1 MKQFKKKPKKIKR
14 SQKIILKRPLWLM
27 PLLIGGF
34 ASGVYADGTDI
45 LGLSWGEKSQKV
57 CVHRPWYAL
66 WSCDKW
72 EEKTQQFTG
81 NQLITKTWAG
91 GNAANYYH
99 SQNNQDITANL
110 KNDNGT
116 YFLSGLYNYT
126 GGEYNGGNLD
136 IELGSNATF
145 NLGANSGNSF
155 TSWYPNGHTNVTF
168 SAGTINVNNSV
179 EVGNRVGSGAGT
191 HTGTATLNLNANKV
205 TINSN
210 INAYKTSQ
218 VNIGNAN
225 SAITINSVSLSG
237 DTCSSLAKIGSGAN
251 CSSSGPSYSF
261 KGTTSAT
268 NTTFSNASG
277 SFTFEES
284 ANFSGAKLNGGAFTF
299 NKGFNATNNTAFN
312 SGSFTFKGTSSFNNA
327 TFSNASYTFDN
338 QATFQNSSF
347 NGGTF
352 TFNNQSNPTN
362 SAQHPQILFENSSFN
377 GGIFTFNNQTNPTNS
392 AQHPQILFENS
403 SFSGSTTT
411 LKGSATFEQAFN
423 NSNHQLTIQNASFD
437 NATFNNTGKITI
449 EKDAS
454 FNNTSFNTPVDT
466 NNMSVTGSVTLS
478 GKNDLKNGSTLD
490 FGSSKITLAQGATF
504 NLTSLGSEKSVTIL
518 NSSGGITYNHLL
530 NHALNSL
537 TNALKTTESSS
548 KPQSFAQGLW
558 DMITYNGVTG
568 QLLSENAAT
577 PKNTDSSPS
586 APTKDSPQVY
596 QVGYKI
602 GDTIYKLQETFSPNS
617 IIIQA
622 LESGTYT
629 PPPTI
634 SGSQFD
640 LSASNYINANMP
652 WYDHKY
658 YIPKSQNFTESGT
671 YYLPSVQI
679 WGSYTNSFKQTFS
692 TNGSNLVIGYNA
704 TWTGNSVSSS
714 GTVSFG
720 DTSGSALN
728 GHCGPWPYYQCIGT
742 TNGAYSAYHVYITAN
757 LRSGNRIGTGGAAN
771 LVFNGVDSINIANA
785 TITQHNAGAY
795 SSSMTFSTQNM
806 DSSQNLNGLNAN
818 GKLSVYGA
826 TFTNQAK
833 DGKFIF
839 NAGQATF
846 ENTNFNGGSYQFSGD
861 SLNFS
866 NNNQFN
872 SGSFEISAKNASFNN
887 ANFNNSAS
895 FNFNN
900 SNATTS
906 FVGDFTNAN
915 SNLQI
920 AGNAVFG
927 NSTNSDGSQNTAN
940 FNNTGSVNIAGN
952 ATFDN
957 MAFNG
962 PTNTSVKGQVT
973 LNNITLKNLNA
984 PLSFGDGMINF
995 SAHSVINIGEAIT
1008 NGNPITLVSSSKEI
1022 EYNNAFSKNLWQL
1035 INYQGH
1041 GASSEKLVSSAGN
1054 GIYDVVYSFNNQ
1066 TYNFQ
1071 EVFSPNSIS
1080 IRRLGVGMVFD
1091 YVDMEK
1097 SDHLYYQNALG
1108 FMTYMPNSYNNN
1120 LGNLN
1125 NTIYYYDKS
1134 IDFYAS
1140 GKTLFTKAEFSQ
1152 TLTGQNSAI
1161 VFGAKNIWTNASDA
1175 PQSNTI
1181 IRFGDNKGAGSNDA
1195 SGHCW
1200 NLQCIGFITGHY
1212 EAQKIYITG
1221 SIESGNRISSGGGA
1235 SLNFNGL
1242 QGILLTNATLYNRA
1256 AGTQSSSMN
1265 FISNSAN
1272 IQAQNSYFIDDT
1284 AQNKGNPNFSFNA
1297 LNLDFSNSS
1306 FRGYVGQTQS
1316 VFKFNAVNAI
1326 SFTNSS
1332 NLSSGLYQISAKSVL
1347 FDNSNLSVSVGT
1359 SSIKA
1364 NAISLSQNASI
1375 NASNHSTLEL
1385 SGDLNLNDTSSLNLN
1400 QSAINVS
1407 NNATINDYASL
1418 IASNGSHL
1426 NFNGAVN
1433 FNSANIT
1440 TSLSDS
1446 SIVFKG
1452 ASSLGGQFN
1461 LSNNSFLDFQ
1471 GSSAITSNTAFNFY
1485 NNAFSQSPITFHQA
1499 LDIKAPLSLGGNLLN
1514 PNNSSVLNLKNS
1526 QLVFS
1531 DQGSLNIANIDLLSD
1546 LNDNKNRVYNII
1558 QADMNSNWYERISF
1572 FGMRINDGIYD
1583 AKNQTYS
1590 FTNPLNNAL
1599 KITESFKDNQLS
1611 VTLSQIP
1618 GIKNTLYNIGSE
1630 IFNYQKVY
1638 NNANGVYSYS
1648 DDAQGVFYLTSSVK
1662 GYYNPNQSYQASG
1675 SNNTTKNNNLTSES
1689 SVISQTYNAQ
1699 GNPISALHVYNKGY
1713 NFNNIKA
1720 LGQMALKLYP
1730 EIKKILGNDFSLSSL
1745 SNLKGDALNQLTKL
1759 ITPSDWKNIN
1769 ELIDNANNSVVQ
1781 NFNNGA
1787 LIIGATKIG
1796 QTNTNSTVVFGGL
1809 GYQKPCDYTDIVC
1822 QKFRGT
1828 YLGQLLESSSADLG
1842 YIDTTFNAKE
1852 IYLTG
1857 TLGSGNAW
1865 GTGGSASVTFNSQT
1879 SLILN
1884 QANIVSSQTDG
1895 IFSMLGQEGI
1905 NKVFNQ
1911 AGLANILGEVA
1922 MQSINKAGG
1931 LGNLIVNTLGSGSV
1945 IGGYLTPE
1953 QKNQTLSQLLG
1964 QNNFDNLMNDS
1975 GLNTAI
1981 KDLIR
1986 QKLGFWTGLVGG
1998 LAGLGGIDLQ
2008 NPEKL
2013 IGSMSINDL
2022 LSKKGLFN
2030 QITGFISANDI
2041 GQVIS
2046 VMLQDIV
2053 KPSEALQNDVVALGK
2068 QMIGEFLGQDML
2080 NSLESLLQNQQIKSV
2095 LDKVLAAK
2103 GLGPIY
2109 EQGLGDLIPNLGK
2122 KGLFAPYG
2130 LSQVWQRGDFSFNAQ
2145 GNVFVQNSTFSNAN
2159 GGTLSFNAGNSLIF
2173 AGNNHIAFTNHSG
2186 TLNLLSNQVSN
2197 INITTLD
2204 ASNGLKI
2211 NAANNNVSV
2220 SQGNLFINASC
2231 VQQSDPI
2238 TTNTANPCA
2247 LSAQSANGASSN
2259 NASNNA
2265 PIALN
2270 NNDESLMVTANDFN
2284 FSGNIYANG
2293 VVDFSKIK
2301 GSANIKNL
2309 YLYNNAQFQANNLTI
2324 SNQAVLEKNAS
2335 FVTNNLNIQGA
2346 FNNNATQKIGVLQNL
2361 VIASNASLSTGI
2373 YGLEV
2378 GGALNNFGAIHF
2390 NLENIQTPAPLI
2402 QAEGIINLNTTQT
2415 PFINV
2420 NNSMANN
2427 TTYTLLKSSR
2437 YIDYNINPNSL
2448 QSYLKL
2454 YTLININGNHIEE
2467 KNGVLTYLGQR
2478 VLLQDKGLLLSV
2490 ALPNSNNASPNNI
2503 LSLSVLH
2510 NQVKMSY
2517 GDKVMDFTPPTLQ
2530 DYIVGIQGQSALNQI
2545 EAIGGNN
2552 AIKWLSTLMIKTK
2565 ENPLF
2570 APIYLENHSLN
2581 EILDATKDLQNTASL
2596 ISNPNFRDNAT
2607 NLLEL
2612 ASYTQQTS
2620 RLTKLSDFRAREG
2633 ESNFSER
2640 LLELKNKRFSDPN
2653 PSEIFVKYSQP
2664 NKHPNNLWVQGVG
2677 GASFISGGNGTLY
2690 GLNVG
2695 YDRLVKNVIL
2705 GGYVAYGYSG
2715 FNGNIMRSLGNNVD
2729 VGMYARAF
2737 LKRNEFTLSA
2747 NETYGGNASHINSSN
2762 SLLSVLNQRYN
2773 YNTWTTSV
2781 NGNYGYDFMFKQ
2793 KSVVLKPQV
2802 GLSYHFIGLSGM
2814 KGKMQNPAYQQF
2826 VMHSN
2831 PSNESVLT
2839 LNMGL
2844 ESRKYFGK
2852 NSYYFVTARLG
2863 RDLLIKAKG
2872 DNMVRFVGENTL
2884 LYRKG
2889 EIFNTFASV
2898 ITGGEMHLWRLMYV
2912 NAGVGLKMGLQYQ
2925 DLNITGNV
2933 GMRVAF

>member
-1 MKQFKKKPKKIKR
+1 MKKFKKKPKSIKR
-14 SQKIILKRPLWLM
+14 SHQKTILKRPLWLV
-27 PLLIGGF
+27 PLLISGF
-34 ASGVYADGTDI
+34 ASGAYANNLWDLLNPKVGGEYAHWVKGSQYCAWWEFAGC
-45 LGLSWGEKSQKV
+45 LKNVWGANHKG
-57 CVHRPWYAL
+57 YDA
-66 WSCDKW
+66 
-72 EEKTQQFTG
+72 
-81 NQLITKTWAG
+81 
-91 GNAANYYH
+91 GNAANYLS
-99 SQNNQDITANL
+99 SQNYQAIFVGSGNET
-110 KNDNGT
+110 GT
-116 YFLSGLYNYT
+116 YSLSGFTNYV
-126 GGEYNGGNLD
+126 GGNLT
-136 IELGSNATF
+136 I
-145 NLGANSGNSF
+145 NLGNSVVLDLSGSNSF
-155 TSWYPNGHTNVTF
+155 TSYQGYNQGKDDVSFNVGAINLNGTL
-168 SAGTINVNNSV
+168 

-237 DTCSSLAKIGSGAN
+237 DTCSSSVSVGIGAN
-251 CSSSGPSYSF
+251 CSTSGPSYSF
-261 KGTTSAT
+261 KGTTNAT

-277 SFTFEES
+277 SFTFEEN
-284 ANFSGAKLNGGAFTF
+284 ATFSGAKWNGGAFTF
-299 NKGFNATNNTAFN
+299 NKEFKATNNTAFN
-312 SGSFTFKGTSSFNNA
+312 SGSFNFKGASSFNGA
-327 TFSNASYTFDN
+327 SFSNATYTFND

-347 NGGTF
+347 NGGAF
-352 TFNNQSNPTN
+352 TFS
-362 SAQHPQILFENSSFN
+362 
-377 GGIFTFNNQTNPTNS
+377 NQTNPTNN
-392 AQHPQILFENS
+392 AQHPQIQNS
-403 SFSGSTTT
+403 SFSGNATT
-411 LKGSATFEQAFN
+411 LKGSVNFQQAFN

-437 NATFNNTGKITI
+437 NANFNNTGKITI
-449 EKDAS
+449 NEGAS
-454 FNNTSFNTPVDT
+454 FNSTTFNTSINT
-466 NNMSVTGSVTLS
+466 NNMSVTGGVTLG
-478 GKNDLKNGSTLD
+478 GKNDLNNGSTLD
-490 FGSSKITLAQGATF
+490 FGSSKITLTQGTTF

-530 NHALNSL
+530 NHAINSL
-537 TNALKTTESSS
+537 TNALKTNESSS
-548 KPQSFAQGLW
+548 LPQSFAQGLW

-568 QLLSENAAT
+568 QLLNENAAT
-577 PKNTDSSPS
+577 SKPTDSSPPKS
-586 APTKDSPQVY
+586 STNSTQVY

-602 GDTIYKLQETFSPNS
+602 GDTIYKLQETFSHNS

-629 PPPTI
+629 PPPVI
-634 SGSQFD
+634 SGSKFD
-640 LSASNYINANMP
+640 LSASNYIDSNMP

-658 YIPKSQNFTESGT
+658 YIPKSQNFTENGT

-692 TNGSNLVIGYNA
+692 ANGSNLVIGYNA

-728 GHCGPWPYYQCIGT
+728 GHCGPWPYYQCTGT

-757 LRSGNRIGTGGAAN
+757 LRSGNRVGTGGAAN
-771 LVFNGVDSINIANA
+771 LVFNGADSINIANA
-785 TITQHNAGAY
+785 TITQHNAGIY
-795 SSSMTFSTQNM
+795 SSSMTFSTQSM
-806 DSSQNLNGLNAN
+806 DNSQNLKGLNSN
-818 GKLSVYGA
+818 GTLSVYGT

-839 NAGQATF
+839 NAGQAVF

-900 SNATTS
+900 SSATTS
-906 FVGDFTNAN
+906 FMGDFTNAN

-927 NSTNSDGSQNTAN
+927 NSTNDSQNTAN

-957 MAFNG
+957 VAFNG

-984 PLSFGDGMINF
+984 PLSFGDGTIAF

-1022 EYNNAFSKNLWQL
+1022 DYNNAFSKNLWQL

-1041 GASSEKLVSSAGN
+1041 GASSEKLVSSVGN

-1080 IRRLGVGMVFD
+1080 IRRLGVSMVFD
-1091 YVDMEK
+1091 YMDMEK
-1097 SDHLYYQNALG
+1097 SDHLYYKDVVG

-1120 LGNLN
+1120 LGNAN
-1125 NTIYYYDKS
+1125 NTIYYYDNS

-1152 TLTGQNSAI
+1152 KFTGQNSAI
-1161 VFGAKNIWTNASDA
+1161 VFGAKNIWTDASDA

-1306 FRGYVGQTQS
+1306 FRGYVGKTQS
-1316 VFKFNAVNAI
+1316 VFKFNATNAI
-1326 SFTNSS
+1326 SFTNST
-1332 NLSSGLYQISAKSVL
+1332 NLSSGLYQMQAKSVL

-1364 NAISLSQNASI
+1364 SAINLSQNASI
-1375 NASNHSTLEL
+1375 NASNHSTLDL
-1385 SGDLNLNDTSSLNLN
+1385 QGDLNVNDTSSLNLN
-1400 QSAINVS
+1400 QSTINIS
-1407 NNATINDYASL
+1407 NNATINDHASL

-1426 NFNGAVN
+1426 NFNGAAN

-1440 TSLSDS
+1440 TSLNHS

-1461 LSNNSFLDFQ
+1461 LSNNSSLDFQ

-1485 NNAFSQSPITFHQA
+1485 DNAFSQSPITFHQA
-1499 LDIKAPLSLGGNLLN
+1499 LDVKAPLSLGGNLLN
-1514 PNNSSVLNLKNS
+1514 PNNSSVLDLKNS

-1558 QADMNSNWYERISF
+1558 QADMNSNWYERINF

-1675 SNNTTKNNNLTSES
+1675 SNNTTKNNNLSSES

-1699 GNPISALHVYNKGY
+1699 GNPISALHIYNKGY

-1730 EIKKILGNDFSLSSL
+1730 EIKKILGNDFSLSNL

-1759 ITPSDWKNIN
+1759 ITPDDWKNIN

-1781 NFNNGA
+1781 NFNNGT

-1922 MQSINKAGG
+1922 VQSINKAGG

-2013 IGSMSINDL
+2013 IGSTSINDL

-2053 KPSEALQNDVVALGK
+2053 KPSNALKNDVVALGK
-2068 QMIGEFLGQDML
+2068 QMIGEFLGQDAL

-2103 GLGPIY
+2103 GLGSIY
-2109 EQGLGDLIPNLGK
+2109 EQGLGDLIPNLGN

-2130 LSQVWQRGDFSFNAQ
+2130 LSQVWQKGDFNFNAQ

-2186 TLNLLSNQVSN
+2186 TLQLLSDQVSN

-2211 NAANNNVSV
+2211 NAGSNNISV

-2231 VQQSDPI
+2231 TQQSTP
-2238 TTNTANPCA
+2238 TTASVTNPCA
-2247 LSAQSANGASSN
+2247 LSTQSANGASSS

-2284 FSGNIYANG
+2284 FSGSIYANG
-2293 VVDFSKIK
+2293 VVDLSKIK
-2301 GSANIKNL
+2301 GSANVKNL
-2309 YLYNNAQFQANNLTI
+2309 YLYNNAQFQANNLII

-2346 FNNNATQKIGVLQNL
+2346 FNNNATQKIEVLQNL

-2373 YGLEV
+2373 YGLEI
-2378 GGALNNFGAIHF
+2378 GGALNNLGTIHF
-2390 NLENIQTPAPLI
+2390 NLENSQTPVNPLI
-2402 QAEGIINLNTTQT
+2402 QAEGIINLNATQT

-2490 ALPNSNNASPNNI
+2490 VLPDSNNAHQNNI

-2510 NQVKMSY
+2510 DQIKMSY
-2517 GDKVMDFTPPTLQ
+2517 GDRIMDFTPPTLQ

-2545 EAIGGNN
+2545 EAVGGN
-2552 AIKWLSTLMIKTK
+2552 AIKWLSTLMMDTK

-2570 APIYLENHSLN
+2570 APIYLKNHSLN
-2581 EILDATKDLQNTASL
+2581 EILGVTKDLQNTASL
-2596 ISNPNFRDNAT
+2596 ISNPNFRNNAT

-2640 LLELKNKRFSDPN
+2640 LLDLKNKRFSDPN
-2653 PSEIFVKYSQP
+2653 PSEVFVKYSQLS
-2664 NKHPNNLWVQGVG
+2664 KHPNNLWIQGVG

-2844 ESRKYFGK
+2844 ESRKYFGQ

-2872 DNMVRFVGENTL
+2872 GNMVRFVGGDTL

-2925 DLNITGNV
+2925 DINITGNV

>member
-1 MKQFKKKPKKIKR
+1 MKKFKKKPKSIKR
-14 SQKIILKRPLWLM
+14 SHQKTILKRPLWLA

-34 ASGVYADGTDI
+34 ASGVYANNLWDLLNPKVGGEYVHWVKGSQYCAWWEFAGC
-45 LGLSWGEKSQKV
+45 LKNVWGANHKG
-57 CVHRPWYAL
+57 YDA
-66 WSCDKW
+66 
-72 EEKTQQFTG
+72 
-81 NQLITKTWAG
+81 
-91 GNAANYYH
+91 GNAANYLS
-99 SQNNQDITANL
+99 SQNYQAISVGSGNET
-110 KNDNGT
+110 GT
-116 YFLSGLYNYT
+116 YSLSGFTNYV
-126 GGEYNGGNLD
+126 GGNLT
-136 IELGSNATF
+136 I
-145 NLGANSGNSF
+145 NLGNSVVLDLSGSNSF
-155 TSWYPNGHTNVTF
+155 TSYQGYNQGKDDVSFNVGAINLNG
-168 SAGTINVNNSV
+168 AL

-205 TINSN
+205 NINSN
-210 INAYKTSQ
+210 ISAFKTSQ

-225 SAITINSVSLSG
+225 SVITIGSVSLSG
-237 DTCSSLAKIGSGAN
+237 DTCSSLASVGVGAN
-251 CSSSGPSYSF
+251 CSTPGPSYSF
-261 KGTTSAT
+261 KGTTNAT
-268 NTTFSNASG
+268 NTAFSNASG
-277 SFTFEES
+277 SFTFEEN
-284 ANFSGAKLNGGAFTF
+284 ATFSGAKLNGGSFTF

-312 SGSFTFKGTSSFNNA
+312 SGSFNFKGASSFNGA
-327 TFSNASYTFDN
+327 TFSDASYTFNN

-352 TFNNQSNPTN
+352 TFND
-362 SAQHPQILFENSSFN
+362 
-377 GGIFTFNNQTNPTNS
+377 QTNQTNS

-403 SFSGSTTT
+403 SFSGNATT
-411 LKGSATFEQAFN
+411 LKGFVHFQQAFN
-423 NSNHQLTIQNASFD
+423 NSNHQLIMQNASFN
-437 NATFNNTGKITI
+437 NANFNNTGKITI
-449 EKDAS
+449 NESAS
-454 FNNTSFNTPVDT
+454 FNNTTFNTSVNT
-466 NNMSVTGSVTLS
+466 SNMTITGSVTLS

-490 FGSSKITLAQGATF
+490 FGSSKVTLTQGTTF

-518 NSSGGITYNHLL
+518 NSSGGITYNNLL

-537 TNALKTTESSS
+537 TNALKTNESSL

-558 DMITYNGVTG
+558 DIITYNGVTG
-568 QLLSENAAT
+568 QLLSTDAT
-577 PKNTDSSPS
+577 TSKPADSSPS
-586 APTKDSPQVY
+586 KSSTNSAQVY

-602 GDTIYKLQETFSPNS
+602 GDIIYKLQETFSHNS

-629 PPPTI
+629 PPPVI
-634 SGSQFD
+634 RGSKFD
-640 LSASNYINANMP
+640 LSASNYINSDMP
-652 WYDHKY
+652 WYDHKS

-692 TNGSNLVIGYNA
+692 ASGSNLVIGYNS
-704 TWTGNSVSSS
+704 TWTDHNVSSS
-714 GTVSFG
+714 DTVSFG

-728 GHCGPWPYYQCIGT
+728 GHCGPWPYYQCTGT
-742 TNGAYSAYHVYITAN
+742 TNGTYSTYHVYITAN

-771 LVFNGVDSINIANA
+771 LVFNGADSVNIANA
-785 TITQHNAGAY
+785 TITQHNAGIY
-795 SSSMTFSTQNM
+795 SSSMTFSTQGM
-806 DSSQNLNGLNAN
+806 DNSQNLNDLNAN
-818 GKLSVYGA
+818 GTLSVYGA

-839 NAGQATF
+839 NAGKAVF

-872 SGSFEISAKNASFNN
+872 SGSFEISAKNASFDNT
-887 ANFNNSAS
+887 NFNNSAS

-920 AGNAVFG
+920 AGSAVFG
-927 NSTNSDGSQNTAN
+927 NSNNGSQNNAN
-940 FNNTGSVNIAGN
+940 FNNTGSVNISGN

-957 MAFNG
+957 VVFNG
-962 PTNTSVKGQVT
+962 PTNMSVKGQVT

-984 PLSFGDGMINF
+984 PLSFGDGTITFN
-995 SAHSVINIGEAIT
+995 AHSVINISEAIT

-1054 GIYDVVYSFNNQ
+1054 GVYDVVYSFNNQ

-1071 EVFSPNSIS
+1071 EIFSPNSIS

-1091 YVDMEK
+1091 YMDMEK
-1097 SDHLYYQNALG
+1097 SDHLYYKDVAG

-1120 LGNLN
+1120 LGDSN
-1125 NTIYYYDKS
+1125 NTIYYYDNS

-1152 TLTGQNSAI
+1152 TFTGQNSAI
-1161 VFGAKNIWTNASDA
+1161 IFGAKSIWTNASDA

-1256 AGTQSSSMN
+1256 AGTQNSSMN
-1265 FISNSAN
+1265 FTSNSAN

-1284 AQNKGNPNFSFNA
+1284 AQNGGNPNFSFNA

-1316 VFKFNAVNAI
+1316 VFKFNAANAI
-1326 SFTNSS
+1326 SFTNST
-1332 NLSSGLYQISAKSVL
+1332 NLSSGLYQMQAKSVS

-1364 NAISLSQNASI
+1364 NAINLSQNASI

-1385 SGDLNLNDTSSLNLN
+1385 QGDLNLNDTSSLNLN

-1418 IASNGSHL
+1418 IVNDGSRL
-1426 NFNGAVN
+1426 NFNGTTN

-1440 TSLSDS
+1440 TSLNHS
-1446 SIVFKG
+1446 SIAFKG
-1452 ASSLGGQFN
+1452 AISLGGQFN
-1461 LSNNSFLDFQ
+1461 LSNNSSLDFQ

-1485 NNAFSQSPITFHQA
+1485 DNAFSQSPITFHQA
-1499 LDIKAPLSLGGNLLN
+1499 LDIKAPLSLGGNLLT

-1558 QADMNSNWYERISF
+1558 QAGMNNNWYEHINF

-1583 AKNQTYS
+1583 AINQTYS

-1630 IFNYQKVY
+1630 VFNYQKVY
-1638 NNANGVYSYS
+1638 NNANGVYSYN
-1648 DDAQGVFYLTSSVK
+1648 DDAEGVFYLTSNVK

-1745 SNLKGDALNQLTKL
+1745 SALNPNALNQLTKL
-1759 ITPSDWKNIN
+1759 ITPNDWKNIN

-1781 NFNNGA
+1781 NFNNGT
-1787 LIIGATKIG
+1787 LIVGATKIG
-1796 QTNTNSTVVFGGL
+1796 QTDTNSAVVFGGL
-1809 GYQKPCDYTDIVC
+1809 GYQKPCDYTDVVC

-1879 SLILN
+1879 SLVLN

-1931 LGNLIVNTLGSGSV
+1931 LGNLIADTLGSNSV
-1945 IGGYLTPE
+1945 IGRHLTPE

-2046 VMLQDIV
+2046 VILQDIV
-2053 KPSEALQNDVVALGK
+2053 KPSSALKNDVAALGK
-2068 QMIGEFLGQDML
+2068 QMIGEFLGQDTL

-2103 GLGPIY
+2103 GLGSIY
-2109 EQGLGDLIPNLGK
+2109 EQGLGDLMPNLGK

-2130 LSQVWQRGDFSFNAQ
+2130 LSQVWQKGDFSFNAQ

-2159 GGTLSFNAGNSLIF
+2159 GGVISFNTGNSLIF
-2173 AGNNHIAFTNHSG
+2173 AGNNHISFTNHAG
-2186 TLNLLSNQVSN
+2186 ALNLLSNQVSN
-2197 INITTLD
+2197 INITTLN

-2231 VQQSDPI
+2231 VGQNDP
-2238 TTNTANPCA
+2238 TTANIANPCV
-2247 LSAQSANGASSN
+2247 LSTQSANGTSSN

-2265 PIALN
+2265 QIALN

-2293 VVDFSKIK
+2293 VVDLSKIK

-2335 FVTNNLNIQGA
+2335 FMANNLNIQGA
-2346 FNNNATQKIGVLQNL
+2346 FNNNATRKIEVLQNL
-2361 VIASNASLSTGI
+2361 TIASNASLSTGI

-2390 NLENIQTPAPLI
+2390 NLENIQTPTPLI
-2402 QAEGIINLNTTQT
+2402 QAKGIINLNTTQT
-2415 PFINV
+2415 PFMNI
-2420 NNSMANN
+2420 NNSIANN

-2448 QSYLKL
+2448 QSYLNL

-2490 ALPNSNNASPNNI
+2490 ALPNPNNAHQNNI
-2503 LSLSVLH
+2503 LSLSVLY
-2510 NQVKMSY
+2510 NQIKMSY

-2545 EAIGGNN
+2545 EAVGGNN
-2552 AIKWLSTLMIKTK
+2552 AIKWLSTLMMETK

-2581 EILDATKDLQNTASL
+2581 EILGVAKDLLNTANL
-2596 ISNPNFRDNAT
+2596 ISNPNFRNNAT

-2620 RLTKLSDFRAREG
+2620 RLTKLSDFRSREG
-2633 ESNFSER
+2633 ESNFSEH

-2653 PSEIFVKYSQP
+2653 PSEVFIKYSQP
-2664 NKHPNNLWVQGVG
+2664 NKHPNNLWVQGIG

-2690 GLNVG
+2690 GLNAG

-2715 FNGNIMRSLGNNVD
+2715 FNGNIMHSLANNVD

-2747 NETYGGNASHINSSN
+2747 NEIYGGNASNINSSN
-2762 SLLSVLNQRYN
+2762 SLLSVLNQRYS

-2814 KGKMQNPAYQQF
+2814 KGNDAAYKQF
-2826 VMHSN
+2826 LMHSN

-2844 ESRKYFGK
+2844 EGRKYFGK

-2863 RDLLIKAKG
+2863 RDLLINSKG
-2872 DNMVRFVGENTL
+2872 GNVVRFVGENTL

-2889 EIFNTFASV
+2889 EVFNTFASV
-2898 ITGGEMHLWRLMYV
+2898 ITGGEMHLWRLVYV

-2925 DLNITGNV
+2925 DINITGNV

>member
-14 SQKIILKRPLWLM
+14 SQKTILKRPLWLM

-34 ASGVYADGTDI
+34 ASGAYADGTDI

-57 CVHRPWYAL
+57 CVHHPWYAI
-66 WSCDKW
+66 WHCDKW
-72 EEKTQQFTG
+72 EEKTQQYTG

-99 SQNNQDITANL
+99 TQNNQNITANL

-126 GGEYNGGNLD
+126 GGEYNEGNLN

-145 NLGANSGNSF
+145 NLGASSGNSF

-225 SAITINSVSLSG
+225 SAITINSVSLNG

-251 CSSSGPSYSF
+251 CSTSGPSYSF
-261 KGTTSAT
+261 KGTTNAT

-277 SFTFEES
+277 SFTFEEN
-284 ANFSGAKLNGGAFTF
+284 ATFSGAKWNGGAFTF
-299 NKGFNATNNTAFN
+299 NKGFSATNNTAFN
-312 SGSFTFKGTSSFNNA
+312 SGSFTFKGTSSFNGA
-327 TFSNASYTFDN
+327 SFSNATYIFNN

-347 NGGTF
+347 NGGDF

-362 SAQHPQILFENSSFN
+362 S
-377 GGIFTFNNQTNPTNS
+377 T
-392 AQHPQILFENS
+392 QHPQILFENS
-403 SFSGSTTT
+403 SFSGSTTI
-411 LKGSATFEQAFN
+411 LKGFATFEQAFN
-423 NSNHQLTIQNASFD
+423 NSNHQLTMQNASFD

-454 FNNTSFNTPVDT
+454 FNNTTFNTPVDA
-466 NNMSVTGSVTLS
+466 NNMTISGGVTLS
-478 GKNDLKNGSTLD
+478 GKNDLNNGSTLD
-490 FGSSKITLAQGATF
+490 FGNSKVTLAQGATF
-504 NLTSLGSEKSVTIL
+504 NLTSLGDKKSVTIL

-537 TNALKTTESSS
+537 TNALKTTESPS

-568 QLLSENAAT
+568 QLLSENVAT
-577 PKNTDSSPS
+577 SKNTDLSPPKSSS
-586 APTKDSPQVY
+586 NSTQVY

-602 GDTIYKLQETFSPNS
+602 GDTIYKLQETFSHNS

-629 PPPTI
+629 PPLI
-634 SGSQFD
+634 INGSKFD
-640 LSASNYINANMP
+640 LSASNYINADMP

-692 TNGSNLVIGYNA
+692 ASNSNLVIGYNA

-728 GHCGPWPYYQCIGT
+728 GHCGPWPYYQCTGT
-742 TNGAYSAYHVYITAN
+742 TNGTYSAYHVYITAN

-771 LVFNGVDSINIANA
+771 LVFNGVDSVNIANA
-785 TITQHNAGAY
+785 TITQHNAGIY
-795 SSSMTFSTQNM
+795 SSSMTFSTQSM
-806 DSSQNLNGLNAN
+806 DNSQNLNGLNAN

-833 DGKFIF
+833 DGKFTF
-839 NAGQATF
+839 NAGQAVF

-900 SNATTS
+900 SSATTS

-927 NSTNSDGSQNTAN
+927 NSTNGSQNTAN

-957 MAFNG
+957 VAFNG
-962 PTNTSVKGQVT
+962 PTNTIVKGQVT

-984 PLSFGDGMINF
+984 PLSFGDGTINF

-1008 NGNPITLVSSSKEI
+1008 NGNPITLVSSSKAI

-1097 SDHLYYQNALG
+1097 SDRLYYQNALG

-1120 LGNLN
+1120 LGNPN
-1125 NTIYYYDKS
+1125 NTIYYYDNS

-1152 TLTGQNSAI
+1152 TFTGQNSAI
-1161 VFGAKNIWTNASDA
+1161 VFGAKSIWTNASDA

-1265 FISNSAN
+1265 FVSNNAN

-1316 VFKFNAVNAI
+1316 VFKFNAINAI

-1332 NLSSGLYQISAKSVL
+1332 NLSSGLYQIQAKSVL

-1364 NAISLSQNASI
+1364 NAINLSQNASI
-1375 NASNHSTLEL
+1375 NASNHSTLDL
-1385 SGDLNLNDTSSLNLN
+1385 QGDLNVNDTSSLNLN

-1440 TSLSDS
+1440 TSLNNS

-1461 LSNNSFLDFQ
+1461 LSNHSSLDFQ

-1485 NNAFSQSPITFHQA
+1485 DNAFSQSPINFHQT

-1514 PNNSSVLNLKNS
+1514 PNNNSVLNLKNS

-1546 LNDNKNRVYNII
+1546 LNGNKNRVYNII
-1558 QADMNSNWYERISF
+1558 QADMNGNWYERINF

-1648 DDAQGVFYLTSSVK
+1648 DDAEGVFYLTSSVK

-1675 SNNTTKNNNLTSES
+1675 SNNTTKNNNLSPES

-1745 SNLKGDALNQLTKL
+1745 SDLKGDALNQLTKL

-1796 QTNTNSTVVFGGL
+1796 QTNTNSAVVFGGL

-2053 KPSEALQNDVVALGK
+2053 KPSDALQNDVAALGK
-2068 QMIGEFLGQDML
+2068 QMIGEFLGQDTL

-2130 LSQVWQRGDFSFNAQ
+2130 LSQAWQKGDFSFNAQ

-2220 SQGNLFINASC
+2220 SQGDLFINASC
-2231 VQQSDPI
+2231 AQQSDPT
-2238 TTNTANPCA
+2238 TTNTANPCVLTTQNNA
-2247 LSAQSANGASSN
+2247 YSS

-2346 FNNNATQKIGVLQNL
+2346 FNNNATQKIEVLQNL

-2378 GGALNNFGAIHF
+2378 GGALNNLGTIHF
-2390 NLENIQTPAPLI
+2390 NLENSQTPTNPLI
-2402 QAEGIINLNTTQT
+2402 QAEGIINLSTTQT

-2490 ALPNSNNASPNNI
+2490 ALPNSNNASQNHI
-2503 LSLSVLH
+2503 LSLSVLY

-2517 GDKVMDFTPPTLQ
+2517 GNKVMDFTPPTLQ

-2545 EAIGGNN
+2545 EAIGGNS

-2596 ISNPNFRDNAT
+2596 ISDPNFRDNAT

-2653 PSEIFVKYSQP
+2653 PSEVFVKYSQP
-2664 NKHPNNLWVQGVG
+2664 NKHPNNLWIQGVG

-2715 FNGNIMRSLGNNVD
+2715 FNGNIMHSLANNVD

-2737 LKRNEFTLSA
+2737 LKRNEFTLST
-2747 NETYGGNASHINSSN
+2747 NETYGGNATSINSSN

-2863 RDLLIKAKG
+2863 RDLLIKSKG

-2925 DLNITGNV
+2925 DINITGNV

>member
-1 MKQFKKKPKKIKR
+1 MKKFKKKPKSIKR
-14 SQKIILKRPLWLM
+14 SHQNQKTILKRPLWLA

-34 ASGVYADGTDI
+34 ASGVYANNLWDLLNKKVGGEYVHWVKGSQYCAWWEFAGC
-45 LGLSWGEKSQKV
+45 LKNVWGANHKG
-57 CVHRPWYAL
+57 YDA
-66 WSCDKW
+66 
-72 EEKTQQFTG
+72 
-81 NQLITKTWAG
+81 
-91 GNAANYYH
+91 GNAANYLS
-99 SQNNQDITANL
+99 SQNYQAISVGSGNET
-110 KNDNGT
+110 GT
-116 YFLSGLYNYT
+116 YNLSGFTNYV
-126 GGEYNGGNLD
+126 GGNLT
-136 IELGSNATF
+136 I
-145 NLGANSGNSF
+145 NLGNSVVLDLSGSNSF
-155 TSWYPNGHTNVTF
+155 TSYQGYNQGKDDVSFNVGAINLNGTL
-168 SAGTINVNNSV
+168 

-205 TINSN
+205 NIHSN
-210 INAYKTSQ
+210 ISALKTSQ
-218 VNIGNAN
+218 VNVGNAN
-225 SAITINSVSLSG
+225 SVITIGSVSLSG
-237 DTCSSLAKIGSGAN
+237 DTCSSLASVGVGAN
-251 CSSSGPSYSF
+251 CSNSGPSYSF

-268 NTTFSNASG
+268 NATFSNANG
-277 SFTFEES
+277 SFTFEEN
-284 ANFSGAKLNGGAFTF
+284 ATFSGAKLNGGAFTF
-299 NKGFNATNNTAFN
+299 NKEFNATNNTAFN
-312 SGSFTFKGTSSFNNA
+312 SGSFNFKGASSFNGAN
-327 TFSNASYTFDN
+327 FSNATYTFNN
-338 QATFQNSSF
+338 QAAFQNSSF

-352 TFNNQSNPTN
+352 TFNNQTN
-362 SAQHPQILFENSSFN
+362 Q
-377 GGIFTFNNQTNPTNS
+377 S

-403 SFSGSTTT
+403 SFSGNATT
-411 LKGSATFEQAFN
+411 LKGFVNFQKAFN
-423 NSNHQLTIQNASFD
+423 NSNHQLTMQNASFN
-437 NATFNNTGKITI
+437 NANFSNTGKITI
-449 EKDAS
+449 NESAS
-454 FNNTSFNTPVDT
+454 FNNTTFNTSVDT
-466 NNMSVTGSVTLS
+466 NNMTITGSVTLS
-478 GKNDLKNGSTLD
+478 GKNDLKKGSTLD
-490 FGSSKITLAQGATF
+490 FGSSKITLTQGTTF

-518 NSSGGITYNHLL
+518 NSSGGITYNNLL

-537 TNALKTTESSS
+537 TNALKTNESSS
-548 KPQSFAQGLW
+548 DPQSFAQGLW

-568 QLLSENAAT
+568 QLLNENAVT
-577 PKNTDSSPS
+577 SKPTDSSPS
-586 APTKDSPQVY
+586 KSSTNSAQVY

-602 GDTIYKLQETFSPNS
+602 GDTIYKLQETFGPNS

-640 LSASNYINANMP
+640 LSASNYINADTP
-652 WYDHKY
+652 WYNHKY

-692 TNGSNLVIGYNA
+692 ASGSNLVIGYNS
-704 TWTGNSVSSS
+704 TWTDHNVSSS

-720 DTSGSALN
+720 DTSGSTLN
-728 GHCGPWPYYQCIGT
+728 GHCGPWPYYQCTGT
-742 TNGAYSAYHVYITAN
+742 TNGTYSAYHVYITAN

-771 LVFNGVDSINIANA
+771 LVFNGIDSVNIANA
-785 TITQHNAGAY
+785 TITQHNAGIY
-795 SSSMTFSTQNM
+795 SSSMTFSTQSM
-806 DSSQNLNGLNAN
+806 DDSQNLKDLNAN
-818 GKLSVYGA
+818 GTLSVYGT

-833 DGKFIF
+833 DAKFIF

-846 ENTNFNGGSYQFSGD
+846 ENTNFNGGSYQFNGD

-900 SNATTS
+900 SDATTS

-927 NSTNSDGSQNTAN
+927 NSANGSQNNAN
-940 FNNTGSVNIAGN
+940 FNNTGSVNISGN
-952 ATFDN
+952 VTFDN
-957 MAFNG
+957 VVFNG

-984 PLSFGDGMINF
+984 PLSFGDGTITFN
-995 SAHSVINIGEAIT
+995 AHSVINIGGAIT

-1054 GIYDVVYSFNNQ
+1054 GVYDVVYSFNNQ

-1071 EVFSPNSIS
+1071 EIFSQNSIS

-1097 SDHLYYQNALG
+1097 SDHLYYKDVAG

-1120 LGNLN
+1120 LGNPN
-1125 NTIYYYDKS
+1125 NTIYYYDNS

-1152 TLTGQNSAI
+1152 TFTGQNSAI
-1161 VFGAKNIWTNASDA
+1161 VFGAKSIWTNASDA
-1175 PQSNTI
+1175 PQSNAI

-1200 NLQCIGFITGHY
+1200 NLQCVGFITGHY
-1212 EAQKIYITG
+1212 EAQKIYITA

-1284 AQNKGNPNFSFNA
+1284 AQNGGNPNFSFNA

-1316 VFKFNAVNAI
+1316 VFKFNATNAI
-1326 SFTNSS
+1326 SFTNST
-1332 NLSSGLYQISAKSVL
+1332 NLSSGLYQMQAKSVL

-1364 NAISLSQNASI
+1364 NAINLSQNASI

-1385 SGDLNLNDTSSLNLN
+1385 QGDLNVNDTSSLNLN
-1400 QSAINVS
+1400 QSTINVS

-1418 IASNGSHL
+1418 IASNNAHI
-1426 NFNGAVN
+1426 NFNGTTN

-1440 TSLSDS
+1440 TSLNHS

-1461 LSNNSFLDFQ
+1461 LSNNSSLDFQ

-1485 NNAFSQSPITFHQA
+1485 DNAFSQSPITFHQA
-1499 LDIKAPLSLGGNLLN
+1499 LDIKVPLSLGGNLLN
-1514 PNNSSVLNLKNS
+1514 PNSSSVLDLKNS

-1618 GIKNTLYNIGSE
+1618 GIKNTLYNIGPE
-1630 IFNYQKVY
+1630 VFNYQKVY

-1648 DDAQGVFYLTSSVK
+1648 DDAEGVFYLTSSVK

-1675 SNNTTKNNNLTSES
+1675 SNNTTKNNNLSSES

-1699 GNPISALHVYNKGY
+1699 GNPISALRIYNKGY

-1720 LGQMALKLYP
+1720 LGQIALKLYP
-1730 EIKKILGNDFSLSSL
+1730 EIKKILGNDFSLSNL
-1745 SNLKGDALNQLTKL
+1745 SGLKGDALNQLTKL

-1796 QTNTNSTVVFGGL
+1796 QTDTNSAVVFGGL
-1809 GYQKPCDYTDIVC
+1809 GYQTPCDYTDIVC

-1865 GTGGSASVTFNSQT
+1865 GTGGSASVTFNSKT

-1911 AGLANILGEVA
+1911 AGLANILGGVA
-1922 MQSINKAGG
+1922 VQSINKAGG
-1931 LGNLIVNTLGSGSV
+1931 LGNLIVNTLGSNSV

-2053 KPSEALQNDVVALGK
+2053 KPSKALQSDVVALGK
-2068 QMIGEFLGQDML
+2068 QMIGEFLGQDAL
-2080 NSLESLLQNQQIKSV
+2080 NSLESLLQNQEIKSV

-2103 GLGPIY
+2103 GLGSIY
-2109 EQGLGDLIPNLGK
+2109 EQGLGDLIPSLGK

-2130 LSQVWQRGDFSFNAQ
+2130 LSQVWQKGDFSFNAQ

-2159 GGTLSFNAGNSLIF
+2159 GGALSFNAGNSLIF
-2173 AGNNHIAFTNHSG
+2173 AGNNQISFTNHAG
-2186 TLNLLSNQVSN
+2186 TLQLLSDQVSN
-2197 INITTLD
+2197 INITTLN

-2211 NAANNNVSV
+2211 NAANNNVLV

-2231 VQQSDPI
+2231 TQQSEPT
-2238 TTNTANPCA
+2238 TTNAANPC
-2247 LSAQSANGASSN
+2247 LLNAQSVNSASSN

-2265 PIALN
+2265 QIALN
-2270 NNDESLMVTANDFN
+2270 NNDESLMVTANNFN

-2301 GSANIKNL
+2301 GSATIKNL

-2335 FVTNNLNIQGA
+2335 FMANNLNIQGA
-2346 FNNNATQKIGVLQNL
+2346 FNNNATRKIEVLQNL
-2361 VIASNASLSTGI
+2361 TIASNASLSTGV

-2378 GGALNNFGAIHF
+2378 GGALNHFGAIHF
-2390 NLENIQTPAPLI
+2390 NLENIQTPTPLI
-2402 QAEGIINLNTTQT
+2402 QAEGIINLNTTQA
-2415 PFINV
+2415 PFMNV
-2420 NNSMANN
+2420 NNSMADN

-2448 QSYLKL
+2448 QSYLNL

-2467 KNGVLTYLGQR
+2467 KNGALTYLGQR

-2490 ALPNSNNASPNNI
+2490 ALPNSNNAHQNNI

-2510 NQVKMSY
+2510 NQIKMSY

-2545 EAIGGNN
+2545 EAVGGNN
-2552 AIKWLSTLMIKTK
+2552 AIKWLSTLMMETK

-2570 APIYLENHSLN
+2570 APIYLENYSLN
-2581 EILDATKDLQNTASL
+2581 EILGVTKDLLNTASL

-2612 ASYTQQTS
+2612 AGYTQQTS

-2633 ESNFSER
+2633 ESDFSEH

-2653 PSEIFVKYSQP
+2653 PGEVFVKYPQP
-2664 NKHPNNLWVQGVG
+2664 NKHSNNLWVQGIG

-2690 GLNVG
+2690 GLNAG

-2715 FNGNIMRSLGNNVD
+2715 FNGNIMHSLANNVD
-2729 VGMYARAF
+2729 VGVYARAF

-2747 NETYGGNASHINSSN
+2747 NETYGGNANSINSSN
-2762 SLLSVLNQRYN
+2762 SLLSVLNQRYS

-2802 GLSYHFIGLSGM
+2802 GLSYYFIGLSAM
-2814 KGKMQNPAYQQF
+2814 KGKMNDAAYKQF
-2826 VMHSN
+2826 LMHSN

-2863 RDLLIKAKG
+2863 RDLLIKSKG
-2872 DNMVRFVGENTL
+2872 GNMVRFVGENTL

-2889 EIFNTFASV
+2889 EVFNTFMSV
-2898 ITGGEMHLWRLMYV
+2898 VTGGEMHLWRLMYV

-2925 DLNITGNV
+2925 DINITGNV

>member
-1 MKQFKKKPKKIKR
+1 MKKFKKKPKSIKR
-14 SQKIILKRPLWLM
+14 SHQKTILKRPLWLA
-27 PLLIGGF
+27 PLLISGF
-34 ASGVYADGTDI
+34 ASGVYANNLWDLLNPKVGGEYVHWVKGSQYCAWWEFAGC
-45 LGLSWGEKSQKV
+45 LKNVWGANHKG
-57 CVHRPWYAL
+57 YDA
-66 WSCDKW
+66 
-72 EEKTQQFTG
+72 
-81 NQLITKTWAG
+81 
-91 GNAANYYH
+91 GNAANYLS
-99 SQNNQDITANL
+99 SQNYQAISVGSGNET
-110 KNDNGT
+110 GT
-116 YFLSGLYNYT
+116 YSLSGFTNYV
-126 GGEYNGGNLD
+126 GGNLT
-136 IELGSNATF
+136 I
-145 NLGANSGNSF
+145 NLGNSVVLDLSGSNSF
-155 TSWYPNGHTNVTF
+155 TSYQGYNQGKDDVSFNV
-168 SAGTINVNNSV
+168 GTINLNGAL

-205 TINSN
+205 NINSN
-210 INAYKTSQ
+210 ISAFKTSQ

-225 SAITINSVSLSG
+225 SAITIGSVSLSG
-237 DTCSSLAKIGSGAN
+237 DTCSSLASVGVGAN
-251 CSSSGPSYSF
+251 CSTSGPGYSF
-261 KGTTSAT
+261 KGTTNAT
-268 NTTFSNASG
+268 NTAFSNANG
-277 SFTFEES
+277 SFTFEEN
-284 ANFSGAKLNGGAFTF
+284 ATFSGAKLNGGAFTF
-299 NKGFNATNNTAFN
+299 NKEFSATNNTAFN
-312 SGSFTFKGTSSFNNA
+312 SGSFNFKGASSFNGA
-327 TFSNASYTFDN
+327 TFSNASYTFNN

-352 TFNNQSNPTN
+352 TFNDQNNQAN
-362 SAQHPQILFENSSFN
+362 SAQHPQI
-377 GGIFTFNNQTNPTNS
+377 Q
-392 AQHPQILFENS
+392 NS
-403 SFSGSTTT
+403 SFSGNATT
-411 LKGSATFEQAFN
+411 LKGFVHFQQAFN
-423 NSNHQLTIQNASFD
+423 NSNHQLIMQNASFN
-437 NATFNNTGKITI
+437 NANFSNTGKITI
-449 EKDAS
+449 EKEVS
-454 FNNTSFNTPVDT
+454 FNNTTFNTSINT
-466 NNMSVTGSVTLS
+466 NNMTITGSVTLS

-490 FGSSKITLAQGATF
+490 FGSSQVALTQGTTF

-518 NSSGGITYNHLL
+518 NSSGGITYNNLL

-537 TNALKTTESSS
+537 TNALKTNESSS
-548 KPQSFAQGLW
+548 RPQSFAQGLW

-568 QLLSENAAT
+568 QLLSANAAT
-577 PKNTDSSPS
+577 SKPADSSPS
-586 APTKDSPQVY
+586 KSSTNSTQVY

-602 GDTIYKLQETFSPNS
+602 GDIIYKLQETFSHNS

-629 PPPTI
+629 PPPVI
-634 SGSQFD
+634 SGSKFD
-640 LSASNYINANMP
+640 LSASNYINSDMP
-652 WYDHKY
+652 WYDHKS

-692 TNGSNLVIGYNA
+692 ASGSNLVIGYNS
-704 TWTGNSVSSS
+704 TWTDHNVSSS
-714 GTVSFG
+714 DTVSFG

-728 GHCGPWPYYQCIGT
+728 GHCGPWPYYQCTGT
-742 TNGAYSAYHVYITAN
+742 TNGTYSAYHVYITAN

-771 LVFNGVDSINIANA
+771 LIFNGVDSVNIANA
-785 TITQHNAGAY
+785 TITQHNAGIY
-795 SSSMTFSTQNM
+795 SSSMTFSTQSM
-806 DSSQNLNGLNAN
+806 DNSHNLNNLNAN
-818 GKLSVYGA
+818 GTLSVYGT

-839 NAGQATF
+839 NAGKATF

-872 SGSFEISAKNASFNN
+872 SGSFEINAKNASFDN

-906 FVGDFTNAN
+906 FVGDFTNTN

-920 AGNAVFG
+920 AGSAVFG
-927 NSTNSDGSQNTAN
+927 NSANGSQNNAN
-940 FNNTGSVNIAGN
+940 FNNTGSVNILGN

-957 MAFNG
+957 VVFNG
-962 PTNTSVKGQVT
+962 PTNMSVKGQVT

-984 PLSFGDGMINF
+984 PLSFGDGTITFN
-995 SAHSVINIGEAIT
+995 AHSVINIAEAIT

-1054 GIYDVVYSFNNQ
+1054 GVYDVVYSFNNQ

-1071 EVFSPNSIS
+1071 EIFSPNSIS

-1091 YVDMEK
+1091 YMDMEK

-1120 LGNLN
+1120 LGNSN

-1152 TLTGQNSAI
+1152 TFTGQNSAI
-1161 VFGAKNIWTNASDA
+1161 VFGAKSIWTDASDA

-1265 FISNSAN
+1265 FVSNSAN
-1272 IQAQNSYFIDDT
+1272 IQAQNSYFIDNT
-1284 AQNKGNPNFSFNA
+1284 AQNGGNPNFSFNA

-1316 VFKFNAVNAI
+1316 VFKFNAKNAI
-1326 SFTNSS
+1326 SFTNST
-1332 NLSSGLYQISAKSVL
+1332 NLSSGLYQMQAKSVL

-1359 SSIKA
+1359 SNIKA
-1364 NAISLSQNASI
+1364 NAINLSQNASI

-1385 SGDLNLNDTSSLNLN
+1385 QGDLNLNDTSSLNLN

-1418 IASNGSHL
+1418 IVNDGSRL
-1426 NFNGAVN
+1426 NFNGATN

-1440 TSLSDS
+1440 TSLNHS

-1452 ASSLGGQFN
+1452 AISLGGQFN
-1461 LSNNSFLDFQ
+1461 LSNNSSLDFQ

-1485 NNAFSQSPITFHQA
+1485 DSAFSQSPITFHQA

-1526 QLVFS
+1526 QFVFS

-1558 QADMNSNWYERISF
+1558 QAGMNHNWYERINF
-1572 FGMRINDGIYD
+1572 FGMRINDGVYD
-1583 AKNQTYS
+1583 AINQTYS

-1630 IFNYQKVY
+1630 VFNYQKVY

-1648 DDAQGVFYLTSSVK
+1648 DDAEGVFYLTSNVK
-1662 GYYNPNQSYQASG
+1662 GYYNPNQSYQANG
-1675 SNNTTKNNNLTSES
+1675 SNNTTKNNNLISDS

-1713 NFNNIKA
+1713 NFNNIKV

-1745 SNLKGDALNQLTKL
+1745 SDLNSNALNQLTKL
-1759 ITPSDWKNIN
+1759 ITPNDWKNIN
-1769 ELIDNANNSVVQ
+1769 EFIDNANNSVVQ
-1781 NFNNGA
+1781 NFNNGT
-1787 LIIGATKIG
+1787 LIVGATKIG
-1796 QTNTNSTVVFGGL
+1796 QTNTNSAVVFGGL

-1931 LGNLIVNTLGSGSV
+1931 LGNLIADTLGSDSV
-1945 IGGYLTPE
+1945 IGGHLTPE

-2046 VMLQDIV
+2046 VILQDIV
-2053 KPSEALQNDVVALGK
+2053 KPSEALQNDVAALGK
-2068 QMIGEFLGQDML
+2068 QMIGEFLGQDTL

-2103 GLGPIY
+2103 GLGSIY
-2109 EQGLGDLIPNLGK
+2109 EQGLGDLMPNLGK

-2130 LSQVWQRGDFSFNAQ
+2130 LSQVWQKGDFSFNVQ

-2159 GGTLSFNAGNSLIF
+2159 GGTLSFNAGDTLIF
-2173 AGNNHIAFTNHSG
+2173 AGNNRISFTNHAG
-2186 TLNLLSNQVSN
+2186 ALNLLSNQVSN
-2197 INITTLD
+2197 INITTLN
-2204 ASNGLKI
+2204 ASNGLNI
-2211 NAANNNVSV
+2211 NATNNNVSV

-2231 VQQSDPI
+2231 VGQNNP
-2238 TTNTANPCA
+2238 TTANIANSCA
-2247 LSAQSANGASSN
+2247 LSAQSANDASSGNSSN
-2259 NASNNA
+2259 NAQ
-2265 PIALN
+2265 IALN

-2335 FVTNNLNIQGA
+2335 FTANNLNIQGA
-2346 FNNNATQKIGVLQNL
+2346 FNNNATRKIEVLQNL
-2361 VIASNASLSTGI
+2361 TIASNASLSTGI

-2390 NLENIQTPAPLI
+2390 NLENIQTPIPLI

-2415 PFINV
+2415 PFMNV

-2448 QSYLKL
+2448 QSYLNL

-2490 ALPNSNNASPNNI
+2490 ALPNPNNAHQNNI

-2510 NQVKMSY
+2510 NQIKMSY

-2545 EAIGGNN
+2545 EAVGGNN
-2552 AIKWLSTLMIKTK
+2552 AIKWLSTLMMETK

-2570 APIYLENHSLN
+2570 APIYLKNHSLH
-2581 EILDATKDLQNTASL
+2581 EILGVAKDLLNTASL
-2596 ISNPNFRDNAT
+2596 ISNPNFRNNAT

-2620 RLTKLSDFRAREG
+2620 RLTKLSDFRSREG
-2633 ESNFSER
+2633 ESDFSR
-2640 LLELKNKRFSDPN
+2640 HLLELKNKRFSDPN
-2653 PSEIFVKYSQP
+2653 PSEVFVKYSQP
-2664 NKHPNNLWVQGVG
+2664 NKHPNNLWVQGIG

-2715 FNGNIMRSLGNNVD
+2715 FNGNIMHSLANNVD

-2747 NETYGGNASHINSSN
+2747 NETYEGNASNINSSN
-2762 SLLSVLNQRYN
+2762 SLLSVLNQRYS

-2802 GLSYHFIGLSGM
+2802 GLSYHFIGLSAM
-2814 KGKMQNPAYQQF
+2814 KGKMNDAAYKQF
-2826 VMHSN
+2826 LMHSN

-2863 RDLLIKAKG
+2863 RDLLIKSKG
-2872 DNMVRFVGENTL
+2872 GNVVRFVGENTL

-2889 EIFNTFASV
+2889 EVFNTFASV

-2925 DLNITGNV
+2925 DINITGNV

>member
-1 MKQFKKKPKKIKR
+1 MKKFKKKPKSIKR
-14 SQKIILKRPLWLM
+14 SHQKTILKRPLWLA

-45 LGLSWGEKSQKV
+45 FGLSWGEKSQKV

-126 GGEYNGGNLD
+126 GGENNGGNLN

-145 NLGANSGNSF
+145 DLGAHSGNSF

-179 EVGNRVGSGAGT
+179 EVGNRVGTGAGT

-205 TINSN
+205 NINSN
-210 INAYKTSQ
+210 ISTFKTSQ

-225 SAITINSVSLSG
+225 SAITIGSVSLSG
-237 DTCSSLAKIGSGAN
+237 DVCSSLASVGVGAN
-251 CSSSGPSYSF
+251 CSTSGPSYSF
-261 KGTTSAT
+261 KGATNAT
-268 NTTFSNASG
+268 NTAFSNANG
-277 SFTFEES
+277 SFTFEEN
-284 ANFSGAKLNGGAFTF
+284 ATFSGAKLNGGAFTF
-299 NKGFNATNNTAFN
+299 NKGFSATNNTAFN
-312 SGSFTFKGTSSFNNA
+312 SGSFNFKGASSFNGASFSDA
-327 TFSNASYTFDN
+327 TYTFNN
-338 QATFQNSSF
+338 QATFNNSSF

-352 TFNNQSNPTN
+352 TFNNQNN
-362 SAQHPQILFENSSFN
+362 QSAQHPQI
-377 GGIFTFNNQTNPTNS
+377 Q
-392 AQHPQILFENS
+392 NS
-403 SFSGSTTT
+403 SFSGNATT
-411 LKGSATFEQAFN
+411 LKGFVDFQQAFN
-423 NSNHQLTIQNASFD
+423 NSNHQLTMQSASFN
-437 NATFNNTGKITI
+437 NANFNNTGKITI
-449 EKDAS
+449 NESAS
-454 FNNTSFNTPVDT
+454 FNDTTFNTSVDT
-466 NNMSVTGSVTLS
+466 NNMIITGSVTLS

-490 FGSSKITLAQGATF
+490 FGSSKITLTQGTTF
-504 NLTSLGSEKSVTIL
+504 NLTSLEDKNSVTIL
-518 NSSGGITYNHLL
+518 NSSGGITYNNLL

-537 TNALKTTESSS
+537 INALKTNESSS
-548 KPQSFAQGLW
+548 DLQSFAQGLW

-568 QLLSENAAT
+568 QLLSADAT
-577 PKNTDSSPS
+577 ASKP
-586 APTKDSPQVY
+586 ADSPPSKSSTNPTQVY

-629 PPPTI
+629 PPPVI
-634 SGSQFD
+634 SGSKFD
-640 LSASNYINANMP
+640 LSASNYIDSNMP
-652 WYDHKY
+652 WYDHKS

-671 YYLPSVQI
+671 YYLSSVQI

-692 TNGSNLVIGYNA
+692 ASNSNLVIGYNS
-704 TWTGNSVSSS
+704 TWTDHNVSSS

-728 GHCGPWPYYQCIGT
+728 GHCGPWPYYQCTGT
-742 TNGAYSAYHVYITAN
+742 TDGTYSAYHVYITAN

-771 LVFNGVDSINIANA
+771 LVFNGVDGVNIANA
-785 TITQHNAGAY
+785 TITQHNAGIY

-806 DSSQNLNGLNAN
+806 DDSQNLKGLNPN
-818 GKLSVYGA
+818 GTLLVYGT
-826 TFTNQAK
+826 TFTNHAK

-839 NAGQATF
+839 NAGKATF
-846 ENTNFNGGSYQFSGD
+846 ENTNFNGGSYQFSDD

-872 SGSFEISAKNASFNN
+872 SGSFEISAKNASFDN

-906 FVGDFTNAN
+906 FIGDFTNAH

-927 NSTNSDGSQNTAN
+927 NSANGSQNNAN
-940 FNNTGSVNIAGN
+940 FNNTGSVNILGN

-957 MAFNG
+957 VVFNG
-962 PTNTSVKGQVT
+962 PTNMSVKGQVT

-984 PLSFGDGMINF
+984 PLSFGDGTITFN
-995 SAHSVINIGEAIT
+995 AHSVINIAEAIT

-1054 GIYDVVYSFNNQ
+1054 GVYDVVYSFNNQ

-1071 EVFSPNSIS
+1071 EIFSQNSIS

-1091 YVDMEK
+1091 YMDMEK

-1120 LGNLN
+1120 LGNSN
-1125 NTIYYYDKS
+1125 NTIYYYDNS

-1152 TLTGQNSAI
+1152 TFTGQNSAI
-1161 VFGAKNIWTNASDA
+1161 VFGAKNIWTNASDV
-1175 PQSNTI
+1175 PQSNAI

-1235 SLNFNGL
+1235 SLNFNAL

-1265 FISNSAN
+1265 FVSNSAN

-1284 AQNKGNPNFSFNA
+1284 AQNGGNPNFSFNA

-1316 VFKFNAVNAI
+1316 VFKFNAANAI
-1326 SFTNSS
+1326 SFTNST
-1332 NLSSGLYQISAKSVL
+1332 NLSSGLYQMQAKSVS

-1364 NAISLSQNASI
+1364 NAINLSQNASI

-1385 SGDLNLNDTSSLNLN
+1385 QGDLNLNDTSSINLN
-1400 QSAINVS
+1400 QSAINIS

-1418 IASNGSHL
+1418 IVNDGSRL
-1426 NFNGAVN
+1426 NFNGTTN
-1433 FNSANIT
+1433 FNSENIT
-1440 TSLSDS
+1440 TSLNNS

-1452 ASSLGGQFN
+1452 AISLGGQFN
-1461 LSNNSFLDFQ
+1461 LSNNSSLDFQ
-1471 GSSAITSNTAFNFY
+1471 GFSAITSNTAFNFY
-1485 NNAFSQSPITFHQA
+1485 DNAFSQSPITFHQT

-1558 QADMNSNWYERISF
+1558 QAGMNSNWYERINF
-1572 FGMRINDGIYD
+1572 FGMRINDGVYD
-1583 AKNQTYS
+1583 ATNQTYS

-1630 IFNYQKVY
+1630 VFNYQKVY

-1648 DDAQGVFYLTSSVK
+1648 DDAEGVFYLTSNVK
-1662 GYYNPNQSYQASG
+1662 GYYNPNQSYQANG

-1699 GNPISALHVYNKGY
+1699 GNPISALHIYNKGY

-1745 SNLKGDALNQLTKL
+1745 SDLNPNALNQLTKL
-1759 ITPSDWKNIN
+1759 ITPNDWKNIN

-1781 NFNNGA
+1781 NFNNGT
-1787 LIIGATKIG
+1787 LIVGATKIG

-1857 TLGSGNAW
+1857 TLGSGNAY

-1931 LGNLIVNTLGSGSV
+1931 LGNLIADTLGSDSV
-1945 IGGYLTPE
+1945 IGGHLTPE

-2046 VMLQDIV
+2046 VILQDIV

-2068 QMIGEFLGQDML
+2068 QMIGEFLGQDVL

-2095 LDKVLAAK
+2095 LDKVLATK

-2130 LSQVWQRGDFSFNAQ
+2130 LSQVWQKGDFNFNAQ

-2173 AGNNHIAFTNHSG
+2173 AGNNHISFTNHAG
-2186 TLNLLSNQVSN
+2186 TLQLLSNQVSN
-2197 INITTLD
+2197 INITTLN

-2220 SQGNLFINASC
+2220 SQGNLFVNASC
-2231 VQQSDPI
+2231 AQQSDP
-2238 TTNTANPCA
+2238 TTANITNPCV
-2247 LSAQSANGASSN
+2247 LNAQSANGTSSN

-2265 PIALN
+2265 QIALN

-2293 VVDFSKIK
+2293 VVDLSKIK

-2335 FVTNNLNIQGA
+2335 FTANNLNIQGS
-2346 FNNNATQKIGVLQNL
+2346 FNNNATRKIEVLQNL
-2361 VIASNASLSTGI
+2361 TIASNASLSTRI

-2390 NLENIQTPAPLI
+2390 NLENIQTPTPLI
-2402 QAEGIINLNTTQT
+2402 QARGIINLNTTQT
-2415 PFINV
+2415 PFMNV

-2448 QSYLKL
+2448 QSYLNL
-2454 YTLININGNHIEE
+2454 YTLININGNHIEK
-2467 KNGVLTYLGQR
+2467 KNGALTYLGQR

-2490 ALPNSNNASPNNI
+2490 ALPDSNNAHQNNI
-2503 LSLSVLH
+2503 LSLSVLY
-2510 NQVKMSY
+2510 NQIKMSY
-2517 GDKVMDFTPPTLQ
+2517 GDKAMDFTPPNLQ

-2545 EAIGGNN
+2545 ESVGGNN
-2552 AIKWLSTLMIKTK
+2552 AIKWLSTLMMETK

-2570 APIYLENHSLN
+2570 APIYLENHSLH
-2581 EILDATKDLQNTASL
+2581 EILGVAKDLLNTASL

-2620 RLTKLSDFRAREG
+2620 RLTKLSDFRSREG
-2633 ESNFSER
+2633 ESDFSER

-2664 NKHPNNLWVQGVG
+2664 NKHPNNLWVQGIG

-2715 FNGNIMRSLGNNVD
+2715 FNGNIMHSLANNVD

-2747 NETYGGNASHINSSN
+2747 NETYGGNASNINSSN

-2781 NGNYGYDFMFKQ
+2781 NGNYGYDFMFKH

-2802 GLSYHFIGLSGM
+2802 GLSYYFIGLSGM
-2814 KGKMQNPAYQQF
+2814 KGKMNDAAYKQF
-2826 VMHSN
+2826 LMHSN

-2844 ESRKYFGK
+2844 EGRKYFGK

-2863 RDLLIKAKG
+2863 RDLLIKSKG
-2872 DNMVRFVGENTL
+2872 GNVVRFVGENTL

-2889 EIFNTFASV
+2889 EVFNTFASV

-2925 DLNITGNV
+2925 DINITGNV

>member
-1 MKQFKKKPKKIKR
+1 MKKFKKKPKSIKR
-14 SQKIILKRPLWLM
+14 SHQNQKTILKRPLWLA

-34 ASGVYADGTDI
+34 ASGVYANNNLWDLLNPKVG
-45 LGLSWGEKSQKV
+45 GEYVHWVKGSQYCSW
-57 CVHRPWYAL
+57 
-66 WSCDKW
+66 W
-72 EEKTQQFTG
+72 E
-81 NQLITKTWAG
+81 LAG
-91 GNAANYYH
+91 CLKNVWGANHKGYDAGNAANYLS
-99 SQNNQDITANL
+99 SQNYQAISVGSGNET
-110 KNDNGT
+110 GT
-116 YFLSGLYNYT
+116 YSLSGFTNYV
-126 GGEYNGGNLD
+126 GGNLT
-136 IELGSNATF
+136 I
-145 NLGANSGNSF
+145 NLGNSVVLDLSGSNSF
-155 TSWYPNGHTNVTF
+155 TSYQGYNQGKDDVTF
-168 SAGTINVNNSV
+168 TVGTINLNGAL

-191 HTGTATLNLNANKV
+191 HTGTATLNLNANQV
-205 TINSN
+205 NINSN

-225 SAITINSVSLSG
+225 SVITIGSVSLSG
-237 DTCSSLAKIGSGAN
+237 DICSSLAKVGSGAN
-251 CSSSGPSYSF
+251 CSTSGPSYSF
-261 KGTTSAT
+261 KGTTNAT
-268 NTTFSNASG
+268 NTTFSNANG
-277 SFTFEES
+277 SFTFEEN
-284 ANFSGAKLNGGAFTF
+284 ATFSGAKLNGGSYTF
-299 NKGFNATNNTAFN
+299 NKEFSATNNTAFN
-312 SGSFTFKGTSSFNNA
+312 SGSFNFKGASSFNGDS
-327 TFSNASYTFDN
+327 FSNASYTFEN
-338 QATFQNSSF
+338 QATFQ
-347 NGGTF
+347 
-352 TFNNQSNPTN
+352 
-362 SAQHPQILFENSSFN
+362 NSSFN
-377 GGIFTFNNQTNPTNS
+377 GGIFTFNNQTNPTNN
-392 AQHPQILFENS
+392 AQHPQIQNS
-403 SFSGSTTT
+403 SFSGNATT
-411 LKGSATFEQAFN
+411 LKGSVNFQQAFN
-423 NSNHQLTIQNASFD
+423 NSNHQLTIQNASFN

-454 FNNTSFNTPVDT
+454 FNNTSFNTSVDT
-466 NNMSVTGSVTLS
+466 SNMSVTGGVTLS

-490 FGSSKITLAQGATF
+490 FGSSKVTLTQGTTF
-504 NLTSLGSEKSVTIL
+504 NLTSLSSEKSVTIL

-530 NHALNSL
+530 NHAINSL
-537 TNALKTTESSS
+537 TNALKTSESPS

-568 QLLSENAAT
+568 QLLNENAT
-577 PKNTDSSPS
+577 TSKPTDSSPS

-629 PPPTI
+629 PPPVI
-634 SGSQFD
+634 SGSKFD
-640 LSASNYINANMP
+640 LSTSNYINSNTP

-658 YIPKSQNFTESGT
+658 YIPESQNFTESGT

-692 TNGSNLVIGYNA
+692 ASNSNLVIGYNS
-704 TWTGNSVSSS
+704 TWTGNSVYSS

-728 GHCGPWPYYQCIGT
+728 GHCGPWPYYQCTGM
-742 TNGAYSAYHVYITAN
+742 TNGTYSAYHVYITAN

-771 LVFNGVDSINIANA
+771 LIFNGVDSINIANA
-785 TITQHNAGAY
+785 TITQHNAGIY
-795 SSSMTFSTQNM
+795 SSSMTFSTQSM
-806 DSSQNLNGLNAN
+806 DDSQNLKGLNSN

-839 NAGQATF
+839 NARQAVF

-906 FVGDFTNAN
+906 FMGDFTNAN

-927 NSTNSDGSQNTAN
+927 NPTNSDGSQNNAN
-940 FNNTGSVNIAGN
+940 FNNTGSVNISGN

-957 MAFNG
+957 VVFNS

-984 PLSFGDGMINF
+984 PLSFGDGTITFN
-995 SAHSVINIGEAIT
+995 AHSVINIGEAIT

-1022 EYNNAFSKNLWQL
+1022 DYNNAFSKNLWQL

-1041 GASSEKLVSSAGN
+1041 GASSEKLVSSVGN
-1054 GIYDVVYSFNNQ
+1054 GVYDVVYSFNNQ

-1071 EVFSPNSIS
+1071 EIFSPNSIS
-1080 IRRLGVGMVFD
+1080 IRRLGVSMVFD

-1097 SDHLYYQNALG
+1097 SDHLYYKDVAG

-1120 LGNLN
+1120 LGNAN
-1125 NTIYYYDKS
+1125 NTIYYYDNS

-1152 TLTGQNSAI
+1152 TFTGQNSAI
-1161 VFGAKNIWTNASDA
+1161 VFGAKNIWTSLSDA
-1175 PQSNTI
+1175 PQSNAI

-1200 NLQCIGFITGHY
+1200 NLQCIGFITGNY

-1265 FISNSAN
+1265 FVSNSAN

-1284 AQNKGNPNFSFNA
+1284 AQNGGNPNFSFNA

-1306 FRGYVGQTQS
+1306 FRGYVGKTQS
-1316 VFKFNAVNAI
+1316 VFKFNATNAI
-1326 SFTNSS
+1326 SFTNST
-1332 NLSSGLYQISAKSVL
+1332 NLSSGLYQMQAQSVS

-1364 NAISLSQNASI
+1364 SAINLSQNASI
-1375 NASNHSTLEL
+1375 NTSNHSTLDL
-1385 SGDLNLNDTSSLNLN
+1385 QGDLNLNDTSSLNLN
-1400 QSAINVS
+1400 QSTINVS

-1440 TSLSDS
+1440 TSLSNS

-1452 ASSLGGQFN
+1452 ASFLGGQFN
-1461 LSNNSFLDFQ
+1461 LSNNSSLDFQ

-1485 NNAFSQSPITFHQA
+1485 DNAFSQSPITFHQV
-1499 LDIKAPLSLGGNLLN
+1499 LDVKAPLSLGGNLLN
-1514 PNNSSVLNLKNS
+1514 PNSSSVLNLKNS

-1558 QADMNSNWYERISF
+1558 QADMNNNWYERISF

-1648 DDAQGVFYLTSSVK
+1648 DDAEGVFYLTSSVK
-1662 GYYNPNQSYQASG
+1662 GYYNPNQSYQANG

-1745 SNLKGDALNQLTKL
+1745 SDLKGDALNQLTKL

-1796 QTNTNSTVVFGGL
+1796 QTDTNSAVVFGGL

-1931 LGNLIVNTLGSGSV
+1931 LGNLIADMLGSDSV
-1945 IGGYLTPE
+1945 IGGHLTPE

-2068 QMIGEFLGQDML
+2068 QMIGEFLGQDTL

-2109 EQGLGDLIPNLGK
+2109 EQGLGDLMPNLGK

-2130 LSQVWQRGDFSFNAQ
+2130 LSQVWQKGDFSFNAQ

-2173 AGNNHIAFTNHSG
+2173 AGNNRIAFTNHAG
-2186 TLNLLSNQVSN
+2186 TLQLLSNQVSN

-2231 VQQSDPI
+2231 TQQSDP
-2238 TTNTANPCA
+2238 TAVNATNPCA
-2247 LSAQSANGASSN
+2247 LSAQSANNASSN

-2270 NNDESLMVTANDFN
+2270 NNDESLIITANDFN

-2301 GSANIKNL
+2301 GSANVKNL
-2309 YLYNNAQFQANNLTI
+2309 YLYNNAQFQANNLII

-2335 FVTNNLNIQGA
+2335 FTANNLNIQGA
-2346 FNNNATQKIGVLQNL
+2346 FNNNATQKIEVLQNL
-2361 VIASNASLSTGI
+2361 TIASNASLSTGI
-2373 YGLEV
+2373 YGLGV
-2378 GGALNNFGAIHF
+2378 GGVLNNFGTIHF
-2390 NLENIQTPAPLI
+2390 NLENIQTPTPLI

-2415 PFINV
+2415 PFMNV

-2490 ALPNSNNASPNNI
+2490 ALPDSNNASQNHI

-2510 NQVKMSY
+2510 NQIKMSY
-2517 GDKVMDFTPPTLQ
+2517 GNKIMDFTPPTLQ
-2530 DYIVGIQGQSALNQI
+2530 DYIAGIQGQSALNQI
-2545 EAIGGNN
+2545 EAVGGNS
-2552 AIKWLSTLMIKTK
+2552 AIKWLSTLMMETK

-2581 EILDATKDLQNTASL
+2581 EILGVAKDLQNTASL

-2633 ESNFSER
+2633 ESAFS
-2640 LLELKNKRFSDPN
+2640 LLELKNKSFSDPN
-2653 PSEIFVKYSQP
+2653 PSEVFIKHSQLS
-2664 NKHPNNLWVQGVG
+2664 KHPNNLWIQGVG

-2705 GGYVAYGYSG
+2705 GGYVAYGYSD
-2715 FNGNIMRSLGNNVD
+2715 FNGNIMRSLANNVD

-2737 LKRNEFTLSA
+2737 LKRNEFTLST
-2747 NETYGGNASHINSSN
+2747 NETYGGNANNINSSN
-2762 SLLSVLNQRYN
+2762 PLLSVINQRYH
-2773 YNTWTTSV
+2773 YSTWTTSV

-2814 KGKMQNPAYQQF
+2814 KGNDAAYKQF
-2826 VMHSN
+2826 LMHSN

-2863 RDLLIKAKG
+2863 RDLLIKSKG
-2872 DNMVRFVGENTL
+2872 GNVVRFVGENTL

-2889 EIFNTFASV
+2889 EVFNTFASV

-2925 DLNITGNV
+2925 DINITGNV

>member
-1 MKQFKKKPKKIKR
+1 MKKFKKKPKSIKR
-14 SQKIILKRPLWLM
+14 SHQKTILKRPLWLA

-57 CVHRPWYAL
+57 CVHHPWYAL

-126 GGEYNGGNLD
+126 GGENNGGNLN

-145 NLGANSGNSF
+145 DLGAHSGNSF

-168 SAGTINVNNSV
+168 SVGTINVNNSV

-191 HTGTATLNLNANKV
+191 HTGTATLNLNANQV
-205 TINSN
+205 NIHSN
-210 INAYKTSQ
+210 ISAFKTSQ

-225 SAITINSVSLSG
+225 SAIIIGSVSLNG
-237 DTCSSLAKIGSGAN
+237 DTCSSLARVGVGAN
-251 CSSSGPSYSF
+251 CSTSGPSYSF
-261 KGTTSAT
+261 KGTTNAT
-268 NTTFSNASG
+268 NTAFSNASG
-277 SFTFEES
+277 SFTFEEN
-284 ANFSGAKLNGGAFTF
+284 ATFSGAKLNGGAFIF
-299 NKGFNATNNTAFN
+299 NKDFSATNNTAFD
-312 SGSFTFKGTSSFNNA
+312 SGSFNFNSTSSFNGA
-327 TFSNASYTFDN
+327 SFSNASYTFND

-352 TFNNQSNPTN
+352 TFNNQNN
-362 SAQHPQILFENSSFN
+362 QSAQHPQIQN
-377 GGIFTFNNQTNPTNS
+377 G
-392 AQHPQILFENS
+392 
-403 SFSGSTTT
+403 SFSGNATT
-411 LKGSATFEQAFN
+411 LKGFVDFQQAFN
-423 NSNHQLTIQNASFD
+423 NSNHQLTIQNASFN
-437 NATFNNTGKITI
+437 NANFNNTGKITI
-449 EKDAS
+449 NESAS
-454 FNNTSFNTPVDT
+454 FNNTTFNTSVDT
-466 NNMSVTGSVTLS
+466 NNMIITGSVTLS

-490 FGSSKITLAQGATF
+490 FGSSKVTLTQGTTF
-504 NLTSLGSEKSVTIL
+504 NLTSLGDKNSVTIL
-518 NSSGGITYNHLL
+518 NSSGGITYNNLL

-537 TNALKTTESSS
+537 TNALKTNEGSL

-568 QLLSENAAT
+568 QLLSADAT
-577 PKNTDSSPS
+577 ASKPADSSPS
-586 APTKDSPQVY
+586 KSSTNPTQVY

-602 GDTIYKLQETFSPNS
+602 GDIIYKLQETFSHNS

-629 PPPTI
+629 PPPVI
-634 SGSQFD
+634 SGSKFD
-640 LSASNYINANMP
+640 LSASNYIDSNMP
-652 WYDHKY
+652 WYDHKS
-658 YIPKSQNFTESGT
+658 YIPKSQIFTESGT

-692 TNGSNLVIGYNA
+692 ASGSNLVIGYNS
-704 TWTGNSVSSS
+704 TWTDHNVSSS
-714 GTVSFG
+714 DTVSFG

-728 GHCGPWPYYQCIGT
+728 GHCGPWPYYQCTGT
-742 TNGAYSAYHVYITAN
+742 IDGAYSAYHVYITAN

-771 LVFNGVDSINIANA
+771 LIFNGVDSVNIANA
-785 TITQHNAGAY
+785 TITQHNAGIY

-806 DSSQNLNGLNAN
+806 DNSQNLNGLNSN
-818 GKLSVYGA
+818 GTLLVYGT
-826 TFTNQAK
+826 TFTNEAK

-839 NAGQATF
+839 NAGQAVF
-846 ENTNFNGGSYQFSGD
+846 ENTDFNGGSYQFSGD

-887 ANFNNSAS
+887 ANFNNSTS

-900 SNATTS
+900 SSATTS
-906 FVGDFTNAN
+906 FVGDFTNAH

-927 NSTNSDGSQNTAN
+927 NSANGSQNNAN
-940 FNNTGSVNIAGN
+940 FNNTGSVNISGN

-957 MAFNG
+957 MVFNG
-962 PTNTSVKGQVT
+962 PTNMSVKGQVT

-984 PLSFGDGMINF
+984 PLSFGDGTITFN
-995 SAHSVINIGEAIT
+995 AHSVIDIAESIT

-1041 GASSEKLVSSAGN
+1041 GASSEKLVSSTGN
-1054 GIYDVVYSFNNQ
+1054 GVYDVVYSFNNQ

-1071 EVFSPNSIS
+1071 EIFSPNSIS

-1091 YVDMEK
+1091 YMDMEK
-1097 SDHLYYQNALG
+1097 SDHLYYKNVAG

-1120 LGNLN
+1120 LGNSN

-1152 TLTGQNSAI
+1152 TFTGQNSAI

-1265 FISNSAN
+1265 FTSNSAN

-1284 AQNKGNPNFSFNA
+1284 AQNGGNPNFSFNA

-1306 FRGYVGQTQS
+1306 FMGYVGQTQS
-1316 VFKFNAVNAI
+1316 VFKFNATNAI
-1326 SFTNSS
+1326 SFTNST
-1332 NLSSGLYQISAKSVL
+1332 NLSSGLYQMQAKSVL

-1364 NAISLSQNASI
+1364 NVINLSQNASI

-1385 SGDLNLNDTSSLNLN
+1385 QGDLNVNDTSSLNLN
-1400 QSAINVS
+1400 QSVINVS

-1418 IASNGSHL
+1418 IVNDGSHL
-1426 NFNGAVN
+1426 NFNGTTN
-1433 FNSANIT
+1433 FNSENIT
-1440 TSLSDS
+1440 TSLNHS

-1452 ASSLGGQFN
+1452 AISLGGQFN
-1461 LSNNSFLDFQ
+1461 LSNNSSLDFQ
-1471 GSSAITSNTAFNFY
+1471 GSSTITSNTAFNFY
-1485 NNAFSQSPITFHQA
+1485 DNAFSQSPITFHQA

-1558 QADMNSNWYERISF
+1558 QAGMNSNWYERISF

-1583 AKNQTYS
+1583 AINQTYS

-1630 IFNYQKVY
+1630 VFNYQKVY

-1648 DDAQGVFYLTSSVK
+1648 DDAKGVFYLTSNVK

-1675 SNNTTKNNNLTSES
+1675 SNNTTKNNNLISNS

-1720 LGQMALKLYP
+1720 LGKMALKLYP
-1730 EIKKILGNDFSLSSL
+1730 EIKKVLGNDFSPSSL
-1745 SNLKGDALNQLTKL
+1745 SDLNSNALNELTKL
-1759 ITPSDWKNIN
+1759 ITPNDWKNIN
-1769 ELIDNANNSVVQ
+1769 EFIDNANNSVVQ
-1781 NFNNGA
+1781 NFNNGT
-1787 LIIGATKIG
+1787 LIVGATKIG
-1796 QTNTNSTVVFGGL
+1796 QTDTNSAVVFGGL

-1879 SLILN
+1879 SLVLN

-1931 LGNLIVNTLGSGSV
+1931 LGNLIADVLGSDSV
-1945 IGGYLTPE
+1945 IGGHLTPE

-1975 GLNTAI
+1975 GLNAAI

-2030 QITGFISANDI
+2030 QITSFISANDI

-2046 VMLQDIV
+2046 VILQDIV

-2068 QMIGEFLGQDML
+2068 QMIGEFLGQDTL

-2109 EQGLGDLIPNLGK
+2109 EQGLGDLMPNLGK

-2130 LSQVWQRGDFSFNAQ
+2130 LSQVWQKGDFNFNAQ

-2173 AGNNHIAFTNHSG
+2173 AGNNHISFTNHAG
-2186 TLNLLSNQVSN
+2186 TLQLLSDQVSN
-2197 INITTLD
+2197 INITTLN

-2211 NAANNNVSV
+2211 NAANNNVLV

-2231 VQQSDPI
+2231 AGQSDP
-2238 TTNTANPCA
+2238 TTANIANPCA
-2247 LSAQSANGASSN
+2247 LNAQSANGASSN

-2265 PIALN
+2265 QIALN

-2301 GSANIKNL
+2301 GSANVKNL

-2335 FVTNNLNIQGA
+2335 FVTNNLNIQGS
-2346 FNNNATQKIGVLQNL
+2346 FNNNATHKIEVLQNL
-2361 VIASNASLSTGI
+2361 TIASNASLSTGI

-2378 GGALNNFGAIHF
+2378 GGALNHFGAIHF
-2390 NLENIQTPAPLI
+2390 NLENTQTPTPLI
-2402 QAEGIINLNTTQT
+2402 QAEGIINLNTTQA
-2415 PFINV
+2415 PFMNV
-2420 NNSMANN
+2420 NNSTADN

-2448 QSYLKL
+2448 QSYLNL

-2490 ALPNSNNASPNNI
+2490 VLPNSNNAHQNNI
-2503 LSLSVLH
+2503 LSLSVLY

-2517 GDKVMDFTPPTLQ
+2517 GDKVMDFTPPNLQ

-2545 EAIGGNN
+2545 EAVGGNN
-2552 AIKWLSTLMIKTK
+2552 AIKWLSTLMMETK

-2570 APIYLENHSLN
+2570 APIYLENHSLH
-2581 EILDATKDLQNTASL
+2581 EILGVAKDLLNTASL

-2633 ESNFSER
+2633 ESDFSRR

-2664 NKHPNNLWVQGVG
+2664 NKHPNNLWVQGIG

-2715 FNGNIMRSLGNNVD
+2715 FNGNIMHSLANNVD

-2737 LKRNEFTLSA
+2737 LKKNEFTLSA
-2747 NETYGGNASHINSSN
+2747 NETYEGNASSINSSN
-2762 SLLSVLNQRYN
+2762 SLLSVLNQRYS

-2802 GLSYHFIGLSGM
+2802 GLSYYFIGLSGM
-2814 KGKMQNPAYQQF
+2814 KGNDAAYKQF
-2826 VMHSN
+2826 LMHSN

-2839 LNMGL
+2839 LSMGL

-2863 RDLLIKAKG
+2863 RDLLNKSKS

-2889 EIFNTFASV
+2889 EVFNTFASV
-2898 ITGGEMHLWRLMYV
+2898 ITGGEMHLWRLVYV

-2925 DLNITGNV
+2925 DINITGNV

>member
-1 MKQFKKKPKKIKR
+1 MKKFKKKPKKIKR
-14 SQKIILKRPLWLM
+14 SQKIILKRPLWLA

-99 SQNNQDITANL
+99 SQNNQNITTNL

-126 GGEYNGGNLD
+126 GGENNGGNLN

-145 NLGANSGNSF
+145 NLGASSGNSF

-205 TINSN
+205 NINSN

-237 DTCSSLAKIGSGAN
+237 DTCSSSVSVGIGAN
-251 CSSSGPSYSF
+251 CSTSGPSYSF
-261 KGTTSAT
+261 KGTTNAT

-277 SFTFEES
+277 SFTFEEN
-284 ANFSGAKLNGGAFTF
+284 ATFSGAKWNGGAFTF
-299 NKGFNATNNTAFN
+299 NKGFSATNNTAFN
-312 SGSFTFKGTSSFNNA
+312 SGSFNFKGVSSFNGANFNNA
-327 TFSNASYTFDN
+327 TYIFNN

-352 TFNNQSNPTN
+352 TFNNQTNQTN
-362 SAQHPQILFENSSFN
+362 SAQHPQI
-377 GGIFTFNNQTNPTNS
+377 Q
-392 AQHPQILFENS
+392 NS
-403 SFSGSTTT
+403 SFSGNATT
-411 LKGSATFEQAFN
+411 LKGFVNFQQAFN
-423 NSNHQLTIQNASFD
+423 NSNHQLTIQNASFN

-454 FNNTSFNTPVDT
+454 FNNTTFNTSINT
-466 NNMSVTGSVTLS
+466 NNMSVTGGVTLS
-478 GKNDLKNGSTLD
+478 GKNDLNNGSTLD
-490 FGSSKITLAQGATF
+490 FGSSKITLTQGTTF
-504 NLTSLGSEKSVTIL
+504 NLTSLGDKKSVTIL

-530 NHALNSL
+530 NHAINSL
-537 TNALKTTESSS
+537 TNALKTNESSS
-548 KPQSFAQGLW
+548 NPQSFAQGLW

-568 QLLSENAAT
+568 QLLSTNIAAS
-577 PKNTDSSPS
+577 KVADSSPS
-586 APTKDSPQVY
+586 KSSTNPTQVY

-602 GDTIYKLQETFSPNS
+602 GDIIYKLQETFSHNS

-629 PPPTI
+629 PPPVI
-634 SGSQFD
+634 SGSKFD
-640 LSASNYINANMP
+640 LSASNYINADMP

-692 TNGSNLVIGYNA
+692 ASGSNLVIGYNS

-714 GTVSFG
+714 DTVSFG

-728 GHCGPWPYYQCIGT
+728 GHCGPWPYYQCTGT

-785 TITQHNAGAY
+785 TITQHNAGIY

-806 DSSQNLNGLNAN
+806 DNSQNLNGLNAN
-818 GKLSVYGA
+818 GKLSVYGT
-826 TFTNQAK
+826 TFTNEAK

-839 NAGQATF
+839 NAGQAVF

-872 SGSFEISAKNASFNN
+872 SGSFEIGAKNTIFNN

-900 SNATTS
+900 SSATTS

-927 NSTNSDGSQNTAN
+927 NSTNSVGNSTNSDGSQNTAN
-940 FNNTGSVNIAGN
+940 FNNTGSVNISGN

-957 MAFNG
+957 MVFNS
-962 PTNTSVKGQVT
+962 PTNTSVKGKVT

-984 PLSFGDGMINF
+984 PLSFGDGTISFN
-995 SAHSVINIGEAIT
+995 AHSVINIGETIT

-1022 EYNNAFSKNLWQL
+1022 DYNNAFSKNLWQL

-1054 GIYDVVYSFNNQ
+1054 GVYDVVYSFNNQ

-1097 SDHLYYQNALG
+1097 SDRLYYQNALG

-1120 LGNLN
+1120 LGNPN
-1125 NTIYYYDKS
+1125 NTIYYYDNS

-1152 TLTGQNSAI
+1152 TFTGQNSTI
-1161 VFGAKNIWTNASDA
+1161 VFGAKNIWTSVSDA
-1175 PQSNTI
+1175 PQSNVI

-1235 SLNFNGL
+1235 NLNFNGL

-1265 FISNSAN
+1265 FVSNSAN

-1284 AQNKGNPNFSFNA
+1284 AQNGGNPNFSFNA

-1316 VFKFNAVNAI
+1316 VFKFNAANAI
-1326 SFTNSS
+1326 SFTNST
-1332 NLSSGLYQISAKSVL
+1332 NLSSGLYQMQAKSVS

-1364 NAISLSQNASI
+1364 NAINLSQNASI

-1385 SGDLNLNDTSSLNLN
+1385 QGDLNLNDTSSLNLN

-1407 NNATINDYASL
+1407 NSATINDHASL
-1418 IASNGSHL
+1418 IVNDGSRL
-1426 NFNGAVN
+1426 NFNGSVN
-1433 FNSANIT
+1433 FNSENIT
-1440 TSLSDS
+1440 TSLNDS

-1452 ASSLGGQFN
+1452 AISLGGQFN
-1461 LSNNSFLDFQ
+1461 LSNNSSLDFQ

-1485 NNAFSQSPITFHQA
+1485 DNAFSQSPITFHQA

-1514 PNNSSVLNLKNS
+1514 PDSSSVLNLKNS

-1558 QADMNSNWYERISF
+1558 QAGMNNNWYERINF
-1572 FGMRINDGIYD
+1572 FGMCINDGVYD
-1583 AKNQTYS
+1583 AINQTYS

-1630 IFNYQKVY
+1630 VFNYQKVY

-1648 DDAQGVFYLTSSVK
+1648 DEAEGVFYLTSNVK
-1662 GYYNPNQSYQASG
+1662 GYYSPNQSYQASG

-1689 SVISQTYNAQ
+1689 SIISQTYNAQ

-1745 SNLKGDALNQLTKL
+1745 SDLNPNALNQLAKL
-1759 ITPSDWKNIN
+1759 ITPNDWKNIN

-1787 LIIGATKIG
+1787 LIVGATKIG
-1796 QTNTNSTVVFGGL
+1796 QTNTNSTVVFGGF

-1922 MQSINKAGG
+1922 VQSINKAGG
-1931 LGNLIVNTLGSGSV
+1931 LGNLIVNTLGSDSV

-2053 KPSEALQNDVVALGK
+2053 KPSNALKNDVAALGK
-2068 QMIGEFLGQDML
+2068 QMIGEFLGQDTL

-2122 KGLFAPYG
+2122 KGIFAPYG
-2130 LSQVWQRGDFSFNAQ
+2130 LSQAWQKGDFSFNAQ

-2173 AGNNHIAFTNHSG
+2173 AGNNHIAFTNHFG
-2186 TLNLLSNQVSN
+2186 TLNLLSDQVSN

-2211 NAANNNVSV
+2211 NASNNNVSV

-2231 VQQSDPI
+2231 AQQSTP
-2238 TTNTANPCA
+2238 TTASVTNPCA
-2247 LSAQSANGASSN
+2247 LSTQSANNASSS
-2259 NASNNA
+2259 NASSNA

-2270 NNDESLMVTANDFN
+2270 NNDESLVVTANDFN

-2346 FNNNATQKIGVLQNL
+2346 FNNNATQKIEVLQNL

-2373 YGLEV
+2373 YGLGV
-2378 GGALNNFGAIHF
+2378 GGVLNNLGTIHF
-2390 NLENIQTPAPLI
+2390 NLENSQTPVNPLI

-2427 TTYTLLKSSR
+2427 TTYTLLKSGR
-2437 YIDYNINPNSL
+2437 YINYNINPDSL

-2467 KNGVLTYLGQR
+2467 KNGALTYLGQR

-2503 LSLSVLH
+2503 LSLSVLY

-2517 GDKVMDFTPPTLQ
+2517 GDKAMDFTPPTLQ

-2545 EAIGGNN
+2545 EAVGNN
-2552 AIKWLSTLMIKTK
+2552 AIKWLSTLMMETK

-2570 APIYLENHSLN
+2570 APIYLKNHSLN
-2581 EILDATKDLQNTASL
+2581 EILGVTKDLQNTASL
-2596 ISNPNFRDNAT
+2596 ISNPNFRNNAT

-2640 LLELKNKRFSDPN
+2640 LLDLKNKRFSDPN
-2653 PSEIFVKYSQP
+2653 PGEVFVKYSQLG
-2664 NKHPNNLWVQGVG
+2664 KHPNNLWIQGVG

-2705 GGYVAYGYSG
+2705 GGYVAYGYSD

-2747 NETYGGNASHINSSN
+2747 NETYGGNATSINSSN
-2762 SLLSVLNQRYN
+2762 PLLSVLNQRYN

-2814 KGKMQNPAYQQF
+2814 KGKMNDAAYKQF
-2826 VMHSN
+2826 LMHSN

-2844 ESRKYFGK
+2844 ESRKYFGQ

-2863 RDLLIKAKG
+2863 RDLLIKSKG

-2889 EIFNTFASV
+2889 EVFNTFASV

-2925 DLNITGNV
+2925 DINITGNV

>member
-1 MKQFKKKPKKIKR
+1 MKKFKKKPKKITRK
-14 SQKIILKRPLWLM
+14 QKTILKRPLWLA
-27 PLLIGGF
+27 PLLISGF
-34 ASGVYADGTDI
+34 ASGVYANNLWDLLNPKVGGEYVHWVKGSQYCAWWEFAGC
-45 LGLSWGEKSQKV
+45 LKNVWGANHKG
-57 CVHRPWYAL
+57 YDA
-66 WSCDKW
+66 
-72 EEKTQQFTG
+72 
-81 NQLITKTWAG
+81 
-91 GNAANYYH
+91 GNAANYLS
-99 SQNNQDITANL
+99 SQNYQAISVGNGNET
-110 KNDNGT
+110 GT
-116 YFLSGLYNYT
+116 YSLSGFTNYV
-126 GGEYNGGNLD
+126 GGNLT
-136 IELGSNATF
+136 I
-145 NLGANSGNSF
+145 NLGNSVVLDLSGSNSF
-155 TSWYPNGHTNVTF
+155 TSYQGYNQGKDDVTF
-168 SAGTINVNNSV
+168 TVGTINLNGTL

-205 TINSN
+205 NVNSN
-210 INAYKTSQ
+210 ISAYKTSQ

-225 SAITINSVSLSG
+225 STITINSVSLSG
-237 DTCSSLAKIGSGAN
+237 DTCSSLASVGVGAN
-251 CSSSGPSYSF
+251 CSNSGPSYSF
-261 KGTTSAT
+261 KGTTKAT
-268 NTTFSNASG
+268 NTTFSNSSG
-277 SFTFEES
+277 SFTFEEN
-284 ANFSGAKLNGGAFTF
+284 ATFSGAKWNGGAFTF
-299 NKGFNATNNTAFN
+299 NKGFSATNNTAFN
-312 SGSFTFKGTSSFNNA
+312 SGSFTFKGTSSFNGA
-327 TFSNASYTFDN
+327 SFSNATYTFNN

-352 TFNNQSNPTN
+352 TFNNQTNPAN
-362 SAQHPQILFENSSFN
+362 SAQHPQI
-377 GGIFTFNNQTNPTNS
+377 Q
-392 AQHPQILFENS
+392 NS

-411 LKGSATFEQAFN
+411 LKGFVNFQQAFN

-454 FNNTSFNTPVDT
+454 FNNTTFNTSINT
-466 NNMSVTGSVTLS
+466 NNMSVTGGVTLS
-478 GKNDLKNGSTLD
+478 GKNDLNNGSTLD
-490 FGSSKITLAQGATF
+490 FGSSKITLTQGTTF

-518 NSSGGITYNHLL
+518 NSSGGITYNNLL

-537 TNALKTTESSS
+537 TNALKTNESSS

-558 DMITYNGVTG
+558 DIITYNGVTG
-568 QLLSENAAT
+568 QLLNENAT
-577 PKNTDSSPS
+577 TSKNTDSSPS
-586 APTKDSPQVY
+586 KSSTNSTQVY

-602 GDTIYKLQETFSPNS
+602 GDTIYKLQETFGPNS

-629 PPPTI
+629 PPPVI
-634 SGSQFD
+634 NGSKFD
-640 LSASNYINANMP
+640 LSASNYINADMH

-692 TNGSNLVIGYNA
+692 ANGSNLVIGYNA

-714 GTVSFG
+714 DTVSFG
-720 DTSGSALN
+720 DTSGSVLN
-728 GHCGPWPYYQCIGT
+728 GHCGPWPYYQCTGT
-742 TNGAYSAYHVYITAN
+742 TNGTYSAYHVYITAN

-785 TITQHNAGAY
+785 TITQHNAGIY

-806 DSSQNLNGLNAN
+806 DNSQNLNGLNSN
-818 GKLSVYGA
+818 GKLLVYGT
-826 TFTNQAK
+826 TFTNEAK

-846 ENTNFNGGSYQFSGD
+846 ENTNFNGGNYQFSGD

-940 FNNTGSVNIAGN
+940 FNNTGSVNISGN

-957 MAFNG
+957 VAFNS
-962 PTNTSVKGQVT
+962 PTNMSVKGQVT

-984 PLSFGDGMINF
+984 PLSFGDGTITFN
-995 SAHSVINIGEAIT
+995 AHSVINIDEAIT

-1054 GIYDVVYSFNNQ
+1054 GVYDVVYSFNNQ

-1091 YVDMEK
+1091 YMDMEK
-1097 SDHLYYQNALG
+1097 SDHLYYKDVVG

-1120 LGNLN
+1120 LGNAN
-1125 NTIYYYDKS
+1125 NTIYYYDNS
-1134 IDFYAS
+1134 IDFYAI

-1152 TLTGQNSAI
+1152 TFTGQNSAI
-1161 VFGAKNIWTNASDA
+1161 VFGAKNIWTNASDV
-1175 PQSNTI
+1175 PQSNVI

-1235 SLNFNGL
+1235 NLNFNGL

-1284 AQNKGNPNFSFNA
+1284 AQNGGNPNFSFNA

-1316 VFKFNAVNAI
+1316 VFKFNAKNAI
-1326 SFTNSS
+1326 NFTNST
-1332 NLSSGLYQISAKSVL
+1332 NLSSGLYQMQAKSVS

-1364 NAISLSQNASI
+1364 SAINLSQNASI

-1385 SGDLNLNDTSSLNLN
+1385 QGDLNVNDTSSLNLN

-1440 TSLSDS
+1440 ASLNNS

-1452 ASSLGGQFN
+1452 ASFLGGQFN
-1461 LSNNSFLDFQ
+1461 LSNNSSLDFQ

-1485 NNAFSQSPITFHQA
+1485 DNAFSQSPITFHQT
-1499 LDIKAPLSLGGNLLN
+1499 LDIKAPLSLGGSLLN
-1514 PNNSSVLNLKNS
+1514 PNNNSVLNLKNS

-1583 AKNQTYS
+1583 TKNQTYS

-1599 KITESFKDNQLS
+1599 KITESFKNNQLS

-1630 IFNYQKVY
+1630 VFNYQKVY

-1662 GYYNPNQSYQASG
+1662 GYYNPNQSYQANG
-1675 SNNTTKNNNLTSES
+1675 SNNTTKNNNLSSES

-1713 NFNNIKA
+1713 NFSNIKA

-1745 SNLKGDALNQLTKL
+1745 SGLKGDALNQLTKL

-1781 NFNNGA
+1781 NFNNGT

-1796 QTNTNSTVVFGGL
+1796 QTDTNSAVVFGGL
-1809 GYQKPCDYTDIVC
+1809 GYQTPCDYTDIVC

-1922 MQSINKAGG
+1922 VQSINKAGG
-1931 LGNLIVNTLGSGSV
+1931 LGNLIVNTLGSNSV

-2053 KPSEALQNDVVALGK
+2053 KPSNALKNDVAALGK
-2068 QMIGEFLGQDML
+2068 QMIGEFLGQDTL

-2109 EQGLGDLIPNLGK
+2109 EQGLGDLMPNLGK

-2130 LSQVWQRGDFSFNAQ
+2130 LSQVWQKGDFSFNAQ

-2173 AGNNHIAFTNHSG
+2173 AGNNHIAFTNHAG
-2186 TLNLLSNQVSN
+2186 TLQLLSDQVSN

-2231 VQQSDPI
+2231 MQQSDP
-2238 TTNTANPCA
+2238 TAVNTANPCT
-2247 LSAQSANGASSN
+2247 LSAQSANGASSS

-2301 GSANIKNL
+2301 GSANVKNL

-2324 SNQAVLEKNAS
+2324 SNQAVLENNAS

-2346 FNNNATQKIGVLQNL
+2346 FNNNATQKIEVLQNL
-2361 VIASNASLSTGI
+2361 TIASNASLSTGI

-2378 GGALNNFGAIHF
+2378 GGTLNNLGTIHF
-2390 NLENIQTPAPLI
+2390 NLENIQTPTPLI
-2402 QAEGIINLNTTQT
+2402 QAEEIINLNTTQT

-2510 NQVKMSY
+2510 DQIKMSY
-2517 GDKVMDFTPPTLQ
+2517 GNKIMDFTPPTLQ

-2545 EAIGGNN
+2545 EAVGGN

-2633 ESNFSER
+2633 ESDFS

-2653 PSEIFVKYSQP
+2653 PGEVFVKYSQLS
-2664 NKHPNNLWVQGVG
+2664 KHPNNLWVQGVG

-2715 FNGNIMRSLGNNVD
+2715 FNGNIMHSLGNNVD

-2747 NETYGGNASHINSSN
+2747 NETYGGNATSINSSN

-2814 KGKMQNPAYQQF
+2814 KGKMNDAAYKQF
-2826 VMHSN
+2826 LMHSN

-2844 ESRKYFGK
+2844 ESRKYFGQ

-2863 RDLLIKAKG
+2863 RDLLIKSKG
-2872 DNMVRFVGENTL
+2872 DNVVRFVGENTL

-2925 DLNITGNV
+2925 DINITGNV

>member
-1 MKQFKKKPKKIKR
+1 MKKFKKKPKSIKR
-14 SQKIILKRPLWLM
+14 SHQNQKTILKRPLWLA
-27 PLLIGGF
+27 PLLISGF
-34 ASGVYADGTDI
+34 ASGVYANNLWDLLNPKVGGEYVHWVKGSQYCAWWEFAGC
-45 LGLSWGEKSQKV
+45 LKNVWGANHKG
-57 CVHRPWYAL
+57 YDA
-66 WSCDKW
+66 
-72 EEKTQQFTG
+72 
-81 NQLITKTWAG
+81 
-91 GNAANYYH
+91 GNAANYLS
-99 SQNNQDITANL
+99 SQNYQAISVGSGNET
-110 KNDNGT
+110 GT
-116 YFLSGLYNYT
+116 YSLSGFTNYV
-126 GGEYNGGNLD
+126 GGNLT
-136 IELGSNATF
+136 I
-145 NLGANSGNSF
+145 NLGNSVVLDLSGSNSF
-155 TSWYPNGHTNVTF
+155 TSYQGYNQGKDDVSFNV
-168 SAGTINVNNSV
+168 GTINLNGTL

-191 HTGTATLNLNANKV
+191 HTGIAILNLNANKV
-205 TINSN
+205 NVNSN

-225 SAITINSVSLSG
+225 SAITIGSVSLNG
-237 DTCSSLAKIGSGAN
+237 DTCSSLASVGVGAN
-251 CSSSGPSYSF
+251 CSNSGPSYSF
-261 KGTTSAT
+261 KGTTNAT

-277 SFTFEES
+277 SFTFEEN
-284 ANFSGAKLNGGAFTF
+284 ATFSGAKWNGGTYTF
-299 NKGFNATNNTAFN
+299 NKEFKATNNTAFN
-312 SGSFTFKGTSSFNNA
+312 SGSFNFKGASSFNGAN
-327 TFSNASYTFDN
+327 FRNASYIFNN

-352 TFNNQSNPTN
+352 TFNNHTN
-362 SAQHPQILFENSSFN
+362 QSAQHPQI
-377 GGIFTFNNQTNPTNS
+377 Q
-392 AQHPQILFENS
+392 NS
-403 SFSGSTTT
+403 SFSGNATT
-411 LKGSATFEQAFN
+411 LKGSVIFQQAFN
-423 NSNHQLTIQNASFD
+423 NSNHQLTIQNASFN
-437 NATFNNTGKITI
+437 NANFNNTGKITI

-454 FNNTSFNTPVDT
+454 FNSTTFNTSINT
-466 NNMSVTGSVTLS
+466 NNMSVTGGVTLS

-490 FGSSKITLAQGATF
+490 FGSAKVTLAQGTTF

-518 NSSGGITYNHLL
+518 NSSGGITYSGLL

-537 TNALKTTESSS
+537 TNALKTNENSS

-558 DMITYNGVTG
+558 EMITYNGVTG
-568 QLLSENAAT
+568 QLLNENAAT
-577 PKNTDSSPS
+577 SKNTDSSPS
-586 APTKDSPQVY
+586 KSSTNSTQVY

-602 GDTIYKLQETFSPNS
+602 GDTIYKLQETFGPNS

-629 PPPTI
+629 PPPVI
-634 SGSQFD
+634 NGSKFD

-652 WYDHKY
+652 WYNHKY

-692 TNGSNLVIGYNA
+692 ASNSNLVIGYNS

-714 GTVSFG
+714 DTVSFG
-720 DTSGSALN
+720 DTSGSALK
-728 GHCGPWPYYQCIGT
+728 GHCGPWPYYQCTGT
-742 TNGAYSAYHVYITAN
+742 TDGTYSAYHVYITAN

-771 LVFNGVDSINIANA
+771 LIFNGVDSINIANA
-785 TITQHNAGAY
+785 TITQHNAGIY

-806 DSSQNLNGLNAN
+806 DNSQNLNGLNAN
-818 GKLSVYGA
+818 GKLLVYGT

-900 SNATTS
+900 SSATTS
-906 FVGDFTNAN
+906 FIGDFTNAN

-927 NSTNSDGSQNTAN
+927 NSTNGSQNNAN
-940 FNNTGSVNIAGN
+940 FNNTGSVNISGN

-957 MAFNG
+957 VVFNG

-984 PLSFGDGMINF
+984 PLSFGDGTITFN
-995 SAHSVINIGEAIT
+995 AHSVINIGEAIT

-1022 EYNNAFSKNLWQL
+1022 DYNNAFSKNLWQL

-1041 GASSEKLVSSAGN
+1041 GASSEKLVSSVGN
-1054 GIYDVVYSFNNQ
+1054 GVYDVVYSFNNQ

-1071 EVFSPNSIS
+1071 EVFSQNSIS
-1080 IRRLGVGMVFD
+1080 IRRLGVSMVFD
-1091 YVDMEK
+1091 YMDMEK

-1120 LGNLN
+1120 LGNAN

-1152 TLTGQNSAI
+1152 TFTGQNSAI
-1161 VFGAKNIWTNASDA
+1161 VFGAKNIWTSLSDA
-1175 PQSNTI
+1175 PQSNAI

-1212 EAQKIYITG
+1212 EVQKIYITG

-1235 SLNFNGL
+1235 NLNFNGL

-1265 FISNSAN
+1265 FVSNNAN

-1316 VFKFNAVNAI
+1316 VFKFNAKNAI
-1326 SFTNSS
+1326 SFTNST
-1332 NLSSGLYQISAKSVL
+1332 NLSSSLYQISANSVL

-1364 NAISLSQNASI
+1364 NAINLSQNASI

-1385 SGDLNLNDTSSLNLN
+1385 QGDLNVNDTSSLNLN
-1400 QSAINVS
+1400 QSTINVS

-1418 IASNGSHL
+1418 IASNDSHL

-1452 ASSLGGQFN
+1452 AISLGGQFN
-1461 LSNNSFLDFQ
+1461 LSNNSSLDFQ

-1485 NNAFSQSPITFHQA
+1485 DNAFSQSPITFHQA

-1514 PNNSSVLNLKNS
+1514 PNNSSVLDLKNS

-1558 QADMNSNWYERISF
+1558 QADMNNNWYERISF
-1572 FGMRINDGIYD
+1572 FGMHINDGIYD

-1630 IFNYQKVY
+1630 VFNYQKVY

-1675 SNNTTKNNNLTSES
+1675 SDNTTKNNNLSSES
-1689 SVISQTYNAQ
+1689 SIISQTYDAQ
-1699 GNPISALHVYNKGY
+1699 GNPISTLHVYNKGY

-1720 LGQMALKLYP
+1720 LGQMVLKLYP

-1745 SNLKGDALNQLTKL
+1745 SDLKGDALNQLTKL

-1796 QTNTNSTVVFGGL
+1796 QTNTNSAVVFGGL

-1922 MQSINKAGG
+1922 VQSINKAGG
-1931 LGNLIVNTLGSGSV
+1931 LGNLIVNTLGSDSV
-1945 IGGYLTPE
+1945 IGGHLTPE

-2046 VMLQDIV
+2046 VVLQDIV
-2053 KPSEALQNDVVALGK
+2053 KPSDALKNDVAALGK
-2068 QMIGEFLGQDML
+2068 QMIGEFLGQDTL

-2095 LDKVLAAK
+2095 LDKILAAK

-2130 LSQVWQRGDFSFNAQ
+2130 LSQVWQKGDFSFNAQ

-2159 GGTLSFNAGNSLIF
+2159 GGALSFNAGNSLIF
-2173 AGNNHIAFTNHSG
+2173 AGNNHIAFTNHFG
-2186 TLNLLSNQVSN
+2186 TLQLLSNQVSN

-2231 VQQSDPI
+2231 AQLSTP
-2238 TTNTANPCA
+2238 TAANATNPCT
-2247 LSAQSANGASSN
+2247 LSAQNANGASSS

-2301 GSANIKNL
+2301 GSANVKNL

-2346 FNNNATQKIGVLQNL
+2346 FNNNATQKIEVLQNL

-2378 GGALNNFGAIHF
+2378 GGALNNLGTINF
-2390 NLENIQTPAPLI
+2390 NLENSQTPATPLI
-2402 QAEGIINLNTTQT
+2402 QAEGIINLNTAQT

-2467 KNGVLTYLGQR
+2467 KNGALTYLGQR

-2490 ALPNSNNASPNNI
+2490 ALPNSNNASQNHI
-2503 LSLSVLH
+2503 LSLSVLYD
-2510 NQVKMSY
+2510 QIKMSY
-2517 GDKVMDFTPPTLQ
+2517 GNKIMDFTPPTLQ

-2545 EAIGGNN
+2545 EAVGGN
-2552 AIKWLSTLMIKTK
+2552 AIKWLSTLMMETK

-2570 APIYLENHSLN
+2570 APIYLKNHSLN
-2581 EILDATKDLQNTASL
+2581 EILGVAKDLQNTASL

-2633 ESNFSER
+2633 ESDFS

-2653 PSEIFVKYSQP
+2653 PGEVFVKHSQLS
-2664 NKHPNNLWVQGVG
+2664 KHPNNLWVQGVG

-2715 FNGNIMRSLGNNVD
+2715 FNGNIMHSLGNNVD

-2747 NETYGGNASHINSSN
+2747 NETYGGNATSINSSN

-2814 KGKMQNPAYQQF
+2814 KGKMNDAAYKQF
-2826 VMHSN
+2826 LIHSN

-2844 ESRKYFGK
+2844 ESRKYFGQ

-2863 RDLLIKAKG
+2863 RDLLIKSKG
-2872 DNMVRFVGENTL
+2872 GNTVRFVGENTL

-2889 EIFNTFASV
+2889 EVFNTFASV

-2925 DLNITGNV
+2925 DINITGNV

>member
-1 MKQFKKKPKKIKR
+1 MKKFKKKPKKITR
-14 SQKIILKRPLWLM
+14 NQKTILKRPLWLA

-57 CVHRPWYAL
+57 CVYRPWYAL

-116 YFLSGLYNYT
+116 YFLSGLHNYT

-145 NLGANSGNSF
+145 DLGAHSGNSF

-205 TINSN
+205 NIHSN
-210 INAYKTSQ
+210 ISTFKTSQ

-225 SAITINSVSLSG
+225 SAITIGSVSLSG
-237 DTCSSLAKIGSGAN
+237 DVCSSLARVGVGAN
-251 CSSSGPSYSF
+251 CSTSGPSYSF
-261 KGTTSAT
+261 KGTTNAT
-268 NTTFSNASG
+268 NTAFSNASG
-277 SFTFEES
+277 SFTFEEN
-284 ANFSGAKLNGGAFTF
+284 ATFSGAKLNGGAFTF
-299 NKGFNATNNTAFN
+299 NKEFKATNNTAFN
-312 SGSFTFKGTSSFNNA
+312 SGSFNFKGASSFNGATFNNA
-327 TFSNASYTFDN
+327 TYTFNN
-338 QATFQNSSF
+338 QAIFQNSSF

-352 TFNNQSNPTN
+352 TFNNQNN
-362 SAQHPQILFENSSFN
+362 QSAQHPQIQNSSFN
-377 GGIFTFNNQTNPTNS
+377 GN
-392 AQHPQILFENS
+392 A
-403 SFSGSTTT
+403 TT
-411 LKGSATFEQAFN
+411 LKGFVDFQQAFN
-423 NSNHQLTIQNASFD
+423 NSNHQLTAQNASFN
-437 NATFNNTGKITI
+437 NANFNNTGKITI
-449 EKDAS
+449 NESAS
-454 FNNTSFNTPVDT
+454 FNDTTFNTSINT
-466 NNMSVTGSVTLS
+466 NNMTITGSVTLS

-490 FGSSKITLAQGATF
+490 FGSSKVTLAQGTTF
-504 NLTSLGSEKSVTIL
+504 NLTSLGDKNSVTIL
-518 NSSGGITYNHLL
+518 NSSGGITYNNLL

-537 TNALKTTESSS
+537 TSALKTNESSL

-568 QLLSENAAT
+568 QLLNENATTSKPA
-577 PKNTDSSPS
+577 DSSPS
-586 APTKDSPQVY
+586 KFSTNPAQVY

-602 GDTIYKLQETFSPNS
+602 GDTIYKLQETFSHNS

-629 PPPTI
+629 PPPVI
-634 SGSQFD
+634 SGSKFD
-640 LSASNYINANMP
+640 LSASNYINAKMP
-652 WYDHKY
+652 WYDHKS

-692 TNGSNLVIGYNA
+692 ASNSNLVIGYNA
-704 TWTGNSVSSS
+704 TWTDHNVSSS
-714 GTVSFG
+714 DTVSFG
-720 DTSGSALN
+720 DTSGSVLN
-728 GHCGPWPYYQCIGT
+728 GHCGPWPYYQCTGT
-742 TNGAYSAYHVYITAN
+742 TDGTYSAYHVYITAN

-771 LVFNGVDSINIANA
+771 LVFNGIDSVNIANA
-785 TITQHNAGAY
+785 TITQHNAGIY
-795 SSSMTFSTQNM
+795 SSSMTFSTQSM
-806 DSSQNLNGLNAN
+806 DNSQNLNGLNAN
-818 GKLSVYGA
+818 GKLSVYGT

-846 ENTNFNGGSYQFSGD
+846 ENTNFNGGSYQFNGD

-872 SGSFEISAKNASFNN
+872 SGSFEISAKNASFND

-906 FVGDFTNAN
+906 FVGDFTNAH

-920 AGNAVFG
+920 AGSAVFG
-927 NSTNSDGSQNTAN
+927 NSNNGSQNNAN
-940 FNNTGSVNIAGN
+940 FNNTGSVNISGN

-957 MAFNG
+957 VVFNG
-962 PTNTSVKGQVT
+962 PTNMSVKGQVT

-984 PLSFGDGMINF
+984 PLSFGDGTITFN
-995 SAHSVINIGEAIT
+995 AHSVINIAEAIT

-1041 GASSEKLVSSAGN
+1041 GASSEKLVSSTGN
-1054 GIYDVVYSFNNQ
+1054 GVYDVVYSFNNQ

-1071 EVFSPNSIS
+1071 EIFSQNSIS

-1091 YVDMEK
+1091 YMDMEK
-1097 SDHLYYQNALG
+1097 SDHLYYKDVVG

-1152 TLTGQNSAI
+1152 TFTGQNSAI

-1175 PQSNTI
+1175 PQSNAI

-1242 QGILLTNATLYNRA
+1242 QGILLTNATLYNRT

-1265 FISNSAN
+1265 FISNGAN

-1284 AQNKGNPNFSFNA
+1284 AQNGGNPNFSFNA

-1316 VFKFNAVNAI
+1316 VFKFNAKNAI
-1326 SFTNSS
+1326 NFTNST
-1332 NLSSGLYQISAKSVL
+1332 NLSSGLYQMQAKSVS

-1364 NAISLSQNASI
+1364 NAINLSQNASI

-1385 SGDLNLNDTSSLNLN
+1385 QGDLNLNDTSSLNLN
-1400 QSAINVS
+1400 QSTINVS
-1407 NNATINDYASL
+1407 NNTTINDYASL
-1418 IASNGSHL
+1418 IASNNAHI

-1440 TSLSDS
+1440 TSLNDS

-1452 ASSLGGQFN
+1452 AISLGGQFN
-1461 LSNNSFLDFQ
+1461 LSNNSSLDFQ

-1485 NNAFSQSPITFHQA
+1485 DNAFSQSPITFHQA

-1558 QADMNSNWYERISF
+1558 QAGMNSNWYERINF
-1572 FGMRINDGIYD
+1572 FGMRINDGVYD
-1583 AKNQTYS
+1583 AINQTYS
-1590 FTNPLNNAL
+1590 FTNPLNNSL

-1630 IFNYQKVY
+1630 VFNYQKVY

-1648 DDAQGVFYLTSSVK
+1648 DDAEGVFYLTSNVK
-1662 GYYNPNQSYQASG
+1662 GYYNPNQSYQANG

-1699 GNPISALHVYNKGY
+1699 GNPISALHIYNKGY

-1745 SNLKGDALNQLTKL
+1745 SGLNPNALNQLTKL
-1759 ITPSDWKNIN
+1759 ITPNDWKNIN

-1781 NFNNGA
+1781 NFNNGT
-1787 LIIGATKIG
+1787 LIIGAAKIG
-1796 QTNTNSTVVFGGL
+1796 QTNTNSAVVFGGL

-1879 SLILN
+1879 SLVLN
-1884 QANIVSSQTDG
+1884 QANIISSQTDG

-1931 LGNLIVNTLGSGSV
+1931 LGNLIADILGSDSV
-1945 IGGYLTPE
+1945 IGGHLTPE

-1975 GLNTAI
+1975 GLNAAI

-2046 VMLQDIV
+2046 VILQDIV
-2053 KPSEALQNDVVALGK
+2053 KPSEALQSDVAALGK
-2068 QMIGEFLGQDML
+2068 QMIGEFLGQDAL

-2109 EQGLGDLIPNLGK
+2109 EQGLGDLIPSLGK

-2130 LSQVWQRGDFSFNAQ
+2130 LSQVWQKGDFNFNAQ

-2159 GGTLSFNAGNSLIF
+2159 GGALSFNAGNSLIF
-2173 AGNNHIAFTNHSG
+2173 AGNNHIAFTNHFG
-2186 TLNLLSNQVSN
+2186 TLQLLSNQVSN

-2211 NAANNNVSV
+2211 NAGSNNVSV
-2220 SQGNLFINASC
+2220 SQGDLFINASC
-2231 VQQSDPI
+2231 AQLSDP
-2238 TTNTANPCA
+2238 TAVNATKPCA
-2247 LSAQSANGASSN
+2247 LSAQSANGVSSN
-2259 NASNNA
+2259 SASNNA
-2265 PIALN
+2265 QIALS

-2335 FVTNNLNIQGA
+2335 FMTNNLNIQGA
-2346 FNNNATQKIGVLQNL
+2346 FNNNAMRKIEVLQNL
-2361 VIASNASLSTGI
+2361 TIASNASLSTGI

-2390 NLENIQTPAPLI
+2390 NLENTQTPTPLI

-2415 PFINV
+2415 PFMNI

-2448 QSYLKL
+2448 QSYLNL
-2454 YTLININGNHIEE
+2454 YTLININGNRIEE

-2490 ALPNSNNASPNNI
+2490 ALPNSNNTHQNNI
-2503 LSLSVLH
+2503 LSLSVLY

-2530 DYIVGIQGQSALNQI
+2530 DYIVGIQGQSALNKI
-2545 EAIGGNN
+2545 ESVGNN
-2552 AIKWLSTLMIKTK
+2552 AIKWLSTLMMETK

-2570 APIYLENHSLN
+2570 APIYLENHSLH
-2581 EILDATKDLQNTASL
+2581 EILGVAKDLLNTASL

-2607 NLLEL
+2607 NLLKL

-2620 RLTKLSDFRAREG
+2620 RLTKLSDFRSREG
-2633 ESNFSER
+2633 ESDFSEH

-2653 PSEIFVKYSQP
+2653 PSEVFVKYSPP
-2664 NKHPNNLWVQGVG
+2664 NKHPNNLWVQGIG

-2690 GLNVG
+2690 GLNAG

-2715 FNGNIMRSLGNNVD
+2715 FNGNIMHSLANNVD

-2747 NETYGGNASHINSSN
+2747 NETYGGNASNINSSN
-2762 SLLSVLNQRYN
+2762 PLLSVLNQRYS

-2802 GLSYHFIGLSGM
+2802 GLSYHFIGLSAM
-2814 KGKMQNPAYQQF
+2814 KGKINDAAYKQF
-2826 VMHSN
+2826 LMHSN

-2844 ESRKYFGK
+2844 EGRKYFGK

-2863 RDLLIKAKG
+2863 RDLLINSKG

-2889 EIFNTFASV
+2889 EVFNTFASV
-2898 ITGGEMHLWRLMYV
+2898 ITGGEMHLWRLVYV
-2912 NAGVGLKMGLQYQ
+2912 NAGVGLNMGLQYQ
-2925 DLNITGNV
+2925 DINITGNV

>member
-1 MKQFKKKPKKIKR
+1 MKQFKKKPKSIKR

-57 CVHRPWYAL
+57 CVHHPWYAL

-99 SQNNQDITANL
+99 SQNNQSITANL

-126 GGEYNGGNLD
+126 GGEYNGGNLN

-205 TINSN
+205 NVNSN
-210 INAYKTSQ
+210 ISAYKTSQ

-261 KGTTSAT
+261 KGTTNAT

-277 SFTFEES
+277 SFTFEEN
-284 ANFSGAKLNGGAFTF
+284 ATFSGAKWNGGAFTF
-299 NKGFNATNNTAFN
+299 NKGFSATNNTAFN
-312 SGSFTFKGTSSFNNA
+312 SGSFNFKGTSSFNGA
-327 TFSNASYTFDN
+327 TFSNATYTFNN

-352 TFNNQSNPTN
+352 AFNNQSNP
-362 SAQHPQILFENSSFN
+362 A
-377 GGIFTFNNQTNPTNS
+377 NS

-403 SFSGSTTT
+403 SFSGSATT
-411 LKGSATFEQAFN
+411 LKGFATFEQAFN

-449 EKDAS
+449 NESAS

-466 NNMSVTGSVTLS
+466 NNMTINGGVTLS
-478 GKNDLKNGSTLD
+478 GKNDLNNGSTLD
-490 FGSSKITLAQGATF
+490 FGSAKVTLAQGTTF
-504 NLTSLGSEKSVTIL
+504 NLTSLSSEKSVTIL
-518 NSSGGITYNHLL
+518 NSSGGITYSGLL
-530 NHALNSL
+530 NHVINGL
-537 TNALKTTESSS
+537 TNALKTTESPS

-568 QLLSENAAT
+568 QLLSESAAT
-577 PKNTDSSPS
+577 SKPANASPS

-602 GDTIYKLQETFSPNS
+602 GDTIYKLQETFSHDS

-629 PPPTI
+629 PPPVI
-634 SGSQFD
+634 NGSKFD
-640 LSASNYINANMP
+640 LSASNYINSDMP

-692 TNGSNLVIGYNA
+692 ANGSNLVIGYNA

-728 GHCGPWPYYQCIGT
+728 GHCGPWPYYQCTGT
-742 TNGAYSAYHVYITAN
+742 TNGTYSAYHVYITAN

-785 TITQHNAGAY
+785 TITQHNAGIY

-806 DSSQNLNGLNAN
+806 DNSQNLNGLNAN

-833 DGKFIF
+833 DGKFTF

-900 SNATTS
+900 SDATTS

-927 NSTNSDGSQNTAN
+927 NSTNSNGSQNNAN

-957 MAFNG
+957 VAFNG

-984 PLSFGDGMINF
+984 PLSFGDGTIAF
-995 SAHSVINIGEAIT
+995 SVHSVINIDRAIT

-1022 EYNNAFSKNLWQL
+1022 EYNDAFSKNLWQL

-1041 GASSEKLVSSAGN
+1041 GAGSEKLVSSAGN
-1054 GIYDVVYSFNNQ
+1054 GVYDVVYSFNNQ

-1120 LGNLN
+1120 LGNPN
-1125 NTIYYYDKS
+1125 NTIYYYDNS

-1152 TLTGQNSAI
+1152 TFTGQNSAI
-1161 VFGAKNIWTNASDA
+1161 VFGAKNIWTSVSDA
-1175 PQSNTI
+1175 PQSNVI

-1265 FISNSAN
+1265 FVSNSAN

-1326 SFTNSS
+1326 SFTNST
-1332 NLSSGLYQISAKSVL
+1332 NLRSGLYQMQAKSVL

-1364 NAISLSQNASI
+1364 NAINLSQNASI

-1385 SGDLNLNDTSSLNLN
+1385 QGDLNLNDTSSLNLN

-1418 IASNGSHL
+1418 IVNNGSHL
-1426 NFNGAVN
+1426 NFNGTTN
-1433 FNSANIT
+1433 FNSSNIT
-1440 TSLSDS
+1440 TSLNDS

-1461 LSNNSFLDFQ
+1461 LSNHSSLDFQ

-1485 NNAFSQSPITFHQA
+1485 DNAFSQSPIAFHQA
-1499 LDIKAPLSLGGNLLN
+1499 LNIKVPLSLGGNLLN
-1514 PNNSSVLNLKNS
+1514 PNNNSVLNLKNS

-1558 QADMNSNWYERISF
+1558 QADMNNNWYERINF

-1618 GIKNTLYNIGSE
+1618 GIKNMLYNIGSE

-1675 SNNTTKNNNLTSES
+1675 SNNTTKNNNISSES

-1699 GNPISALHVYNKGY
+1699 GNPISALHIYNKGY

-1769 ELIDNANNSVVQ
+1769 EFIDNANNSVVQ

-1796 QTNTNSTVVFGGL
+1796 QTNTNSAVVFGGL

-2053 KPSEALQNDVVALGK
+2053 KPSDALQNDIVALGK
-2068 QMIGEFLGQDML
+2068 QMIGEFLGQDTL
-2080 NSLESLLQNQQIKSV
+2080 NSLESLLQNQQIRSV

-2130 LSQVWQRGDFSFNAQ
+2130 LSQVWQKGDFSFNAQ

-2197 INITTLD
+2197 INITTLN
-2204 ASNGLKI
+2204 ANNGLKI
-2211 NAANNNVSV
+2211 NAGSNNISV

-2231 VQQSDPI
+2231 AQQSDP
-2238 TTNTANPCA
+2238 TAASATNPCA
-2247 LSAQSANGASSN
+2247 LSAQSANGASSS

-2270 NNDESLMVTANDFN
+2270 NNDESLVVAANGFN

-2301 GSANIKNL
+2301 GSANVKNL

-2335 FVTNNLNIQGA
+2335 FVTNNLNIQGV
-2346 FNNNATQKIGVLQNL
+2346 FNNNATQKIEVLQNL

-2402 QAEGIINLNTTQT
+2402 QVGGIINLNTAQT
-2415 PFINV
+2415 PFMNV
-2420 NNSMANN
+2420 SVANGG
-2427 TTYTLLKSSR
+2427 TYTLLKSSR

-2503 LSLSVLH
+2503 LSLSVLY

-2517 GDKVMDFTPPTLQ
+2517 GNKVMDFTPPTLQ
-2530 DYIVGIQGQSALNQI
+2530 DYIVGIQGQSVLNQI
-2545 EAIGGNN
+2545 EAIGGNS

-2653 PSEIFVKYSQP
+2653 PSEVFVKYSQP
-2664 NKHPNNLWVQGVG
+2664 DKHQNNLWIQGVG

-2695 YDRLVKNVIL
+2695 YDRLVKSVIL

-2747 NETYGGNASHINSSN
+2747 NETYGGNATSINSSN

>member
-1 MKQFKKKPKKIKR
+1 MKKFKKKPKSIKR
-14 SQKIILKRPLWLM
+14 SHQKTILKRPLWLV
-27 PLLIGGF
+27 PLLISGF
-34 ASGVYADGTDI
+34 ASGVYANNLWDLLNPEVGGEYVHWVKGSQYCAWWEFAGC
-45 LGLSWGEKSQKV
+45 LKNVWGANHKG
-57 CVHRPWYAL
+57 YDA
-66 WSCDKW
+66 
-72 EEKTQQFTG
+72 
-81 NQLITKTWAG
+81 
-91 GNAANYYH
+91 GNAANYLS
-99 SQNNQDITANL
+99 SQNYQAIFVGSGNET
-110 KNDNGT
+110 GT
-116 YFLSGLYNYT
+116 YSLSGFTNYV
-126 GGEYNGGNLD
+126 GGNLT
-136 IELGSNATF
+136 I
-145 NLGANSGNSF
+145 NLGNSVVLDLSGSNSF
-155 TSWYPNGHTNVTF
+155 TSYQGYNQGKDDVSFNVGAINLNGTL
-168 SAGTINVNNSV
+168 
-179 EVGNRVGSGAGT
+179 EVGNRVGTGAGT
-191 HTGTATLNLNANKV
+191 HTGTATLNLNANQV
-205 TINSN
+205 NINSN
-210 INAYKTSQ
+210 ISAFKTSQ

-225 SAITINSVSLSG
+225 SAITIGSVSLSG
-237 DTCSSLAKIGSGAN
+237 DTCSSLTRVGVGAN
-251 CSSSGPSYSF
+251 CSTSGPSYSF

-268 NTTFSNASG
+268 NTAFSNASG
-277 SFTFEES
+277 SFTFEEN
-284 ANFSGAKLNGGAFTF
+284 AAFSGAKLNGGTYTF
-299 NKGFNATNNTAFN
+299 NKGFSATNNTAFN
-312 SGSFTFKGTSSFNNA
+312 SGSFNFKGASSFNGA
-327 TFSNASYTFDN
+327 TFSDASYTFNN

-352 TFNNQSNPTN
+352 TFNNQT
-362 SAQHPQILFENSSFN
+362 
-377 GGIFTFNNQTNPTNS
+377 NQTNST
-392 AQHPQILFENS
+392 QHPQILFENS
-403 SFSGSTTT
+403 SFSGNATT
-411 LKGSATFEQAFN
+411 LKGFVDFQQAFN
-423 NSNHQLTIQNASFD
+423 NSSHQLTVQNASFN
-437 NATFNNTGKITI
+437 NANFNNTGKITI
-449 EKDAS
+449 NESAS
-454 FNNTSFNTPVDT
+454 FNNTTFNTSINT
-466 NNMSVTGSVTLS
+466 SNMTITGSVALS

-490 FGSSKITLAQGATF
+490 FGSSQVTLTQGTTF
-504 NLTSLGSEKSVTIL
+504 NLTSLGDKNSVTIL
-518 NSSGGITYNHLL
+518 NSSGGIIYNNLL

-537 TNALKTTESSS
+537 TSALKTSENSSD
-548 KPQSFAQGLW
+548 PQNFAQGLW

-568 QLLSENAAT
+568 QLLSANIVASKVA
-577 PKNTDSSPS
+577 DSSLS
-586 APTKDSPQVY
+586 KSSTNPTKVY

-602 GDTIYKLQETFSPNS
+602 GDIIYKLQETFSHDS

-629 PPPTI
+629 PPPVI
-634 SGSQFD
+634 SGSKFD
-640 LSASNYINANMP
+640 LSASNYIDSNMP
-652 WYDHKY
+652 WYDHKS

-692 TNGSNLVIGYNA
+692 ANGSNLVIGYNS
-704 TWTGNSVSSS
+704 TWTDHNVSSS
-714 GTVSFG
+714 DTVSFG

-728 GHCGPWPYYQCIGT
+728 GHCGPWPYYQCTGT
-742 TNGAYSAYHVYITAN
+742 TDGAYSAYHVYITAN

-771 LVFNGVDSINIANA
+771 LIFNGVDSVNIANA
-785 TITQHNAGAY
+785 TITQHNAGIY
-795 SSSMTFSTQNM
+795 SSSMTFSTQSM
-806 DSSQNLNGLNAN
+806 DKNLSGLNPN
-818 GKLSVYGA
+818 GTLSVYGA

-839 NAGQATF
+839 NAGQAVF

-927 NSTNSDGSQNTAN
+927 NSANGSQNNAN
-940 FNNTGSVNIAGN
+940 FNNTGSVNILGN

-957 MAFNG
+957 VVFNG
-962 PTNTSVKGQVT
+962 PTNMSVKGQVT

-984 PLSFGDGMINF
+984 PLSFGDGTITFN
-995 SAHSVINIGEAIT
+995 AYSVINIGEAIT

-1022 EYNNAFSKNLWQL
+1022 EYDNAFSKNLWQL

-1041 GASSEKLVSSAGN
+1041 GANSEKLVSSAGN
-1054 GIYDVVYSFNNQ
+1054 GVYDVVYSFNNQ

-1071 EVFSPNSIS
+1071 EIFSPNSIS

-1091 YVDMEK
+1091 YMDMEK
-1097 SDHLYYQNALG
+1097 SDHLYYKNVAG

-1120 LGNLN
+1120 LGNSN

-1152 TLTGQNSAI
+1152 TFTGQNSAI
-1161 VFGAKNIWTNASDA
+1161 VFGAKSIWTNASDA

-1235 SLNFNGL
+1235 NLNFNGL

-1265 FISNSAN
+1265 FTSNSAN

-1284 AQNKGNPNFSFNA
+1284 AQNGGNPNFSFNA

-1316 VFKFNAVNAI
+1316 VFKFNAANTI
-1326 SFTNSS
+1326 NFTNST
-1332 NLSSGLYQISAKSVL
+1332 NLSSGLYQMQAKSVS

-1364 NAISLSQNASI
+1364 NAINLSQNASI

-1385 SGDLNLNDTSSLNLN
+1385 QGDLNLNDTSSLNLN
-1400 QSAINVS
+1400 QSVINVS
-1407 NNATINDYASL
+1407 NNAMINDYASL
-1418 IASNGSHL
+1418 IVNDGSRL

-1433 FNSANIT
+1433 FNSENIT
-1440 TSLSDS
+1440 TSLNHS

-1452 ASSLGGQFN
+1452 AISLGGQFN
-1461 LSNNSFLDFQ
+1461 LSNNSSLDFQ

-1485 NNAFSQSPITFHQA
+1485 DNAFSQSPITFHQA

-1558 QADMNSNWYERISF
+1558 QAGMNNNWYERINF

-1583 AKNQTYS
+1583 AINQTYS

-1618 GIKNTLYNIGSE
+1618 GIKNTLYNISSE
-1630 IFNYQKVY
+1630 VFNYQKVY

-1648 DDAQGVFYLTSSVK
+1648 DDAEGVFYLTSNVK

-1675 SNNTTKNNNLTSES
+1675 SNNTTKNNNLTSDS

-1745 SNLKGDALNQLTKL
+1745 SGLNPDALNQLTKL
-1759 ITPSDWKNIN
+1759 ITPNDWKNIN

-1781 NFNNGA
+1781 NFNNGT
-1787 LIIGATKIG
+1787 LIVGATKIG
-1796 QTNTNSTVVFGGL
+1796 QTNANSAVVFGGL

-1865 GTGGSASVTFNSQT
+1865 GTGGSASVTFNSQI

-1931 LGNLIVNTLGSGSV
+1931 LGNLVADMLGSNSV
-1945 IGGYLTPE
+1945 IGEHLTPE

-1975 GLNTAI
+1975 GLNAAI

-2053 KPSEALQNDVVALGK
+2053 KPSNALQNDVAALGK
-2068 QMIGEFLGQDML
+2068 QMIGEFLGQDTL

-2095 LDKVLAAK
+2095 LDKILAAK

-2109 EQGLGDLIPNLGK
+2109 EQGLGDLMPNLGK

-2130 LSQVWQRGDFSFNAQ
+2130 LSQVWQKGDFNFNAQ

-2173 AGNNHIAFTNHSG
+2173 AGNNHISFTNHAG
-2186 TLNLLSNQVSN
+2186 ALNLLSNQVSN
-2197 INITTLD
+2197 INITTLNV
-2204 ASNGLKI
+2204 SNGLKI

-2231 VQQSDPI
+2231 VKQSDP
-2238 TTNTANPCA
+2238 TTANIANPCT
-2247 LSAQSANGASSN
+2247 LSTQSVNGTSSNSVSN
-2259 NASNNA
+2259 NAQ
-2265 PIALN
+2265 IALN

-2293 VVDFSKIK
+2293 VVDFSKVK

-2309 YLYNNAQFQANNLTI
+2309 YLYNNAQFQANNLII

-2335 FVTNNLNIQGA
+2335 FMANNLNIQGA
-2346 FNNNATQKIGVLQNL
+2346 FNNNATRKIEVLQNL
-2361 VIASNASLSTGI
+2361 TIASNASLSTGI

-2378 GGALNNFGAIHF
+2378 GGALNNSGAIHF
-2390 NLENIQTPAPLI
+2390 NLENIQTPMPLI

-2415 PFINV
+2415 PFMNV

-2448 QSYLKL
+2448 QSYLNL
-2454 YTLININGNHIEE
+2454 YTLININGNRIEE

-2490 ALPNSNNASPNNI
+2490 ALPNSNNAHQNNI

-2510 NQVKMSY
+2510 NQIKMSY

-2545 EAIGGNN
+2545 EAVGGNN
-2552 AIKWLSTLMIKTK
+2552 AIKWLSILMMETK

-2570 APIYLENHSLN
+2570 APIYLKNHSLN
-2581 EILDATKDLQNTASL
+2581 EILGVAKDLLNTASL
-2596 ISNPNFRDNAT
+2596 ISNPNFRNNAT

-2633 ESNFSER
+2633 ESDFSER
-2640 LLELKNKRFSDPN
+2640 LLEFKNKRFSDPN
-2653 PSEIFVKYSQP
+2653 PSEVFAKYSQP
-2664 NKHPNNLWVQGVG
+2664 NKHPNNLWVQGIG

-2715 FNGNIMRSLGNNVD
+2715 FNGNIMHSLANNVD

-2747 NETYGGNASHINSSN
+2747 NETYGGNASNINSSN
-2762 SLLSVLNQRYN
+2762 SLLSVLNQRYS

-2814 KGKMQNPAYQQF
+2814 KGKMNDAAYKQF
-2826 VMHSN
+2826 LMHSN

-2863 RDLLIKAKG
+2863 RDLLIKSKG
-2872 DNMVRFVGENTL
+2872 DNMVRFVGENTS

-2889 EIFNTFASV
+2889 EVFNTFASV
-2898 ITGGEMHLWRLMYV
+2898 ITGGEMHLWRLVYV

-2925 DLNITGNV
+2925 DINITGNV

>member
-1 MKQFKKKPKKIKR
+1 MKKFKKKPKSIKR
-14 SQKIILKRPLWLM
+14 SHQKTILKRPLWLA

-126 GGEYNGGNLD
+126 GGENNGGNLD

-145 NLGANSGNSF
+145 DLGAHSGNSF

-191 HTGTATLNLNANKV
+191 HTGTATLNLNANQV
-205 TINSN
+205 NISSN
-210 INAYKTSQ
+210 ISAFKTSQ

-225 SAITINSVSLSG
+225 SAITIGSVSLSG
-237 DTCSSLAKIGSGAN
+237 DTCSSLASVGVGAN
-251 CSSSGPSYSF
+251 CSTSGPSYSF
-261 KGTTSAT
+261 KGTTNAT
-268 NTTFSNASG
+268 NTAFSNANG
-277 SFTFEES
+277 SFTFEEN
-284 ANFSGAKLNGGAFTF
+284 ATFSGAKLNGGAFTF
-299 NKGFNATNNTAFN
+299 NKELNATNNTAFN
-312 SGSFTFKGTSSFNNA
+312 SGSFNFKGASSFNGAN
-327 TFSNASYTFDN
+327 FSDASYTFND

-352 TFNNQSNPTN
+352 TFNSQNNQ
-362 SAQHPQILFENSSFN
+362 SAQHPQIVFENSSFN
-377 GGIFTFNNQTNPTNS
+377 GN
-392 AQHPQILFENS
+392 A
-403 SFSGSTTT
+403 TT
-411 LKGSATFEQAFN
+411 LKGFVDFQQAFN
-423 NSNHQLTIQNASFD
+423 NSNRQLTAQNASFN
-437 NATFNNTGKITI
+437 NANFNNTGKITI
-449 EKDAS
+449 NESAS
-454 FNNTSFNTPVDT
+454 FNNTTFNTSVDT
-466 NNMSVTGSVTLS
+466 NNMTITGSVTLS

-490 FGSSKITLAQGATF
+490 FGSSQVTLTQGTTF
-504 NLTSLGSEKSVTIL
+504 NLTSLGDKNSVTIL
-518 NSSGGITYNHLL
+518 NSSGGITYNNLL

-537 TNALKTTESSS
+537 TSALKTNESSS

-568 QLLSENAAT
+568 QLLSADAT
-577 PKNTDSSPS
+577 TSKPADSSPS
-586 APTKDSPQVY
+586 KSSTNSTQVY

-602 GDTIYKLQETFSPNS
+602 GDTIYKLQETFSHNS

-629 PPPTI
+629 PPPVI
-634 SGSQFD
+634 SGSKFD
-640 LSASNYINANMP
+640 LSASNYINADMP
-652 WYDHKY
+652 WYDHKS

-692 TNGSNLVIGYNA
+692 ASNSNLVIGYNS
-704 TWTGNSVSSS
+704 TWTDHNVSSS
-714 GTVSFG
+714 DTVSFG

-728 GHCGPWPYYQCIGT
+728 GHCGPWPYYQCTGT
-742 TNGAYSAYHVYITAN
+742 TNGTYSAYHVYITAN

-771 LVFNGVDSINIANA
+771 LIFNGVDSVNIANA
-785 TITQHNAGAY
+785 TITQHNAGIY
-795 SSSMTFSTQNM
+795 SSSMTFSTQSM
-806 DSSQNLNGLNAN
+806 DNSQNLNNLNPN
-818 GKLSVYGA
+818 GTLSVYGT

-839 NAGQATF
+839 NAGQAVF

-900 SNATTS
+900 SSATTS

-927 NSTNSDGSQNTAN
+927 NSANGSQNNAN
-940 FNNTGSVNIAGN
+940 FNNTGSVNISGN

-957 MAFNG
+957 VVFNS

-984 PLSFGDGMINF
+984 PLSFGDGTISFN
-995 SAHSVINIGEAIT
+995 AHSVINIDESIT

-1054 GIYDVVYSFNNQ
+1054 GVYDVVYSFNNQ

-1071 EVFSPNSIS
+1071 EIFSQNSIS

-1091 YVDMEK
+1091 YMDMEK
-1097 SDHLYYQNALG
+1097 SDHLYYKNALG

-1120 LGNLN
+1120 LGNSN

-1140 GKTLFTKAEFSQ
+1140 GETLFTKAEFSQ
-1152 TLTGQNSAI
+1152 TFTGQNSAI

-1235 SLNFNGL
+1235 SLNFNAL

-1265 FISNSAN
+1265 FTSNSAN

-1284 AQNKGNPNFSFNA
+1284 AQNGGNPNFSFNA

-1316 VFKFNAVNAI
+1316 VFKFNAANAI
-1326 SFTNSS
+1326 SFTNST
-1332 NLSSGLYQISAKSVL
+1332 NLSSGLYQMQAKSVS

-1364 NAISLSQNASI
+1364 NAINLSQNASI

-1385 SGDLNLNDTSSLNLN
+1385 QGDLNLNDTSSLNLN

-1418 IASNGSHL
+1418 IVNDGSHL
-1426 NFNGAVN
+1426 NFNGTTN
-1433 FNSANIT
+1433 FNSENIT
-1440 TSLSDS
+1440 TSLNHS

-1452 ASSLGGQFN
+1452 AISLGGQFN
-1461 LSNNSFLDFQ
+1461 LSNNSSLDFQ

-1485 NNAFSQSPITFHQA
+1485 DNAFSQSPITFHQT
-1499 LDIKAPLSLGGNLLN
+1499 LDIKAPLSLGGNLLT

-1526 QLVFS
+1526 QLVFG

-1558 QADMNSNWYERISF
+1558 QAGMNNNWYERINF
-1572 FGMRINDGIYD
+1572 FGMRINDGVYD
-1583 AKNQTYS
+1583 AINQTYS

-1630 IFNYQKVY
+1630 VFNYQKVY

-1648 DDAQGVFYLTSSVK
+1648 DDAEGVFYLTSNVK
-1662 GYYNPNQSYQASG
+1662 GYYSPNQSYQASG
-1675 SNNTTKNNNLTSES
+1675 SNNTTKNNNLISDS

-1745 SNLKGDALNQLTKL
+1745 SDLNTNALNQLTKL
-1759 ITPSDWKNIN
+1759 ITPNDWKSIN

-1781 NFNNGA
+1781 NFNNGT
-1787 LIIGATKIG
+1787 LIVGATKIG
-1796 QTNTNSTVVFGGL
+1796 QTNTNSAVVFGGL

-1879 SLILN
+1879 SLVLN

-1931 LGNLIVNTLGSGSV
+1931 LGNLIADTLGSDSV
-1945 IGGYLTPE
+1945 IGGHLTPE

-2046 VMLQDIV
+2046 VILQDIV

-2068 QMIGEFLGQDML
+2068 QMIGEFLGQDTL

-2103 GLGPIY
+2103 GLGSIY

-2130 LSQVWQRGDFSFNAQ
+2130 LSQVWQKGDFNFNAQ

-2159 GGTLSFNAGNSLIF
+2159 GGALSFNAGNSLIF
-2173 AGNNHIAFTNHSG
+2173 AGNNHISFTNHAG
-2186 TLNLLSNQVSN
+2186 LLNLLSNQVSN
-2197 INITTLD
+2197 INITTLN

-2231 VQQSDPI
+2231 MKQSDPATVNI
-2238 TTNTANPCA
+2238 ANPCA
-2247 LSAQSANGASSN
+2247 LSAQSANGASSS

-2265 PIALN
+2265 QIALS

-2293 VVDFSKIK
+2293 VVDLSKIK

-2335 FVTNNLNIQGA
+2335 FIANNLNIQGA
-2346 FNNNATQKIGVLQNL
+2346 FNNNATRKIEVLQNL
-2361 VIASNASLSTGI
+2361 TIASNASLSTGI

-2378 GGALNNFGAIHF
+2378 GGALNDFGAIHF
-2390 NLENIQTPAPLI
+2390 NLENIQTPTPLI

-2415 PFINV
+2415 PFMNI

-2448 QSYLKL
+2448 QSYLNL
-2454 YTLININGNHIEE
+2454 YTLININGNRIEE

-2490 ALPNSNNASPNNI
+2490 ALPNSNNAHQNNI

-2510 NQVKMSY
+2510 NQIKMSY

-2545 EAIGGNN
+2545 EAVGGNN
-2552 AIKWLSTLMIKTK
+2552 AIKWLSTLMMETK

-2570 APIYLENHSLN
+2570 APIYLKNHSLN
-2581 EILDATKDLQNTASL
+2581 EILGVAKDLLNTASL

-2620 RLTKLSDFRAREG
+2620 RLTKLSDFRSREG
-2633 ESNFSER
+2633 ESDFSER

-2653 PSEIFVKYSQP
+2653 PSEVFVKYSQP
-2664 NKHPNNLWVQGVG
+2664 NKHPNNLWAQGIG

-2715 FNGNIMRSLGNNVD
+2715 FNGSIMHSLANNVD

-2747 NETYGGNASHINSSN
+2747 NETYEGNASNINSSN
-2762 SLLSVLNQRYN
+2762 SLLSVLNQRYS

-2814 KGKMQNPAYQQF
+2814 KGKMNDAAYKQF
-2826 VMHSN
+2826 LMHSN

-2863 RDLLIKAKG
+2863 RDLLIKSKG
-2872 DNMVRFVGENTL
+2872 GNVVRFVGENTL

-2889 EIFNTFASV
+2889 EVFNTFASV
-2898 ITGGEMHLWRLMYV
+2898 ITGGEMHLWRLVYV

-2925 DLNITGNV
+2925 DINITGNV

>member
-1 MKQFKKKPKKIKR
+1 MKKFKKKPKKITRK
-14 SQKIILKRPLWLM
+14 QKTILKRPLWLM

-34 ASGVYADGTDI
+34 ASGVYANNLWDLLNPKVGGEYVHWVKGSQYCAWWEI
-45 LGLSWGEKSQKV
+45 AGCLKNVWGANHKG
-57 CVHRPWYAL
+57 YDA
-66 WSCDKW
+66 
-72 EEKTQQFTG
+72 
-81 NQLITKTWAG
+81 
-91 GNAANYYH
+91 GNAANYLS
-99 SQNNQDITANL
+99 SQNYQAISVGSGNET
-110 KNDNGT
+110 GT
-116 YFLSGLYNYT
+116 YSLSGFTNYV
-126 GGEYNGGNLD
+126 GGNLT
-136 IELGSNATF
+136 I
-145 NLGANSGNSF
+145 NLGNSVVLDLSGSNSF
-155 TSWYPNGHTNVTF
+155 TSYQGYNQGKDDVTF
-168 SAGTINVNNSV
+168 TVGTINLNGTL

-210 INAYKTSQ
+210 ISAYKTSQ
-218 VNIGNAN
+218 VNIGKAN
-225 SAITINSVSLSG
+225 SVITINSVSLNG
-237 DTCSSLAKIGSGAN
+237 DTCSSLASVGIGAN
-251 CSSSGPSYSF
+251 CSTSGPSYSF
-261 KGTTSAT
+261 KGTTNAT

-277 SFTFEES
+277 SFTFEEN
-284 ANFSGAKLNGGAFTF
+284 ATFSGAKWNGGTYTF
-299 NKGFNATNNTAFN
+299 NKEFNATNNTAFN
-312 SGSFTFKGTSSFNNA
+312 SGSFTFKGASSFNGA
-327 TFSNASYTFDN
+327 TFSNATYTFNN
-338 QATFQNSSF
+338 QTTFQNSSF
-347 NGGTF
+347 NGGT
-352 TFNNQSNPTN
+352 
-362 SAQHPQILFENSSFN
+362 
-377 GGIFTFNNQTNPTNS
+377 FTFNNQTNPTNS
-392 AQHPQILFENS
+392 AQHPQIQNS
-403 SFSGSTTT
+403 SFSGGATT
-411 LKGSATFEQAFN
+411 LKGFVNFQQAFN

-454 FNNTSFNTPVDT
+454 FNSTTFNTSVDT
-466 NNMSVTGSVTLS
+466 NNMSVTGGVTLS
-478 GKNDLKNGSTLD
+478 GKNDLKNGATLD
-490 FGSSKITLAQGATF
+490 FGSSKITLAQGTTF

-518 NSSGGITYNHLL
+518 NSSGGINYNNLL
-530 NHALNSL
+530 NHALNGL
-537 TNALKTTESSS
+537 TNALKTTESLS

-558 DMITYNGVTG
+558 DMITYDGVTG
-568 QLLSENAAT
+568 QLLNENAAT
-577 PKNTDSSPS
+577 SKPTDSSPS

-602 GDTIYKLQETFSPNS
+602 GDTIYKLQETFSHNS

-629 PPPTI
+629 PPPVI
-634 SGSQFD
+634 SGSKFD
-640 LSASNYINANMP
+640 LSASNYINADMP

-692 TNGSNLVIGYNA
+692 ANGSNLVIGYNA

-714 GTVSFG
+714 DTVSFG

-728 GHCGPWPYYQCIGT
+728 GHCGPWPYYQCAGT
-742 TNGAYSAYHVYITAN
+742 TNGTYSAYHVYITAN
-757 LRSGNRIGTGGAAN
+757 LRSGNRVGTGGAAN

-785 TITQHNAGAY
+785 TITQHNAGIY

-818 GKLSVYGA
+818 GKLLVYGT

-872 SGSFEISAKNASFNN
+872 SGSFEIGAKNASFNN

-906 FVGDFTNAN
+906 FMGGFTNAN

-927 NSTNSDGSQNTAN
+927 NSTNGSQNNAN

-957 MAFNG
+957 VVFNS

-984 PLSFGDGMINF
+984 PLSFGDGTIVF
-995 SAHSVINIGEAIT
+995 SAHSVINIDQAIT
-1008 NGNPITLVSSSKEI
+1008 NGNPITLVSSSKAI

-1054 GIYDVVYSFNNQ
+1054 GVYDVVYSFNNQ

-1071 EVFSPNSIS
+1071 EVFSQNSIS
-1080 IRRLGVGMVFD
+1080 IRRLGVSMVFD

-1120 LGNLN
+1120 LGNAN
-1125 NTIYYYDKS
+1125 NTIYYYDNS

-1152 TLTGQNSAI
+1152 TFTGQNSAI
-1161 VFGAKNIWTNASDA
+1161 VFGAKNIWTNASDV
-1175 PQSNTI
+1175 PQSNVI

-1212 EAQKIYITG
+1212 EAQKIYITA

-1235 SLNFNGL
+1235 NLNFNGL

-1265 FISNSAN
+1265 FVSNSAN

-1284 AQNKGNPNFSFNA
+1284 AQNGGNPNFSFNA

-1306 FRGYVGQTQS
+1306 FRGYVGATQS
-1316 VFKFNAVNAI
+1316 VFKFNATNAI

-1332 NLSSGLYQISAKSVL
+1332 NLSSGLYQMQAKSVS

-1364 NAISLSQNASI
+1364 NAINLSQNASI

-1385 SGDLNLNDTSSLNLN
+1385 QGDLNLNDTSSLNLN
-1400 QSAINVS
+1400 QSTINVS

-1418 IASNGSHL
+1418 IVNNGSHL
-1426 NFNGAVN
+1426 NFNGAIN

-1440 TSLSDS
+1440 TSLNNS

-1461 LSNNSFLDFQ
+1461 LSNNSSLDFQ

-1485 NNAFSQSPITFHQA
+1485 DNAFSQSPITFHQA

-1514 PNNSSVLNLKNS
+1514 PNNSSVLDLKNS
-1526 QLVFS
+1526 QLVFG

-1546 LNDNKNRVYNII
+1546 LNGNKNRVYNII

-1599 KITESFKDNQLS
+1599 KITESFKDNQLI

-1662 GYYNPNQSYQASG
+1662 GYYNPNQSYQANG
-1675 SNNTTKNNNLTSES
+1675 SNNTTKNNNLSSES

-1699 GNPISALHVYNKGY
+1699 GNPISALHIYNKGY

-1745 SNLKGDALNQLTKL
+1745 SDLKGDALNQLTKL
-1759 ITPSDWKNIN
+1759 ITPDDWKNIN

-1796 QTNTNSTVVFGGL
+1796 QTDTNSAVVFGGL

-1931 LGNLIVNTLGSGSV
+1931 LGNLIVNTLGSDSV
-1945 IGGYLTPE
+1945 IGGHLTPE

-1975 GLNTAI
+1975 GLNAAI

-2053 KPSEALQNDVVALGK
+2053 KPSNALKNDVMALGK
-2068 QMIGEFLGQDML
+2068 QMIGEFLGQDTL

-2103 GLGPIY
+2103 GLGSIY
-2109 EQGLGDLIPNLGK
+2109 EQGLGDLIPSLGK

-2130 LSQVWQRGDFSFNAQ
+2130 LSQVWQKGDFSFNAQ

-2173 AGNNHIAFTNHSG
+2173 AGNNHIAFTNHFG
-2186 TLNLLSNQVSN
+2186 TLQLLSNQVSN

-2211 NAANNNVSV
+2211 NAGSNNISV
-2220 SQGNLFINASC
+2220 SQGNLFVNASC
-2231 VQQSDPI
+2231 AQQSDP
-2238 TTNTANPCA
+2238 TAANATNPCA
-2247 LSAQSANGASSN
+2247 FNAQSANGASSN
-2259 NASNNA
+2259 SASNNA

-2309 YLYNNAQFQANNLTI
+2309 YLYNNAQFQANNLII

-2335 FVTNNLNIQGA
+2335 FTANNLNIQGA
-2346 FNNNATQKIGVLQNL
+2346 FNNNATQKIEVLQNL

-2373 YGLEV
+2373 YGLGV
-2378 GGALNNFGAIHF
+2378 GGVLNNLGTINF
-2390 NLENIQTPAPLI
+2390 NLENSQTPATPLI
-2402 QAEGIINLNTTQT
+2402 QAEGIINLNTAQT

-2467 KNGVLTYLGQR
+2467 KNGALTYLGQR

-2490 ALPNSNNASPNNI
+2490 ALPDSNNASQNHI

-2510 NQVKMSY
+2510 DQIKMSY
-2517 GDKVMDFTPPTLQ
+2517 GNKIMDFTPPTLQ
-2530 DYIVGIQGQSALNQI
+2530 DYITGIQGQSALNQI
-2545 EAIGGNN
+2545 EAVGGN
-2552 AIKWLSTLMIKTK
+2552 AIKWLSTLMMETK

-2570 APIYLENHSLN
+2570 APIYLKNHSLN
-2581 EILDATKDLQNTASL
+2581 EILGVTKDLQNTASL

-2620 RLTKLSDFRAREG
+2620 RLTKLSDFRTREG
-2633 ESNFSER
+2633 ESDFSKR

-2653 PSEIFVKYSQP
+2653 SGEVFVKHSQP
-2664 NKHPNNLWVQGVG
+2664 SKHQNNLWVQGVG

-2705 GGYVAYGYSG
+2705 GGYVAYGYSD
-2715 FNGNIMRSLGNNVD
+2715 FNGNIMHSLGNNVD

-2747 NETYGGNASHINSSN
+2747 NETYGGNATSINSSN

-2814 KGKMQNPAYQQF
+2814 KGKMNDAAYKQF
-2826 VMHSN
+2826 LMHSN

-2844 ESRKYFGK
+2844 ESRKYFGQ

-2863 RDLLIKAKG
+2863 RDLLIKSKG
-2872 DNMVRFVGENTL
+2872 GNMVRFVGENTL

-2889 EIFNTFASV
+2889 EVFNTFASV

-2925 DLNITGNV
+2925 DINITGNV

>member
-1 MKQFKKKPKKIKR
+1 MKKFKKKPKSIKR
-14 SQKIILKRPLWLM
+14 SHQKTILKRPLWLV

-34 ASGVYADGTDI
+34 ASGVYANNLWDLLNPKVG
-45 LGLSWGEKSQKV
+45 GEYVHWVKGSQYCSW
-57 CVHRPWYAL
+57 
-66 WSCDKW
+66 W
-72 EEKTQQFTG
+72 EFGGCLRNVWGANHKG
-81 NQLITKTWAG
+81 YDA
-91 GNAANYYH
+91 GNAANYLS
-99 SQNNQDITANL
+99 SQNYQAISVGSGNET
-110 KNDNGT
+110 GT
-116 YFLSGLYNYT
+116 YSLSGFTNYV
-126 GGEYNGGNLD
+126 GGNLT
-136 IELGSNATF
+136 I
-145 NLGANSGNSF
+145 NLGNSVVLDLSGSNSF
-155 TSWYPNGHTNVTF
+155 TSYQGYNQGKDDVSFNVGAINLNGTL
-168 SAGTINVNNSV
+168 

-191 HTGTATLNLNANKV
+191 HTGTATLNLNANRV
-205 TINSN
+205 NINSN
-210 INAYKTSQ
+210 ISTFKTSQ

-225 SAITINSVSLSG
+225 SVITIGSVSLSG
-237 DTCSSLAKIGSGAN
+237 DTCSSLASVGVGAN
-251 CSSSGPSYSF
+251 CSTSGPSYSF
-261 KGTTSAT
+261 KGTTNAT
-268 NTTFSNASG
+268 NTTFNNASG
-277 SFTFEES
+277 SFTFEEN
-284 ANFSGAKLNGGAFTF
+284 ATFSGAKWNGGAFTF

-312 SGSFTFKGTSSFNNA
+312 SGSFTFKGTSSFNGANFNNA
-327 TFSNASYTFDN
+327 TYTFDN

-352 TFNNQSNPTN
+352 TFNNQTN
-362 SAQHPQILFENSSFN
+362 QSAQHPQI
-377 GGIFTFNNQTNPTNS
+377 Q
-392 AQHPQILFENS
+392 NS
-403 SFSGSTTT
+403 SFSGNAIT

-423 NSNHQLTIQNASFD
+423 NSNHQLTIQNASFN

-449 EKDAS
+449 NEGAS
-454 FNNTSFNTPVDT
+454 FNNTTFNTSINT

-478 GKNDLKNGSTLD
+478 GKNDLNNGSTLD
-490 FGSSKITLAQGATF
+490 FGSSKITLAQGTTF
-504 NLTSLGSEKSVTIL
+504 NLTNLGDKKSVTIL

-530 NHALNSL
+530 NHAINSL
-537 TNALKTTESSS
+537 TNALKTNESSS
-548 KPQSFAQGLW
+548 DPQSFAQGLW

-568 QLLSENAAT
+568 QLLNENIAT
-577 PKNTDSSPS
+577 SKPTDSSLS
-586 APTKDSPQVY
+586 KSSTNPTQVY

-602 GDTIYKLQETFSPNS
+602 GDTIYKLQETFGPNS

-640 LSASNYINANMP
+640 LSASNYIDSNMP

-692 TNGSNLVIGYNA
+692 ASNSNLVIGYNS
-704 TWTGNSVSSS
+704 TWTDHNVSSS
-714 GTVSFG
+714 DTVSFG
-720 DTSGSALN
+720 DTSGSTLN
-728 GHCGPWPYYQCIGT
+728 GHCGPWPYYQCTGT
-742 TNGAYSAYHVYITAN
+742 TDGTYSAYHVYITAN

-771 LVFNGVDSINIANA
+771 LVFNGVDSVNIANA
-785 TITQHNAGAY
+785 TITQHNAGIY
-795 SSSMTFSTQNM
+795 SSSMTFSTQSM
-806 DSSQNLNGLNAN
+806 DNSQNLNNLNAN
-818 GKLSVYGA
+818 GTLSVYGT

-839 NAGQATF
+839 NAGKATF

-861 SLNFS
+861 SLSFS
-866 NNNQFN
+866 NNNKFN
-872 SGSFEISAKNASFNN
+872 SGSFEISAKNASFDN

-900 SNATTS
+900 SSATTS

-920 AGNAVFG
+920 AGSAVFG
-927 NSTNSDGSQNTAN
+927 NSANGSQNNAN
-940 FNNTGSVNIAGN
+940 FNNTGSVNISGN

-957 MAFNG
+957 VVFNS
-962 PTNTSVKGQVT
+962 PTNMSVKEQVT

-984 PLSFGDGMINF
+984 PLSFGDGTITFN
-995 SAHSVINIGEAIT
+995 AHSVINIAEAIT

-1041 GASSEKLVSSAGN
+1041 GASSEKLVSSAPN
-1054 GIYDVVYSFNNQ
+1054 GVYDVVYSFNNQ

-1071 EVFSPNSIS
+1071 EIFSPNSIS

-1091 YVDMEK
+1091 YMDMEK
-1097 SDHLYYQNALG
+1097 SDHLYYQNTLG

-1120 LGNLN
+1120 LGNSN
-1125 NTIYYYDKS
+1125 NTIYYYDNS

-1152 TLTGQNSAI
+1152 TFTGQNSAI
-1161 VFGAKNIWTNASDA
+1161 VFGAKSIWTNASDV

-1265 FISNSAN
+1265 FTSNSAN

-1284 AQNKGNPNFSFNA
+1284 AQNGGNPNFSFNA

-1306 FRGYVGQTQS
+1306 FRGYVGKTQS
-1316 VFKFNAVNAI
+1316 VFKFNAANAI
-1326 SFTNSS
+1326 NFTNST
-1332 NLSSGLYQISAKSVL
+1332 NLSSGLYQMQAKSVS

-1364 NAISLSQNASI
+1364 NAINLSQNASI
-1375 NASNHSTLEL
+1375 NASNHSTLDL
-1385 SGDLNLNDTSSLNLN
+1385 QGDLNLNDTSSLNLN
-1400 QSAINVS
+1400 QSVINVS
-1407 NNATINDYASL
+1407 NNATINDYTSL
-1418 IASNGSHL
+1418 IVNDGSRL
-1426 NFNGAVN
+1426 NFNGTTH

-1440 TSLSDS
+1440 TSLNDS
-1446 SIVFKG
+1446 SIAFKG
-1452 ASSLGGQFN
+1452 AISLGGQFN
-1461 LSNNSFLDFQ
+1461 LNNNSSLDFQ

-1485 NNAFSQSPITFHQA
+1485 DSAFSQSPITFHQT
-1499 LDIKAPLSLGGNLLN
+1499 LDIKAPLSLGGNLLT

-1558 QADMNSNWYERISF
+1558 QAGMNNNWYERINF
-1572 FGMRINDGIYD
+1572 FGMRINDGVYD
-1583 AKNQTYS
+1583 AINQTYS

-1599 KITESFKDNQLS
+1599 RITESFKDNQLS

-1630 IFNYQKVY
+1630 VFNYQKVY

-1648 DDAQGVFYLTSSVK
+1648 DDAKGVFYLTSNVK
-1662 GYYNPNQSYQASG
+1662 GYYNLNQSYQASG
-1675 SNNTTKNNNLTSES
+1675 SNNTTKNNNLTSDS
-1689 SVISQTYNAQ
+1689 SIISQTYNAQ

-1745 SNLKGDALNQLTKL
+1745 SDLNPNALNQLTKL
-1759 ITPSDWKNIN
+1759 ITPNDWKNIN
-1769 ELIDNANNSVVQ
+1769 EFIDNANNSVVQ
-1781 NFNNGA
+1781 NFNNGT
-1787 LIIGATKIG
+1787 LIVGATKIG
-1796 QTNTNSTVVFGGL
+1796 QTDTNSAVVFGGL

-1879 SLILN
+1879 SLVLN

-1911 AGLANILGEVA
+1911 AGLANVLGEVA

-1931 LGNLIVNTLGSGSV
+1931 LGNLIADTLGSDSV
-1945 IGGYLTPE
+1945 IGGHLTPE

-2030 QITGFISANDI
+2030 QITSFISANDI

-2046 VMLQDIV
+2046 VILQDIV

-2068 QMIGEFLGQDML
+2068 QMIGEFLGQDTL

-2103 GLGPIY
+2103 GLGSIY
-2109 EQGLGDLIPNLGK
+2109 EQGLGDLMPNLGK

-2130 LSQVWQRGDFSFNAQ
+2130 LSQVWQKGDFSFNAQ

-2159 GGTLSFNAGNSLIF
+2159 GGALSFNAGNSLIF
-2173 AGNNHIAFTNHSG
+2173 AGNNHISFTNHAG
-2186 TLNLLSNQVSN
+2186 TLQLLSNQVSN
-2197 INITTLD
+2197 INITTLN

-2211 NAANNNVSV
+2211 NASNNNVSV

-2231 VQQSDPI
+2231 VGQSDP
-2238 TTNTANPCA
+2238 TTANIANPCA
-2247 LSAQSANGASSN
+2247 LNAQSANNASSN

-2293 VVDFSKIK
+2293 VVDFSKVK

-2335 FVTNNLNIQGA
+2335 FTANNLNIQGA
-2346 FNNNATQKIGVLQNL
+2346 FNNNATQKIEVLQNL

-2373 YGLEV
+2373 YGLGV
-2378 GGALNNFGAIHF
+2378 GGALNHFGAIHF
-2390 NLENIQTPAPLI
+2390 NLENIQTPTPLI

-2415 PFINV
+2415 PFMNI
-2420 NNSMANN
+2420 NNSIANN

-2467 KNGVLTYLGQR
+2467 KNGALTYLGQR

-2490 ALPNSNNASPNNI
+2490 ALPNSNNAHQNNI
-2503 LSLSVLH
+2503 LSLSVLY
-2510 NQVKMSY
+2510 NQIKMSY

-2530 DYIVGIQGQSALNQI
+2530 DYIVGIQGQNALNQI
-2545 EAIGGNN
+2545 ESVGGNN
-2552 AIKWLSTLMIKTK
+2552 AIKWLSTLMMETK

-2570 APIYLENHSLN
+2570 APIYLKNHSLN
-2581 EILDATKDLQNTASL
+2581 EILGVAKDLLNTASL

-2633 ESNFSER
+2633 ESDSSER

-2653 PSEIFVKYSQP
+2653 PGEVFVKYSQLS
-2664 NKHPNNLWVQGVG
+2664 KHPNNLWAQGIG

-2715 FNGNIMRSLGNNVD
+2715 FNGNIMRSLANNVD

-2747 NETYGGNASHINSSN
+2747 NETYGGNANNINSSN
-2762 SLLSVLNQRYN
+2762 PLLSVLNQRYS

-2814 KGKMQNPAYQQF
+2814 KGNDAAYKQF
-2826 VMHSN
+2826 LMHSN

-2844 ESRKYFGK
+2844 ESRKYFGQ

-2863 RDLLIKAKG
+2863 RDLLIKSKG
-2872 DNMVRFVGENTL
+2872 GNTVRFVGENTL

-2889 EIFNTFASV
+2889 EVFNTFASV
-2898 ITGGEMHLWRLMYV
+2898 ITGGEMHLWRLVYV

-2925 DLNITGNV
+2925 DINITGNV

>member
-1 MKQFKKKPKKIKR
+1 MH
-14 SQKIILKRPLWLM
+14 QKTILKRPLWLA

-34 ASGVYADGTDI
+34 ASGVYANNLWDLLNPKVGGEYVHWVKGSQYCAWWEFAGC
-45 LGLSWGEKSQKV
+45 LKNVWGANHKG
-57 CVHRPWYAL
+57 YDA
-66 WSCDKW
+66 
-72 EEKTQQFTG
+72 
-81 NQLITKTWAG
+81 
-91 GNAANYYH
+91 GNAANYLS
-99 SQNNQDITANL
+99 SQNYQAISVGSGNETGA
-110 KNDNGT
+110 
-116 YFLSGLYNYT
+116 YSLSGFTNYV
-126 GGEYNGGNLD
+126 GGNLT
-136 IELGSNATF
+136 I
-145 NLGANSGNSF
+145 NLGNSVVLDLSGSNSF
-155 TSWYPNGHTNVTF
+155 TSYQGYNQGKDDVSFNVGAINLNG
-168 SAGTINVNNSV
+168 AL

-191 HTGTATLNLNANKV
+191 HTGIATLNLNANKV

-210 INAYKTSQ
+210 ISAFKTSQ
-218 VNIGNAN
+218 VNVGNAN
-225 SAITINSVSLSG
+225 SVITISSVSLSG
-237 DTCSSLAKIGSGAN
+237 EVCSSLVSVGVGAN
-251 CSSSGPSYSF
+251 CSNSGPSYSF
-261 KGTTSAT
+261 KGTTNAT

-277 SFTFEES
+277 SFTFEEN
-284 ANFSGAKLNGGAFTF
+284 ATFSGAKLNGGAFTF
-299 NKGFNATNNTAFN
+299 NKEFNATNNTAFN
-312 SGSFTFKGTSSFNNA
+312 SGSFTFKGTSSFNGA
-327 TFSNASYTFDN
+327 SFSNASYTFND
-338 QATFQNSSF
+338 QATFKNSSF

-352 TFNNQSNPTN
+352 TFNNQTN
-362 SAQHPQILFENSSFN
+362 QINSTQHPQI
-377 GGIFTFNNQTNPTNS
+377 Q
-392 AQHPQILFENS
+392 NS
-403 SFSGSTTT
+403 SFSGNATT
-411 LKGSATFEQAFN
+411 LKGSVNFEQAFN
-423 NSNHQLTIQNASFD
+423 NSNHQLTIQNASFN

-449 EKDAS
+449 DEGAS
-454 FNNTSFNTPVDT
+454 FNNTTFNTSINT
-466 NNMSVTGSVTLS
+466 NNMTITGSVTLS
-478 GKNDLKNGSTLD
+478 GKNDLNNGSTLD
-490 FGSSKITLAQGATF
+490 FGSSKITLTQGTTF
-504 NLTSLGSEKSVTIL
+504 NLTSLGDKNSVTIL
-518 NSSGGITYNHLL
+518 NSSGGITYNNLL
-530 NHALNSL
+530 NHAINGL
-537 TNALKTTESSS
+537 TNALKTNENSS

-568 QLLSENAAT
+568 QLLNENAAT
-577 PKNTDSSPS
+577 SKNTDSSPS
-586 APTKDSPQVY
+586 KSSTNSTQVY

-602 GDTIYKLQETFSPNS
+602 GDTIYKLQETFSHNS

-629 PPPTI
+629 PPPVI
-634 SGSQFD
+634 NGSKFD
-640 LSASNYINANMP
+640 LSASSYINADMP
-652 WYDHKY
+652 WYNHKY

-692 TNGSNLVIGYNA
+692 ASGSNLVIGYNA
-704 TWTGNSVSSS
+704 TWTDHNVSSS
-714 GTVSFG
+714 DTVSFG

-728 GHCGPWPYYQCIGT
+728 GHCGPWPYYQCTGT
-742 TNGAYSAYHVYITAN
+742 TNGTYSAYHVYITAN

-785 TITQHNAGAY
+785 TITQHNAGIY
-795 SSSMTFSTQNM
+795 SSSMTFSTQSM
-806 DSSQNLNGLNAN
+806 DNSQNLNGLNAN
-818 GKLSVYGA
+818 GKLSVYGT

-900 SNATTS
+900 SSATTS
-906 FVGDFTNAN
+906 FVGGFTNAH

-927 NSTNSDGSQNTAN
+927 NSSNGSQNTAN
-940 FNNTGSVNIAGN
+940 FNNTGSVNISGN

-957 MAFNG
+957 VVFNG

-984 PLSFGDGMINF
+984 PLSFGDGTIVF
-995 SAHSVINIGEAIT
+995 SAHSVINIDEAIT

-1022 EYNNAFSKNLWQL
+1022 DYNNAFSKNLWQL

-1054 GIYDVVYSFNNQ
+1054 GVYDVVYSFNNQ

-1071 EVFSPNSIS
+1071 EVFSQNSIS

-1097 SDHLYYQNALG
+1097 SDHLYYQNTLG

-1120 LGNLN
+1120 LGNAN
-1125 NTIYYYDKS
+1125 NTIYYYDNS

-1152 TLTGQNSAI
+1152 TFTGQNSAI

-1175 PQSNTI
+1175 PQSNAI

-1265 FISNSAN
+1265 FVSNSAN

-1306 FRGYVGQTQS
+1306 FRGYVGTTQS
-1316 VFKFNAVNAI
+1316 VFKFNAKNAI
-1326 SFTNSS
+1326 SFTNST
-1332 NLSSGLYQISAKSVL
+1332 NLSSGLYQISANSVL

-1364 NAISLSQNASI
+1364 NAINLSQNASI
-1375 NASNHSTLEL
+1375 NTSNHSTLEL
-1385 SGDLNLNDTSSLNLN
+1385 QGGLNVNDTSSLNLN
-1400 QSAINVS
+1400 QSTINIS
-1407 NNATINDYASL
+1407 NNATINDHASL

-1440 TSLSDS
+1440 TSLNNS

-1461 LSNNSFLDFQ
+1461 LSNNSSLDFQ

-1485 NNAFSQSPITFHQA
+1485 DNAFSQSPIIFHQA
-1499 LDIKAPLSLGGNLLN
+1499 LDVKAPLSLGGNLLN
-1514 PNNSSVLNLKNS
+1514 PNNSSVLDLKNS

-1572 FGMRINDGIYD
+1572 FGMHINDGIYD

-1599 KITESFKDNQLS
+1599 KITESFKNNQLS

-1630 IFNYQKVY
+1630 VFNYQKVY

-1648 DDAQGVFYLTSSVK
+1648 DDAEGVFYLTSSVK
-1662 GYYNPNQSYQASG
+1662 GYYNPNQSYQANG

-1689 SVISQTYNAQ
+1689 SIISQTYNAQ
-1699 GNPISALHVYNKGY
+1699 GNPISALHIYNKGY

-1745 SNLKGDALNQLTKL
+1745 SGLKGDALNQLTKL
-1759 ITPSDWKNIN
+1759 ITPDDWKNIN

-1781 NFNNGA
+1781 NFNNGT

-1796 QTNTNSTVVFGGL
+1796 QTDTNSAVVFGGL
-1809 GYQKPCDYTDIVC
+1809 GYQTPCDYTDIVC

-1922 MQSINKAGG
+1922 VQSINKAGG
-1931 LGNLIVNTLGSGSV
+1931 LGNLIVNTLGSNSV

-2041 GQVIS
+2041 GQIIS

-2053 KPSEALQNDVVALGK
+2053 KPSNALQSDVAALGK
-2068 QMIGEFLGQDML
+2068 QMIGEFLGQDTL

-2103 GLGPIY
+2103 GLGSIY
-2109 EQGLGDLIPNLGK
+2109 EQGLGDLMPNLGK

-2130 LSQVWQRGDFSFNAQ
+2130 LSQVWQKGDFSFNAQ

-2173 AGNNHIAFTNHSG
+2173 AGNNHIAFTNHFG

-2197 INITTLD
+2197 INITTLN

-2220 SQGNLFINASC
+2220 SQGNLFVNASC
-2231 VQQSDPI
+2231 AQQSDP
-2238 TTNTANPCA
+2238 TAANATNPCA

-2259 NASNNA
+2259 SASNNA

-2301 GSANIKNL
+2301 GSATIKNL
-2309 YLYNNAQFQANNLTI
+2309 YLYNNAQFQANNLII
-2324 SNQAVLEKNAS
+2324 SNQAVLENNAS

-2346 FNNNATQKIGVLQNL
+2346 FNNNATRKIEVLQNL

-2378 GGALNNFGAIHF
+2378 GGALNNLGTINF
-2390 NLENIQTPAPLI
+2390 NLENSQTPAMPLI

-2490 ALPNSNNASPNNI
+2490 ALPNSNNASQNNI
-2503 LSLSVLH
+2503 LSLSVLYD
-2510 NQVKMSY
+2510 QIKMSY
-2517 GDKVMDFTPPTLQ
+2517 GNKIMDFTPPTLQ
-2530 DYIVGIQGQSALNQI
+2530 DYIAGIQGQSALNQI
-2545 EAIGGNN
+2545 EAVGGN
-2552 AIKWLSTLMIKTK
+2552 AIKWLSTLMMDTK

-2570 APIYLENHSLN
+2570 APIYLKNHSLN
-2581 EILDATKDLQNTASL
+2581 EILGVTKDLQNTASL
-2596 ISNPNFRDNAT
+2596 ISNPNFRNNAT

-2620 RLTKLSDFRAREG
+2620 RLTKLSDFRTREG
-2633 ESNFSER
+2633 ESDFS

-2653 PSEIFVKYSQP
+2653 PGEVFVKHSQLS
-2664 NKHPNNLWVQGVG
+2664 KHQNNLWVQGVG

-2705 GGYVAYGYSG
+2705 GGYVAYGYSD
-2715 FNGNIMRSLGNNVD
+2715 FNGNIMRSLANNVD

-2747 NETYGGNASHINSSN
+2747 NETYGGNANNINSSN
-2762 SLLSVLNQRYN
+2762 PLLSVLNQRYS

-2814 KGKMQNPAYQQF
+2814 KGKMNDAAYKQF
-2826 VMHSN
+2826 LMHSN

-2863 RDLLIKAKG
+2863 RDLLIKSKG
-2872 DNMVRFVGENTL
+2872 GNVVRFVGENTL

-2889 EIFNTFASV
+2889 EVFNTFVSM

-2925 DLNITGNV
+2925 DINITGNV

>member
-1 MKQFKKKPKKIKR
+1 MKKFKKKPKKITRK
-14 SQKIILKRPLWLM
+14 QKTILKRPLWLM
-27 PLLIGGF
+27 PLLISGF
-34 ASGVYADGTDI
+34 ASGAYADGTDI

-57 CVHRPWYAL
+57 CVHHPWYAL

-72 EEKTQQFTG
+72 EERTQQYTG

-99 SQNNQDITANL
+99 TQNNQDITANL

-126 GGEYNGGNLD
+126 GGENNGGNLD

-205 TINSN
+205 NVNSN

-225 SAITINSVSLSG
+225 SVITIGSVSLSG

-251 CSSSGPSYSF
+251 CSTSGPSYSF
-261 KGTTSAT
+261 KGTTNAT

-284 ANFSGAKLNGGAFTF
+284 ANFSGAKWNGGAFTF
-299 NKGFNATNNTAFN
+299 NKGFSATNNTAFN
-312 SGSFTFKGTSSFNNA
+312 SGSFTFKGTSSFNGA
-327 TFSNASYTFDN
+327 SFSNASYTFNN

-352 TFNNQSNPTN
+352 TFNNQ
-362 SAQHPQILFENSSFN
+362 
-377 GGIFTFNNQTNPTNS
+377 TNPTNS
-392 AQHPQILFENS
+392 TQHPQILFENS
-403 SFSGSTTT
+403 SFSGSATT

-423 NSNHQLTIQNASFD
+423 NSNQQLTIQNASFD

-449 EKDAS
+449 NESAS
-454 FNNTSFNTPVDT
+454 FNNTSFNTSVDT
-466 NNMSVTGSVTLS
+466 NNMTITGGVTLS
-478 GKNDLKNGSTLD
+478 GKNDLNNGSTLD
-490 FGSSKITLAQGATF
+490 FGSSKITLTQGATF
-504 NLTSLGSEKSVTIL
+504 NLTSLGDKNSVTIL

-530 NHALNSL
+530 NHALNGL
-537 TNALKTTESSS
+537 TNALKTTESLS

-558 DMITYNGVTG
+558 EMITYNGVTG
-568 QLLSENAAT
+568 QLLSGNATT
-577 PKNTDSSPS
+577 PKPANASPS

-602 GDTIYKLQETFSPNS
+602 GDTIYKLQETFGPNS

-629 PPPTI
+629 PPPVI
-634 SGSQFD
+634 SGSKFD

-652 WYDHKY
+652 WYDHKH

-692 TNGSNLVIGYNA
+692 ANGSNLVIGYNA

-728 GHCGPWPYYQCIGT
+728 GHCGPWPYYQCTGT

-757 LRSGNRIGTGGAAN
+757 LRSGNRVGTGGAAN
-771 LVFNGVDSINIANA
+771 LVFNGVDSVNIANA
-785 TITQHNAGAY
+785 TITQHNAGIY
-795 SSSMTFSTQNM
+795 SSSMTFSTQSM
-806 DSSQNLNGLNAN
+806 DNSQNLSGLNAN
-818 GKLSVYGA
+818 GTLSVYGA

-839 NAGQATF
+839 NAGQAVF

-927 NSTNSDGSQNTAN
+927 NSTNGSQNTAN
-940 FNNTGSVNIAGN
+940 FNNTGSVNISGN

-957 MAFNG
+957 VVFNS

-984 PLSFGDGMINF
+984 PLSFGDGTIVF

-1091 YVDMEK
+1091 YMDMEK

-1120 LGNLN
+1120 LGNPN
-1125 NTIYYYDKS
+1125 NTIYYYDNS

-1152 TLTGQNSAI
+1152 TFTGQNSAI
-1161 VFGAKNIWTNASDA
+1161 VFGAKNIWTSVSDV
-1175 PQSNTI
+1175 PQSNVI

-1265 FISNSAN
+1265 FVSNSAN

-1326 SFTNSS
+1326 SFTNST

-1364 NAISLSQNASI
+1364 NAINLSQNASI

-1385 SGDLNLNDTSSLNLN
+1385 FGDLNLNDTSSLNLN
-1400 QSAINVS
+1400 QSIINVS

-1461 LSNNSFLDFQ
+1461 LSNNSSLDFQ

-1485 NNAFSQSPITFHQA
+1485 DNAFSQSPIAFHQA
-1499 LDIKAPLSLGGNLLN
+1499 LDVKAPLSLGGNLLN
-1514 PNNSSVLNLKNS
+1514 PNNNSVLNLKNS

-1546 LNDNKNRVYNII
+1546 LSDNKNRVYNII
-1558 QADMNSNWYERISF
+1558 QADMNGNWYERISF

-1599 KITESFKDNQLS
+1599 KITESFKNNQLS

-1662 GYYNPNQSYQASG
+1662 GYYNPNQSYQANG

-1689 SVISQTYNAQ
+1689 SVISQTYDAQ

-1796 QTNTNSTVVFGGL
+1796 QTNTNSAVVFGGL
-1809 GYQKPCDYTDIVC
+1809 GYQTPCDYTDIVC

-1884 QANIVSSQTDG
+1884 QANIVSLQTDG

-1931 LGNLIVNTLGSGSV
+1931 LGNLIVNTLGSDSV

-2030 QITGFISANDI
+2030 QITSFISANDI

-2053 KPSEALQNDVVALGK
+2053 KPSKALQSDVAALGK
-2068 QMIGEFLGQDML
+2068 QMIGEFLGQDTL

-2109 EQGLGDLIPNLGK
+2109 EQGLGDLIPNLGN

-2130 LSQVWQRGDFSFNAQ
+2130 LSQVWQKGDFSFNAQ

-2197 INITTLD
+2197 ISITTLD

-2220 SQGNLFINASC
+2220 SQGDLFINASC
-2231 VQQSDPI
+2231 AQQSDP
-2238 TTNTANPCA
+2238 TAASATNPCA
-2247 LSAQSANGASSN
+2247 LTTQNNASSSN
-2259 NASNNA
+2259 TSNNA
-2265 PIALN
+2265 PIVLN

-2301 GSANIKNL
+2301 GSSNVKNL

-2335 FVTNNLNIQGA
+2335 FVTNNLNIQGV
-2346 FNNNATQKIGVLQNL
+2346 FNNNATQKIEVLQNL
-2361 VIASNASLSTGI
+2361 VIASNASLSTGV

-2378 GGALNNFGAIHF
+2378 GGALNNFGTIHF
-2390 NLENIQTPAPLI
+2390 NLENIQTPVNPLI

-2415 PFINV
+2415 PFMNV
-2420 NNSMANN
+2420 SVANGG
-2427 TTYTLLKSSR
+2427 TYTLLKSSR
-2437 YIDYNINPNSL
+2437 YINYNINPDSL

-2490 ALPNSNNASPNNI
+2490 ALPNSNNASQNHI

-2510 NQVKMSY
+2510 NQIKMSY
-2517 GDKVMDFTPPTLQ
+2517 GNKAMDFTPPTLQ

-2545 EAIGGNN
+2545 EAIGGNSAVN
-2552 AIKWLSTLMIKTK
+2552 WLSTLMIKTK

-2633 ESNFSER
+2633 ESDFSER

-2653 PSEIFVKYSQP
+2653 PSEVFVKYSQP
-2664 NKHPNNLWVQGVG
+2664 NKHQNNLWVQGVG

-2695 YDRLVKNVIL
+2695 YDRLVKSVIL

-2715 FNGNIMRSLGNNVD
+2715 FNGNTMHSLANNVD

-2747 NETYGGNASHINSSN
+2747 NETYGGNASNINSSN

>member
-1 MKQFKKKPKKIKR
+1 MKKFKKKPKSIKR
-14 SQKIILKRPLWLM
+14 SHQNQKTILKRPLWLA

-126 GGEYNGGNLD
+126 GGENNGGNLN

-145 NLGANSGNSF
+145 DLGAHSGNSF
-155 TSWYPNGHTNVTF
+155 TSWYPNGHTNITF

-205 TINSN
+205 NIHSN
-210 INAYKTSQ
+210 ISAFKTSQ

-225 SAITINSVSLSG
+225 SAITIGSVSLSG
-237 DTCSSLAKIGSGAN
+237 DTCSSLASVGVGAN
-251 CSSSGPSYSF
+251 CSNSGPSYSF
-261 KGTTSAT
+261 KGTTNAT
-268 NTTFSNASG
+268 NTTFSNANG
-277 SFTFEES
+277 SFTFEEN
-284 ANFSGAKLNGGAFTF
+284 ATFSGAKWNGGAFTF
-299 NKGFNATNNTAFN
+299 NKEFNATNNTAFN
-312 SGSFTFKGTSSFNNA
+312 SGSFNFKGVSSFNGAN
-327 TFSNASYTFDN
+327 FSNATYTFNN

-347 NGGTF
+347 NGGNF
-352 TFNNQSNPTN
+352 TFNDQTNQ
-362 SAQHPQILFENSSFN
+362 SAQHL
-377 GGIFTFNNQTNPTNS
+377 
-392 AQHPQILFENS
+392 QILFENS
-403 SFSGSTTT
+403 SFSGNAIT
-411 LKGSATFEQAFN
+411 LKGFVDFQQAFN
-423 NSNHQLTIQNASFD
+423 NSNHQLTMQNASFN
-437 NATFNNTGKITI
+437 NANFSNTGKITI
-449 EKDAS
+449 NESAS
-454 FNNTSFNTPVDT
+454 FNNTTFNTSVDT

-490 FGSSKITLAQGATF
+490 FGSSQVTLAQGTTF
-504 NLTSLGSEKSVTIL
+504 NLTSLGDKNSVTIL
-518 NSSGGITYNHLL
+518 NSSGGITYNNLL

-537 TNALKTTESSS
+537 TNALKTNESSS
-548 KPQSFAQGLW
+548 ELQSFAQGLW

-568 QLLSENAAT
+568 QLLNENAAT
-577 PKNTDSSPS
+577 SKPTGSPPSKSSTNS
-586 APTKDSPQVY
+586 AQVY

-602 GDTIYKLQETFSPNS
+602 GDTIYKLQETFSHNS

-629 PPPTI
+629 PPPVI
-634 SGSQFD
+634 SGSKFD
-640 LSASNYINANMP
+640 LSASNYINSNMP

-692 TNGSNLVIGYNA
+692 ASNSNLVIGYNS

-714 GTVSFG
+714 DTVSFG
-720 DTSGSALN
+720 DTSGSTLN
-728 GHCGPWPYYQCIGT
+728 GHCGPWPYYQCTGT
-742 TNGAYSAYHVYITAN
+742 TNGTYSAYHVYITAN

-785 TITQHNAGAY
+785 TITQHNVGIY
-795 SSSMTFSTQNM
+795 SSSMTFSTQSM
-806 DSSQNLNGLNAN
+806 DDSQNLKDLNAN
-818 GKLSVYGA
+818 GTLLVYGT

-846 ENTNFNGGSYQFSGD
+846 ENTNFNGGSYQFNGD

-872 SGSFEISAKNASFNN
+872 SGSFEINAKNASFNN

-900 SNATTS
+900 SSATTS

-920 AGNAVFG
+920 AGNAVFR
-927 NSTNSDGSQNTAN
+927 NSANGSQNNAN
-940 FNNTGSVNIAGN
+940 FNNTGSVNVSGN

-957 MAFNG
+957 VVFNG

-984 PLSFGDGMINF
+984 PLSFGDGTITFN
-995 SAHSVINIGEAIT
+995 AHSVINIGGAIT

-1041 GASSEKLVSSAGN
+1041 GASSEKLVSSVGN
-1054 GIYDVVYSFNNQ
+1054 GVYDVVYSFNNQ

-1071 EVFSPNSIS
+1071 EIFSPNSIS

-1091 YVDMEK
+1091 YMDMEK
-1097 SDHLYYQNALG
+1097 SDHLYYKDVVG

-1120 LGNLN
+1120 LGNSN

-1152 TLTGQNSAI
+1152 TFTGQNSAI
-1161 VFGAKNIWTNASDA
+1161 VFGAKNIWTDASDA
-1175 PQSNTI
+1175 PQSDAI

-1200 NLQCIGFITGHY
+1200 NLQCIGFTTGHY
-1212 EAQKIYITG
+1212 EAQKIYITA

-1265 FISNSAN
+1265 FVSNSAN

-1284 AQNKGNPNFSFNA
+1284 AQNGGNPNFSFNA

-1306 FRGYVGQTQS
+1306 FRGYVGKTQS
-1316 VFKFNAVNAI
+1316 VFKFNAANAI
-1326 SFTNSS
+1326 NFTNST
-1332 NLSSGLYQISAKSVL
+1332 NLSSGLYQMQAKSVL

-1364 NAISLSQNASI
+1364 NAINLSQNASI

-1385 SGDLNLNDTSSLNLN
+1385 QGDLNLNDTSSLNLN
-1400 QSAINVS
+1400 QSTINVS

-1418 IASNGSHL
+1418 VVNDGSHL

-1440 TSLSDS
+1440 TSLNNS
-1446 SIVFKG
+1446 SIVFNG
-1452 ASSLGGQFN
+1452 EISLGGQFN
-1461 LSNNSFLDFQ
+1461 LSNNSSLDFQ
-1471 GSSAITSNTAFNFY
+1471 GSSTITSNTAFNFY
-1485 NNAFSQSPITFHQA
+1485 DNAFSQSPITFHQA
-1499 LDIKAPLSLGGNLLN
+1499 LDIKAPLSLGGNLLT
-1514 PNNSSVLNLKNS
+1514 PNNSSVLDLKNS

-1558 QADMNSNWYERISF
+1558 QAGMSSNWYERINF

-1583 AKNQTYS
+1583 AINQTYS

-1630 IFNYQKVY
+1630 VFNYQKVY

-1648 DDAQGVFYLTSSVK
+1648 DDAEGVFYLTSNVK
-1662 GYYNPNQSYQASG
+1662 GYYNPNQSYQANG
-1675 SNNTTKNNNLTSES
+1675 SNNTTKNNDLTSES

-1699 GNPISALHVYNKGY
+1699 GNPISALHIYNKGY
-1713 NFNNIKA
+1713 NLNNIKA

-1730 EIKKILGNDFSLSSL
+1730 EIKKVLGNDFSPSSL
-1745 SNLKGDALNQLTKL
+1745 SGLNSNALNQLTKL
-1759 ITPSDWKNIN
+1759 ITPNDWKNIN
-1769 ELIDNANNSVVQ
+1769 ELIDNASNSVVQ
-1781 NFNNGA
+1781 NFNNGT

-1796 QTNTNSTVVFGGL
+1796 QTDTNSAVVFGGL

-1931 LGNLIVNTLGSGSV
+1931 LGNLIADTLGSDSV
-1945 IGGYLTPE
+1945 IGRYLTPE

-2053 KPSEALQNDVVALGK
+2053 KPSKALQSDVVALGK
-2068 QMIGEFLGQDML
+2068 QMIGEFLGQDTL
-2080 NSLESLLQNQQIKSV
+2080 NSLESLLQNQEIKSV
-2095 LDKVLAAK
+2095 LNKVLAAK
-2103 GLGPIY
+2103 GLGSIY
-2109 EQGLGDLIPNLGK
+2109 EQGLGDLMPNLGK

-2130 LSQVWQRGDFSFNAQ
+2130 LSQVWQKGDFSFNAQ

-2159 GGTLSFNAGNSLIF
+2159 GGMLSFNAGNSLIF
-2173 AGNNHIAFTNHSG
+2173 AGNNHISFTNHAG
-2186 TLNLLSNQVSN
+2186 TLQLLSDQVSN
-2197 INITTLD
+2197 INITTLN

-2211 NAANNNVSV
+2211 DAANNNVSV
-2220 SQGNLFINASC
+2220 SQGNLFVNASC
-2231 VQQSDPI
+2231 VKQNNP
-2238 TTNTANPCA
+2238 TTANIANPCA
-2247 LSAQSANGASSN
+2247 LSAQSVNGASSSKV
-2259 NASNNA
+2259 SNNA
-2265 PIALN
+2265 QIALN
-2270 NNDESLMVTANDFN
+2270 NNDESLMVTANGFN

-2346 FNNNATQKIGVLQNL
+2346 FNNNATHKIEVLQNL
-2361 VIASNASLSTGI
+2361 TIASNASLSTGV

-2378 GGALNNFGAIHF
+2378 GGALNHFGAIHF
-2390 NLENIQTPAPLI
+2390 NLENIQTPTPLI
-2402 QAEGIINLNTTQT
+2402 QAEGIINLNTTQA
-2415 PFINV
+2415 PFMNI

-2448 QSYLKL
+2448 QSYLNL

-2467 KNGVLTYLGQR
+2467 KNGALTYLGQR

-2490 ALPNSNNASPNNI
+2490 ALPSSNNAHQNNI
-2503 LSLSVLH
+2503 LSLSVLY

-2517 GDKVMDFTPPTLQ
+2517 GDKAMDFTPPTLQ
-2530 DYIVGIQGQSALNQI
+2530 DYIVGIQGQSVLNQI
-2545 EAIGGNN
+2545 EAVGGNN
-2552 AIKWLSTLMIKTK
+2552 AIKWLSTLMMETK

-2581 EILDATKDLQNTASL
+2581 EILGVAKDLLNTASL

-2620 RLTKLSDFRAREG
+2620 RLTKLSDFRTREG
-2633 ESNFSER
+2633 ESDFSER

-2653 PSEIFVKYSQP
+2653 PGEVFVKYPQP
-2664 NKHPNNLWVQGVG
+2664 NKHSNNLWVQGIG
-2677 GASFISGGNGTLY
+2677 GASFISGGNGTIY
-2690 GLNVG
+2690 GLNAG

-2715 FNGNIMRSLGNNVD
+2715 FNGNIMHSLANNVD

-2747 NETYGGNASHINSSN
+2747 NETYGGNANSINSSN
-2762 SLLSVLNQRYN
+2762 SLLSVLNQRYS

-2802 GLSYHFIGLSGM
+2802 GLSYHFIGLSGI
-2814 KGKMQNPAYQQF
+2814 KGKMNDTAYKQF
-2826 VMHSN
+2826 LMHSN

-2863 RDLLIKAKG
+2863 RDLLIKSKG
-2872 DNMVRFVGENTL
+2872 GNMVRFVGENTL

-2889 EIFNTFASV
+2889 EVFNTFMSV
-2898 ITGGEMHLWRLMYV
+2898 VTGGEMHLWRLMYV

-2925 DLNITGNV
+2925 DINITGNV

>member
-1 MKQFKKKPKKIKR
+1 MKKFKKKPKSIKR
-14 SQKIILKRPLWLM
+14 SHQKTILKRPLWLA

-34 ASGVYADGTDI
+34 ASGVYANNLWDLLNPKVGGEYVHWVKGSQYCAWWEFAGC
-45 LGLSWGEKSQKV
+45 LKNVWGANHKG
-57 CVHRPWYAL
+57 YDA
-66 WSCDKW
+66 
-72 EEKTQQFTG
+72 
-81 NQLITKTWAG
+81 
-91 GNAANYYH
+91 GNAANYLS
-99 SQNNQDITANL
+99 SQNYQAISVGSGNET
-110 KNDNGT
+110 GT
-116 YFLSGLYNYT
+116 YSLSGFTNYV
-126 GGEYNGGNLD
+126 GGNLT
-136 IELGSNATF
+136 I
-145 NLGANSGNSF
+145 NLGNSVVLDLSGSNSF
-155 TSWYPNGHTNVTF
+155 TSYQGYHQGKDDVSFNVGAINLNGTL
-168 SAGTINVNNSV
+168 

-205 TINSN
+205 NINSN
-210 INAYKTSQ
+210 ISAFKTSQ

-225 SAITINSVSLSG
+225 SAITIGSVSLSG
-237 DTCSSLAKIGSGAN
+237 DTCSSLARVGVGAN
-251 CSSSGPSYSF
+251 CSTSGPSYSF
-261 KGTTSAT
+261 KGMTNAT
-268 NTTFSNASG
+268 NTAFSNANG
-277 SFTFEES
+277 SFIFEEN
-284 ANFSGAKLNGGAFTF
+284 AAFSGAKLNGGAFTF
-299 NKGFNATNNTAFN
+299 NKEISATNNTAFN
-312 SGSFTFKGTSSFNNA
+312 SGSFNFKGASSFNGA
-327 TFSNASYTFDN
+327 TFSDASYTFNN

-352 TFNNQSNPTN
+352 TFNDQNNQST
-362 SAQHPQILFENSSFN
+362 QHPQI
-377 GGIFTFNNQTNPTNS
+377 Q
-392 AQHPQILFENS
+392 NS
-403 SFSGSTTT
+403 SFSGNTTT
-411 LKGSATFEQAFN
+411 LKGFVDFQQAFN
-423 NSNHQLTIQNASFD
+423 NSNHQLMVQNASFN
-437 NATFNNTGKITI
+437 NANFSNTGKITI
-449 EKDAS
+449 EKEAS
-454 FNNTSFNTPVDT
+454 FNNTTFSTSINT
-466 NNMSVTGSVTLS
+466 NNMTITGSVTLS

-490 FGSSKITLAQGATF
+490 FGSSQVTLTQGTTF
-504 NLTSLGSEKSVTIL
+504 NLTSLGDKNSVTIL
-518 NSSGGITYNHLL
+518 NSSGGITYNNLL

-537 TNALKTTESSS
+537 TSALKTNESSL

-568 QLLSENAAT
+568 QLLSTNAMAS
-577 PKNTDSSPS
+577 KSADSSPS
-586 APTKDSPQVY
+586 KSSTNSAQVY

-602 GDTIYKLQETFSPNS
+602 GDIIYKLQETFSHNS

-629 PPPTI
+629 PPPVI
-634 SGSQFD
+634 SGSKFD

-652 WYDHKY
+652 WYDHKS

-692 TNGSNLVIGYNA
+692 ASNSNLVIGYNS
-704 TWTGNSVSSS
+704 TWTDHNVSSS
-714 GTVSFG
+714 DMVSFG

-728 GHCGPWPYYQCIGT
+728 GHCGPWSYYQCTGT
-742 TNGAYSAYHVYITAN
+742 TNGTYSAYHVYITAN

-771 LVFNGVDSINIANA
+771 LIFNGVDSVNIANA
-785 TITQHNAGAY
+785 TITQHNAGIY
-795 SSSMTFSTQNM
+795 SSSMTFSTQSM
-806 DSSQNLNGLNAN
+806 DNSHNVNGLNPN
-818 GKLSVYGA
+818 GMLSVYGA

-839 NAGQATF
+839 NAGKATF

-861 SLNFS
+861 SLNFL

-872 SGSFEISAKNASFNN
+872 SGSFEISTKNASFDN

-927 NSTNSDGSQNTAN
+927 NSANDSQNNAN
-940 FNNTGSVNIAGN
+940 FNNTGSVNISGN

-957 MAFNG
+957 VVFNG
-962 PTNTSVKGQVT
+962 PTNMSVKGQVT

-984 PLSFGDGMINF
+984 PLSFGDGTITFN
-995 SAHSVINIGEAIT
+995 AHSVINIAEAIT
-1008 NGNPITLVSSSKEI
+1008 NGNPITPVSSSKEI
-1022 EYNNAFSKNLWQL
+1022 EYNNAKNLWQL

-1041 GASSEKLVSSAGN
+1041 GASSEKLVSSVGN
-1054 GIYDVVYSFNNQ
+1054 GVYDVVYSFNNQ

-1071 EVFSPNSIS
+1071 EIFSPNSIS

-1091 YVDMEK
+1091 YMDMEK
-1097 SDHLYYQNALG
+1097 SDHLYYKDVAG

-1120 LGNLN
+1120 LGDSN
-1125 NTIYYYDKS
+1125 NTIYYYDNS

-1140 GKTLFTKAEFSQ
+1140 GKTLFTKVEFSQ
-1152 TLTGQNSAI
+1152 TFTGQNSAI

-1265 FISNSAN
+1265 FTSNSTN
-1272 IQAQNSYFIDDT
+1272 IQAQNSYFIDDS
-1284 AQNKGNPNFSFNA
+1284 AQNGGNPNFSFNA

-1316 VFKFNAVNAI
+1316 VFKFNATNAI
-1326 SFTNSS
+1326 NFTNST
-1332 NLSSGLYQISAKSVL
+1332 NLSSGLYQMQAKSVS

-1364 NAISLSQNASI
+1364 NAINLSQNASI

-1385 SGDLNLNDTSSLNLN
+1385 QGDLNLNDTSSLNLN

-1418 IASNGSHL
+1418 IVNDGSRL
-1426 NFNGAVN
+1426 NFNGTTN

-1440 TSLSDS
+1440 TSLNHS
-1446 SIVFKG
+1446 SIAFKG
-1452 ASSLGGQFN
+1452 AISLGGQFN
-1461 LSNNSFLDFQ
+1461 LNNNSSLDFQ

-1485 NNAFSQSPITFHQA
+1485 DSTFSQSPITFHQS

-1558 QADMNSNWYERISF
+1558 QADMNNNWYERINF
-1572 FGMRINDGIYD
+1572 FGMRINDGVYD
-1583 AKNQTYS
+1583 AINQTYS

-1630 IFNYQKVY
+1630 VFNYQKVY

-1648 DDAQGVFYLTSSVK
+1648 DDAKGVFYLTSNVK

-1699 GNPISALHVYNKGY
+1699 GNPISALHIYNKGY

-1745 SNLKGDALNQLTKL
+1745 SDLNPNALNQLAKL
-1759 ITPSDWKNIN
+1759 ITPNDWKNIN
-1769 ELIDNANNSVVQ
+1769 EFIDNANNSVVQ
-1781 NFNNGA
+1781 NFNNGT
-1787 LIIGATKIG
+1787 LIVGATKIG
-1796 QTNTNSTVVFGGL
+1796 QTNTNSAVVFGGL

-1879 SLILN
+1879 SLVLN

-1931 LGNLIVNTLGSGSV
+1931 LGNLIADTLGSDSV

-2022 LSKKGLFN
+2022 LSKKGLLN

-2053 KPSEALQNDVVALGK
+2053 KPSSALKNDVAALGK
-2068 QMIGEFLGQDML
+2068 QMIGEFLGQDTL
-2080 NSLESLLQNQQIKSV
+2080 NSLENLLQNQQIKSV
-2095 LDKVLAAK
+2095 LDKILAAK

-2109 EQGLGDLIPNLGK
+2109 EQGLGDLMPNLGK

-2130 LSQVWQRGDFSFNAQ
+2130 LSQVWQKGDFNFNAQ

-2159 GGTLSFNAGNSLIF
+2159 GGALSFNAGNSLIF
-2173 AGNNHIAFTNHSG
+2173 AGNNHISFTNHAG
-2186 TLNLLSNQVSN
+2186 TLQLLSDQVSN
-2197 INITTLD
+2197 INITTLN

-2211 NAANNNVSV
+2211 NAANNNVLV
-2220 SQGNLFINASC
+2220 SQGNLFINTSC
-2231 VQQSDPI
+2231 AQQSDP
-2238 TTNTANPCA
+2238 TTANAANPCA
-2247 LSAQSANGASSN
+2247 LNTQSTNDASSN

-2265 PIALN
+2265 QIALN

-2324 SNQAVLEKNAS
+2324 SNQAVLEKNAN

-2346 FNNNATQKIGVLQNL
+2346 FNNNATRKIEVLQNL
-2361 VIASNASLSTGI
+2361 TIASNASLSTGI

-2390 NLENIQTPAPLI
+2390 NLENIQTPTPLI
-2402 QAEGIINLNTTQT
+2402 QARGIINLNTTQT

-2448 QSYLKL
+2448 QSYLNL
-2454 YTLININGNHIEE
+2454 YTLININGNRIEE

-2490 ALPNSNNASPNNI
+2490 ALPNSNNAHQNNI
-2503 LSLSVLH
+2503 LSLSVLY
-2510 NQVKMSY
+2510 NQIKMSY

-2530 DYIVGIQGQSALNQI
+2530 DYIVGIQGQSALNKI
-2545 EAIGGNN
+2545 EAVGGNN
-2552 AIKWLSTLMIKTK
+2552 AIKWLSTLMMETK

-2570 APIYLENHSLN
+2570 APIYLKNHSLN
-2581 EILDATKDLQNTASL
+2581 EILGVAKDLLNTASL
-2596 ISNPNFRDNAT
+2596 ISNPNFRNNAT

-2620 RLTKLSDFRAREG
+2620 RLTKLSDFRSREG
-2633 ESNFSER
+2633 ESDFSKR

-2653 PSEIFVKYSQP
+2653 PSALEVFVKYSQLS
-2664 NKHPNNLWVQGVG
+2664 KHQNNLWVQGIG
-2677 GASFISGGNGTLY
+2677 GASFIAGGNGTLY

-2715 FNGNIMRSLGNNVD
+2715 FNGNIMHSLANNVD

-2737 LKRNEFTLSA
+2737 LKRNEFTLST
-2747 NETYGGNASHINSSN
+2747 NETYEGNASNINSSN

-2802 GLSYHFIGLSGM
+2802 GLSYHFIGLSAM
-2814 KGKMQNPAYQQF
+2814 KGKMNDAAYKQF
-2826 VMHSN
+2826 LMHSN

-2863 RDLLIKAKG
+2863 RDLLIKSKG
-2872 DNMVRFVGENTL
+2872 GNVVRFVGENTL

-2889 EIFNTFASV
+2889 EVFNTFASV

-2925 DLNITGNV
+2925 DINITGNV

>member
-1 MKQFKKKPKKIKR
+1 MHANNLWDLLNPKVGGEYVHWVKGG
-14 SQKIILKRPLWLM
+14 QYCAWWEFAGCLKN
-27 PLLIGGF
+27 
-34 ASGVYADGTDI
+34 V
-45 LGLSWGEKSQKV
+45 WGANHKG
-57 CVHRPWYAL
+57 YDA
-66 WSCDKW
+66 
-72 EEKTQQFTG
+72 
-81 NQLITKTWAG
+81 
-91 GNAANYYH
+91 GNAANYLS
-99 SQNNQDITANL
+99 SQNYQAIFVGSGNET
-110 KNDNGT
+110 GT
-116 YFLSGLYNYT
+116 YSLSGFTNYV
-126 GGEYNGGNLD
+126 GGNLT
-136 IELGSNATF
+136 I
-145 NLGANSGNSF
+145 NLGNSVVLDLGGSNSF
-155 TSWYPNGHTNVTF
+155 TSYQGYNQGKDDVSFNVGAINLNG
-168 SAGTINVNNSV
+168 AL
-179 EVGNRVGSGAGT
+179 EVGNRVGSGAGM
-191 HTGTATLNLNANKV
+191 HTGIAILNLNANKV
-205 TINSN
+205 NINSN
-210 INAYKTSQ
+210 ISAYKTSQ

-225 SAITINSVSLSG
+225 SVITIGSVSLSG
-237 DTCSSLAKIGSGAN
+237 NVCSSLASVGVGAN
-251 CSSSGPSYSF
+251 CSTSGPSYSF
-261 KGTTSAT
+261 KGTTNAT
-268 NTTFSNASG
+268 NTTFSNSSG
-277 SFTFEES
+277 SFTFEEN
-284 ANFSGAKLNGGAFTF
+284 ATFSGAKWNGGTYTF
-299 NKGFNATNNTAFN
+299 NKEFNATDNTAFN
-312 SGSFTFKGTSSFNNA
+312 SGSFNFKGASSFNGA
-327 TFSNASYTFDN
+327 SFSNATYTFDN

-352 TFNNQSNPTN
+352 TFNNQ
-362 SAQHPQILFENSSFN
+362 
-377 GGIFTFNNQTNPTNS
+377 TNPTNS
-392 AQHPQILFENS
+392 TQHPQIQNS
-403 SFSGSTTT
+403 SFSGNATT
-411 LKGSATFEQAFN
+411 LKGFVDFQQAFN
-423 NSNHQLTIQNASFD
+423 NSNHQLTIQNASFN
-437 NATFNNTGKITI
+437 NANFNNTGKITI
-449 EKDAS
+449 NESAS
-454 FNNTSFNTPVDT
+454 FNDTTFNTSIDT
-466 NNMSVTGSVTLS
+466 NNMTITGSVTLS

-490 FGSSKITLAQGATF
+490 FGISKVTLTQGTTF

-518 NSSGGITYNHLL
+518 NSSGGITYNNLL

-537 TNALKTTESSS
+537 TSALKTNESAS

-577 PKNTDSSPS
+577 SKPTDSSPS

-602 GDTIYKLQETFSPNS
+602 GDTIYKLQETFGPNS

-622 LESGTYT
+622 LESGIYT
-629 PPPTI
+629 PPPVI
-634 SGSQFD
+634 SGSKFD
-640 LSASNYINANMP
+640 LSASNYINADMP
-652 WYDHKY
+652 WYNHKY

-692 TNGSNLVIGYNA
+692 ASGSNLVIGYDS
-704 TWTGNSVSSS
+704 TWTDHNVSSS

-728 GHCGPWPYYQCIGT
+728 GHCGPWPYYQCTGT
-742 TNGAYSAYHVYITAN
+742 TNGVYSAYRVYITAN

-771 LVFNGVDSINIANA
+771 LVFNGIDSVNIANA
-785 TITQHNAGAY
+785 TITQHNAGIY

-806 DSSQNLNGLNAN
+806 DNSQNVKGLNSN
-818 GKLSVYGA
+818 GKLLVYGT

-895 FNFNN
+895 FSFNN

-927 NSTNSDGSQNTAN
+927 NPANGSLNNAN
-940 FNNTGSVNIAGN
+940 FNNTGSVNISGN

-957 MAFNG
+957 VVFNG
-962 PTNTSVKGQVT
+962 PTNMGVKGQVT

-984 PLSFGDGMINF
+984 PLSFGDGTIIFN
-995 SAHSVINIGEAIT
+995 AHSVINIAEAIT

-1054 GIYDVVYSFNNQ
+1054 GVYDVVYSFNNQ

-1071 EVFSPNSIS
+1071 EIFSPNSIS

-1091 YVDMEK
+1091 YMDMEK
-1097 SDHLYYQNALG
+1097 SDHLYYQNTLG

-1120 LGNLN
+1120 LGNSN
-1125 NTIYYYDKS
+1125 NTIYYYDNS

-1152 TLTGQNSAI
+1152 TFTGQNSAI

-1200 NLQCIGFITGHY
+1200 NLQCIGFITGYY

-1265 FISNSAN
+1265 FTSNGAN
-1272 IQAQNSYFIDDT
+1272 IQAQNSYFIDGT
-1284 AQNKGNPNFSFNA
+1284 AQNGGNPNFSFNA

-1316 VFKFNAVNAI
+1316 VFKFNAANAI
-1326 SFTNSS
+1326 SFTNST
-1332 NLSSGLYQISAKSVL
+1332 NLSSGLYQMQAKSVS

-1364 NAISLSQNASI
+1364 NAINLSQNASI

-1385 SGDLNLNDTSSLNLN
+1385 QGDLNVNDTSSLNLN
-1400 QSAINVS
+1400 QSTINVS

-1418 IASNGSHL
+1418 IVNDGSHL
-1426 NFNGAVN
+1426 NFNGTTN

-1440 TSLSDS
+1440 TSLNNS

-1452 ASSLGGQFN
+1452 AISLGGQFN
-1461 LSNNSFLDFQ
+1461 LSNNSSLDFQ

-1485 NNAFSQSPITFHQA
+1485 DNAFSQSPITFHQA
-1499 LDIKAPLSLGGNLLN
+1499 LDIKAPLSLGGNLLT

-1526 QLVFS
+1526 QLVFG

-1558 QADMNSNWYERISF
+1558 QAGMNNNWYERINF
-1572 FGMRINDGIYD
+1572 FGMRINDGVYD
-1583 AKNQTYS
+1583 AINQTYS

-1630 IFNYQKVY
+1630 VFNYQKVY
-1638 NNANGVYSYS
+1638 NNANGVYFYS
-1648 DDAQGVFYLTSSVK
+1648 DDAEGVFYLTSNVK
-1662 GYYNPNQSYQASG
+1662 GYYNPNQSYQANG

-1699 GNPISALHVYNKGY
+1699 GNPISTLHVYNKGY

-1745 SNLKGDALNQLTKL
+1745 SDLNSNALNQLTKL
-1759 ITPSDWKNIN
+1759 ITPNDWKNIN
-1769 ELIDNANNSVVQ
+1769 EFIDNANNSVVQ
-1781 NFNNGA
+1781 NFNNGT
-1787 LIIGATKIG
+1787 LIVGATKIG
-1796 QTNTNSTVVFGGL
+1796 QTNTNSAVVFGGL

-1879 SLILN
+1879 SLVLN

-1931 LGNLIVNTLGSGSV
+1931 LGNLIADMLGSNSV
-1945 IGGYLTPE
+1945 IGGHLTPE

-2046 VMLQDIV
+2046 VILQDIV
-2053 KPSEALQNDVVALGK
+2053 KPSEALQNDAAALGK
-2068 QMIGEFLGQDML
+2068 QMIGEFLGQDTL

-2103 GLGPIY
+2103 GLGSIY
-2109 EQGLGDLIPNLGK
+2109 EQGLGDLMPNLGK

-2130 LSQVWQRGDFSFNAQ
+2130 LSQVWQKGDFSFNAQ

-2159 GGTLSFNAGNSLIF
+2159 GGMLSFNAGNSLIF
-2173 AGNNHIAFTNHSG
+2173 AGNNHISFTNHAG
-2186 TLNLLSNQVSN
+2186 TLQLLSDQVSN
-2197 INITTLD
+2197 INITTLN

-2211 NAANNNVSV
+2211 NASNNNVSV

-2231 VQQSDPI
+2231 VGQNDP
-2238 TTNTANPCA
+2238 TTANIANPCT
-2247 LSAQSANGASSN
+2247 LSTQSVNGTSSS
-2259 NASNNA
+2259 NASNNVR
-2265 PIALN
+2265 IALN

-2301 GSANIKNL
+2301 GSANVKNL

-2335 FVTNNLNIQGA
+2335 FTANNLNIQGA
-2346 FNNNATQKIGVLQNL
+2346 FNNNATRKIEVLQNL
-2361 VIASNASLSTGI
+2361 TIASNASLSTGI

-2390 NLENIQTPAPLI
+2390 NLENIQTPTPLI
-2402 QAEGIINLNTTQT
+2402 QARGIINLNTTQT
-2415 PFINV
+2415 PFMNV

-2427 TTYTLLKSSR
+2427 TTHTLLKSSR

-2490 ALPNSNNASPNNI
+2490 ALPNPNNAHQNNI
-2503 LSLSVLH
+2503 LSLSVLY

-2545 EAIGGNN
+2545 EAAGGNN
-2552 AIKWLSTLMIKTK
+2552 AIKWLSTLMMETK

-2570 APIYLENHSLN
+2570 APIYLKNHSLN
-2581 EILDATKDLQNTASL
+2581 KILGVAKDLLNTASL
-2596 ISNPNFRDNAT
+2596 ISNPNFRNNAT

-2633 ESNFSER
+2633 ESDFSKH

-2653 PSEIFVKYSQP
+2653 PGEVFVKYSQP
-2664 NKHPNNLWVQGVG
+2664 NKHPNNLWVQGIG

-2715 FNGNIMRSLGNNVD
+2715 FNGNIMHSLANNVD

-2737 LKRNEFTLSA
+2737 LKRNEFTLIA
-2747 NETYGGNASHINSSN
+2747 NETYGGNANNINSSN
-2762 SLLSVLNQRYN
+2762 SLLSVLNQRYS

-2814 KGKMQNPAYQQF
+2814 KGKMNDAAYKQF
-2826 VMHSN
+2826 LMHSN

-2844 ESRKYFGK
+2844 EGRKYFGK

-2863 RDLLIKAKG
+2863 RDLLIKSKG
-2872 DNMVRFVGENTL
+2872 DNVVRFVGENTL

-2889 EIFNTFASV
+2889 EVFNTFASV
-2898 ITGGEMHLWRLMYV
+2898 ITGGEMHLWRLVYV

-2925 DLNITGNV
+2925 DVNITGNV
-2933 GMRVAF
+2933 GMRMAF

>member
-1 MKQFKKKPKKIKR
+1 MKKFKKKPKSIKR
-14 SQKIILKRPLWLM
+14 SHQKTILKRPLWLA

-99 SQNNQDITANL
+99 TQNNQDITANL

-126 GGEYNGGNLD
+126 GGEYNGGNLN

-210 INAYKTSQ
+210 ISAYKTSQ

-225 SAITINSVSLSG
+225 STITIGSVSLSG
-237 DTCSSLAKIGSGAN
+237 DTCSSLASVGVGAN
-251 CSSSGPSYSF
+251 CSTAGPSYSF
-261 KGTTSAT
+261 KGTINAT

-277 SFTFEES
+277 SFTFEEN
-284 ANFSGAKLNGGAFTF
+284 ATFSGAKWNGGAFTF
-299 NKGFNATNNTAFN
+299 NKEFNATNNTAFN
-312 SGSFTFKGTSSFNNA
+312 SGSFNFKDTSSFNGA
-327 TFSNASYTFDN
+327 SFSNASYTFDN
-338 QATFQNSSF
+338 QATFNNSSF

-352 TFNNQSNPTN
+352 TFNNQ
-362 SAQHPQILFENSSFN
+362 
-377 GGIFTFNNQTNPTNS
+377 NNQTNN

-403 SFSGSTTT
+403 SFSGNATT
-411 LKGSATFEQAFN
+411 LKGFVNFQQAFN
-423 NSNHQLTIQNASFD
+423 NSNHQLTIQNASFN
-437 NATFNNTGKITI
+437 NANFNNTGKITI
-449 EKDAS
+449 NGSAS
-454 FNNTSFNTPVDT
+454 FNSTTFNTSVDT

-478 GKNDLKNGSTLD
+478 GKNDLNNGSTLD
-490 FGSSKITLAQGATF
+490 FGSSKITLAQGTTF

-530 NHALNSL
+530 NHAINSL
-537 TNALKTTESSS
+537 TNALKTNESPS

-558 DMITYNGVTG
+558 EMITYNGVTG
-568 QLLSENAAT
+568 QLLSGNAAT
-577 PKNTDSSPS
+577 SKSTDSSPS
-586 APTKDSPQVY
+586 KSSTNSTQVY

-602 GDTIYKLQETFSPNS
+602 GDTIYKLQETFGPNS

-629 PPPTI
+629 PPPVI
-634 SGSQFD
+634 NGSKFD
-640 LSASNYINANMP
+640 LSASNYINADMP

-692 TNGSNLVIGYNA
+692 ASNSNLVIGYNS

-728 GHCGPWPYYQCIGT
+728 GHCGPWPYYQCTGT
-742 TNGAYSAYHVYITAN
+742 TNGTYSAYHVYITAN

-771 LVFNGVDSINIANA
+771 LVFNGVDSVNIANA
-785 TITQHNAGAY
+785 TITQHNAGIY
-795 SSSMTFSTQNM
+795 SSSMTFSTQSM
-806 DSSQNLNGLNAN
+806 DSSQNLNTLNAN
-818 GKLSVYGA
+818 GTLSVYGT

-839 NAGQATF
+839 NAGKATF

-887 ANFNNSAS
+887 ANFNNSTS

-906 FVGDFTNAN
+906 FMGDFTNAN

-927 NSTNSDGSQNTAN
+927 NSTNGSQNTAN
-940 FNNTGSVNIAGN
+940 FNNTGSVNISGN

-957 MAFNG
+957 VVFNG

-984 PLSFGDGMINF
+984 PLSFGDGTITFN
-995 SAHSVINIGEAIT
+995 AHSVINIGETIT

-1041 GASSEKLVSSAGN
+1041 GASSEKLVSSTGN
-1054 GIYDVVYSFNNQ
+1054 GVYDVVYSFNNQ

-1071 EVFSPNSIS
+1071 EIFSPNSIS

-1097 SDHLYYQNALG
+1097 SDHLYYKDVVG

-1120 LGNLN
+1120 LGNSN

-1152 TLTGQNSAI
+1152 TFTGQNSAI
-1161 VFGAKNIWTNASDA
+1161 VFGAKSIWTNASDA

-1235 SLNFNGL
+1235 SLNFNAL

-1284 AQNKGNPNFSFNA
+1284 AQNGGNPNFSFNA

-1306 FRGYVGQTQS
+1306 FRGYVGKTQS

-1326 SFTNSS
+1326 SFTNST
-1332 NLSSGLYQISAKSVL
+1332 NLSSGLYQMQAKSVL

-1364 NAISLSQNASI
+1364 NAINLSQNAFI

-1385 SGDLNLNDTSSLNLN
+1385 QGDLNVNDTSSLNLN
-1400 QSAINVS
+1400 QSTINVS

-1452 ASSLGGQFN
+1452 AISLGGQFN
-1461 LSNNSFLDFQ
+1461 LSNNSSLDFQ

-1485 NNAFSQSPITFHQA
+1485 DNAFSQSPITFHQA

-1558 QADMNSNWYERISF
+1558 QAGMNSNWYERISF
-1572 FGMRINDGIYD
+1572 FGLRINDGIYD
-1583 AKNQTYS
+1583 ATNQTYS

-1599 KITESFKDNQLS
+1599 KITESFKNNQLS

-1630 IFNYQKVY
+1630 VFNYQKVY

-1648 DDAQGVFYLTSSVK
+1648 DDAEGVFYLTSNVK

-1675 SNNTTKNNNLTSES
+1675 SNNTTKNNNLSSES

-1745 SNLKGDALNQLTKL
+1745 NALNSNALNQLIKL

-1769 ELIDNANNSVVQ
+1769 EFIDNANNSVVQ

-1787 LIIGATKIG
+1787 LIVGATKIG
-1796 QTNTNSTVVFGGL
+1796 QTDTNSTVVFGGL
-1809 GYQKPCDYTDIVC
+1809 GYQTPCDYTDIVC

-1842 YIDTTFNAKE
+1842 YIDTTFNIKE

-1911 AGLANILGEVA
+1911 AGLANILGEMA

-1931 LGNLIVNTLGSGSV
+1931 LGNLIADMLGSDSV
-1945 IGGYLTPE
+1945 IGGHLTPE

-2030 QITGFISANDI
+2030 QITSFISANDI

-2053 KPSEALQNDVVALGK
+2053 KPSNALQNDVVALGK
-2068 QMIGEFLGQDML
+2068 QMIGEFLGQDTL

-2109 EQGLGDLIPNLGK
+2109 EQGLGDLIPSLGK

-2130 LSQVWQRGDFSFNAQ
+2130 LSQVWQKGDFSFNAQ

-2159 GGTLSFNAGNSLIF
+2159 GGALSFNAGNSLIF
-2173 AGNNHIAFTNHSG
+2173 AGNNHISFTNHAG
-2186 TLNLLSNQVSN
+2186 TLQLLSDQVSN
-2197 INITTLD
+2197 INITTLN

-2220 SQGNLFINASC
+2220 SQGDLFVNASC
-2231 VQQSDPI
+2231 TQQSDP
-2238 TTNTANPCA
+2238 TAANATNPCT
-2247 LSAQSANGASSN
+2247 LSAQSANGASSS

-2270 NNDESLMVTANDFN
+2270 NNDESLIITANDFN

-2324 SNQAVLEKNAS
+2324 SNQAVLENNAS

-2346 FNNNATQKIGVLQNL
+2346 FNNNATRKIEVLQNL

-2378 GGALNNFGAIHF
+2378 GGTLNHFGTIHF
-2390 NLENIQTPAPLI
+2390 NLENTQTPTPLI

-2415 PFINV
+2415 PFINI

-2467 KNGVLTYLGQR
+2467 KNGALTYLGQR

-2490 ALPNSNNASPNNI
+2490 ALPNSNNASQNNI
-2503 LSLSVLH
+2503 LSLSVLY
-2510 NQVKMSY
+2510 NQIKMSY
-2517 GDKVMDFTPPTLQ
+2517 GDKAMDFTPPTLQ

-2545 EAIGGNN
+2545 EAVGGN
-2552 AIKWLSTLMIKTK
+2552 AIKWLSTLMMETK

-2570 APIYLENHSLN
+2570 APIYLKNHSLN
-2581 EILDATKDLQNTASL
+2581 EILGVTKDLQNTASL

-2620 RLTKLSDFRAREG
+2620 RLTKLSDFRTREG
-2633 ESNFSER
+2633 ESDFSER

-2653 PSEIFVKYSQP
+2653 PGEVFVKYSQLS
-2664 NKHPNNLWVQGVG
+2664 KHPNNLWVQGIG

-2705 GGYVAYGYSG
+2705 GGYVAYGYSD
-2715 FNGNIMRSLGNNVD
+2715 FNGNIMHSLANNVD

-2747 NETYGGNASHINSSN
+2747 NETYGGNANNINSSN
-2762 SLLSVLNQRYN
+2762 PLLSVLNQRYS

-2814 KGKMQNPAYQQF
+2814 KGKMNDAAYKQF
-2826 VMHSN
+2826 LMHSN

-2863 RDLLIKAKG
+2863 RDLLIKSKG
-2872 DNMVRFVGENTL
+2872 GNTVRFVGENTL

-2889 EIFNTFASV
+2889 EVFNTFASV

-2925 DLNITGNV
+2925 DINITGNV

>member
-1 MKQFKKKPKKIKR
+1 MKKFKKKLKSIKR
-14 SQKIILKRPLWLM
+14 SRQKTILKRPLWLA
-27 PLLIGGF
+27 PLLISGF

-45 LGLSWGEKSQKV
+45 LGLSWGEKSQRV

-72 EEKTQQFTG
+72 EKKTQQYTG

-99 SQNNQDITANL
+99 TQNNQDITANL

-126 GGEYNGGNLD
+126 GGEYNGGNLN
-136 IELGSNATF
+136 IELGSNATL

-155 TSWYPNGHTNVTF
+155 TSWYPNGHTNITF

-210 INAYKTSQ
+210 ISAYKTSQ

-225 SAITINSVSLSG
+225 STITIGSVSLNG
-237 DTCSSLAKIGSGAN
+237 DTCSSLASVGIGAN
-251 CSSSGPSYSF
+251 CSTSGPSYSF
-261 KGTTSAT
+261 KGTTNAT

-277 SFTFEES
+277 SFTFEEN
-284 ANFSGAKLNGGAFTF
+284 ATFSGAKWNGGAFTF
-299 NKGFNATNNTAFN
+299 NKEFNATNNTAFN
-312 SGSFTFKGTSSFNNA
+312 SGSFNFKGVSSFNGANFNNA
-327 TFSNASYTFDN
+327 TYTFN
-338 QATFQNSSF
+338 NKATFQNSSF
-347 NGGTF
+347 NGGT
-352 TFNNQSNPTN
+352 
-362 SAQHPQILFENSSFN
+362 
-377 GGIFTFNNQTNPTNS
+377 FTFNNQTNPTNS

-403 SFSGSTTT
+403 SFSGNAIT

-423 NSNHQLTIQNASFD
+423 NSNHQLTIQNASFN

-449 EKDAS
+449 NEGAS
-454 FNNTSFNTPVDT
+454 FNNTTFNTSVDT

-504 NLTSLGSEKSVTIL
+504 NLTNLGDKNSVTIL
-518 NSSGGITYNHLL
+518 NSRGGITYNHLL
-530 NHALNSL
+530 NHAINSL
-537 TNALKTTESSS
+537 TNALKTNESSS
-548 KPQSFAQGLW
+548 NPQSFAQGLW
-558 DMITYNGVTG
+558 ETITYDGVTG
-568 QLLSENAAT
+568 QLLSGNAAT
-577 PKNTDSSPS
+577 SKNTDSSPPKS
-586 APTKDSPQVY
+586 STNSTQVY

-602 GDTIYKLQETFSPNS
+602 GDTIYKLQETFGPNS

-629 PPPTI
+629 PPPVI
-634 SGSQFD
+634 NDSKFD
-640 LSASNYINANMP
+640 LSASNYINADMP

-679 WGSYTNSFKQTFS
+679 WGSYTSSFKQTFS
-692 TNGSNLVIGYNA
+692 ASGSNLVIGYNS

-714 GTVSFG
+714 DTVSFG
-720 DTSGSALN
+720 DTSGSTLN
-728 GHCGPWPYYQCIGT
+728 GHCGPWPYYQCTGT

-785 TITQHNAGAY
+785 TITQHNAGIY
-795 SSSMTFSTQNM
+795 SSSMTFSTQSM
-806 DSSQNLNGLNAN
+806 DNSQNLNGLNAN
-818 GKLSVYGA
+818 GKLSVYGV

-839 NAGQATF
+839 NAGQAVF

-861 SLNFS
+861 NLNFS

-872 SGSFEISAKNASFNN
+872 SGSFEIGAKNTIFNN
-887 ANFNNSAS
+887 AHFNNSAS

-900 SNATTS
+900 SSTTTS

-927 NSTNSDGSQNTAN
+927 NSSDGSQNTAN
-940 FNNTGSVNIAGN
+940 FNNTGSVNISGN

-957 MAFNG
+957 VVFNG

-984 PLSFGDGMINF
+984 PLSFGDGTIAFN
-995 SAHSVINIGEAIT
+995 AHSVINIGEAVT

-1041 GASSEKLVSSAGN
+1041 GASSEKLVSSAPN
-1054 GIYDVVYSFNNQ
+1054 GVYDVVYSFNNQ

-1097 SDHLYYQNALG
+1097 SDHLYYKDVAG

-1120 LGNLN
+1120 LGNAN

-1152 TLTGQNSAI
+1152 TFTGQNSAI
-1161 VFGAKNIWTNASDA
+1161 VFGAKSIWTNASDV

-1242 QGILLTNATLYNRA
+1242 YGILLTNATLYNRA

-1265 FISNSAN
+1265 FVSNSAN

-1284 AQNKGNPNFSFNA
+1284 AQNGGNPNFSFNA

-1306 FRGYVGQTQS
+1306 FRGYVGKTQS
-1316 VFKFNAVNAI
+1316 VFKFNAANTI
-1326 SFTNSS
+1326 NFTNST
-1332 NLSSGLYQISAKSVL
+1332 NLSSGLYQMQAKSVL

-1364 NAISLSQNASI
+1364 DAISLSQNASI
-1375 NASNHSTLEL
+1375 NASNHSTLDL
-1385 SGDLNLNDTSSLNLN
+1385 QGGLNLNDTSSINLN
-1400 QSAINVS
+1400 QSTINVS

-1418 IASNGSHL
+1418 IASNNAHI
-1426 NFNGAVN
+1426 NFNGTTN

-1440 TSLSDS
+1440 TSLNHS

-1452 ASSLGGQFN
+1452 AISLGGQFN
-1461 LSNNSFLDFQ
+1461 LSNNSSLDFQ
-1471 GSSAITSNTAFNFY
+1471 GSSTITSNTAFNFY
-1485 NNAFSQSPITFHQA
+1485 DNAFSQSPIIFHQA
-1499 LDIKAPLSLGGNLLN
+1499 LDVKAPLSLGGNLLN

-1526 QLVFS
+1526 ELIFG

-1558 QADMNSNWYERISF
+1558 QAGMNSNWYERISF

-1630 IFNYQKVY
+1630 VFNYQKVY

-1648 DDAQGVFYLTSSVK
+1648 DDAEGVFYLTSNVK

-1675 SNNTTKNNNLTSES
+1675 SNNTTKNNDLTSES
-1689 SVISQTYNAQ
+1689 STISQTYNAQ
-1699 GNPISALHVYNKGY
+1699 GNPISALHIYNKGY

-1745 SNLKGDALNQLTKL
+1745 SALNSNALNELTKL
-1759 ITPSDWKNIN
+1759 ITPNDWKNIN

-1781 NFNNGA
+1781 NFNNGT
-1787 LIIGATKIG
+1787 LIVGATKIG
-1796 QTNTNSTVVFGGL
+1796 QTDTNSAVVFGGL
-1809 GYQKPCDYTDIVC
+1809 GYQKPCDHTDIVC

-1922 MQSINKAGG
+1922 VQSINKAGG
-1931 LGNLIVNTLGSGSV
+1931 LGNLIADTLGSDSV

-2030 QITGFISANDI
+2030 QITGFISADDI

-2053 KPSEALQNDVVALGK
+2053 KPNEALQNDVAALGK
-2068 QMIGEFLGQDML
+2068 QMIGGFLGQDTL

-2130 LSQVWQRGDFSFNAQ
+2130 LSQVWQKGDFSFNAQ

-2173 AGNNHIAFTNHSG
+2173 AGNNRIAFTNHFG

-2211 NAANNNVSV
+2211 NAGSNNVSV

-2231 VQQSDPI
+2231 VQQSDP
-2238 TTNTANPCA
+2238 TAANSTNPCA
-2247 LSAQSANGASSN
+2247 LSVQSANGASSSS
-2259 NASNNA
+2259 ASNNA

-2270 NNDESLMVTANDFN
+2270 NNDESLMVMANDFN

-2309 YLYNNAQFQANNLTI
+2309 YLYNNAQFQANNLII

-2335 FVTNNLNIQGA
+2335 FMANNLNIQGA
-2346 FNNNATQKIGVLQNL
+2346 FNNNATHKIEVLHNL
-2361 VIASNASLSTGI
+2361 TIASNASLSTGI

-2378 GGALNNFGAIHF
+2378 GGALNNLGTIHF
-2390 NLENIQTPAPLI
+2390 NLENIQTPTPLI
-2402 QAEGIINLNTTQT
+2402 QVEGIINLSTTQT

-2420 NNSMANN
+2420 NNSMADN

-2490 ALPNSNNASPNNI
+2490 ALPNSNNAHQNNI
-2503 LSLSVLH
+2503 LSLSVLYD
-2510 NQVKMSY
+2510 QIKMSY
-2517 GDKVMDFTPPTLQ
+2517 GDKIMDFTPPTLQ
-2530 DYIVGIQGQSALNQI
+2530 DYITGIQGQSALNQI

-2552 AIKWLSTLMIKTK
+2552 AIKWLSTLMMDTK

-2570 APIYLENHSLN
+2570 APIYLKNHSLN
-2581 EILDATKDLQNTASL
+2581 EILGVTKDLQNTASL
-2596 ISNPNFRDNAT
+2596 ISNPNFRNNAT

-2633 ESNFSER
+2633 ESDFS

-2653 PSEIFVKYSQP
+2653 PSEIFVKYSQLS
-2664 NKHPNNLWVQGVG
+2664 KHQNNLWVQGVG

-2705 GGYVAYGYSG
+2705 GGYVAYGYSD
-2715 FNGNIMRSLGNNVD
+2715 FNGNIMHSLGNNVD

-2747 NETYGGNASHINSSN
+2747 NETYGGNATSINSSN

-2802 GLSYHFIGLSGM
+2802 GLSYYFIGLSGM
-2814 KGKMQNPAYQQF
+2814 KGKMNDATYKQF
-2826 VMHSN
+2826 LMHSN

-2863 RDLLIKAKG
+2863 RDLLIKSKG

-2889 EIFNTFASV
+2889 EVFNTFASV

-2925 DLNITGNV
+2925 DINITGNV
-2933 GMRVAF
+2933 GMRVVF

>member
-45 LGLSWGEKSQKV
+45 LGLSWGKKANKV
-57 CVHRPWYAL
+57 CVHHPWYAL

-99 SQNNQDITANL
+99 TQNNQNITANL

-126 GGEYNGGNLD
+126 GGEYNGGNLN

-145 NLGANSGNSF
+145 NLGASSGNSF

-205 TINSN
+205 NINSN
-210 INAYKTSQ
+210 ISAYKTSQ
-218 VNIGNAN
+218 VNIGNTN

-237 DTCSSLAKIGSGAN
+237 DTCSSLASVGIGAN
-251 CSSSGPSYSF
+251 CSNSGPSYSF
-261 KGTTSAT
+261 KGTTNAT
-268 NTTFSNASG
+268 NTTFSNSSG
-277 SFTFEES
+277 SFTFEEN
-284 ANFSGAKLNGGAFTF
+284 ATFSGAKLNGGAFTF
-299 NKGFNATNNTAFN
+299 NKGFSATNNTAFN
-312 SGSFTFKGTSSFNNA
+312 SGSFTFKGTSSFNGTN
-327 TFSNASYTFDN
+327 FSNASYTFNN

-352 TFNNQSNPTN
+352 TFNNQTNPAN
-362 SAQHPQILFENSSFN
+362 SAQHPQI
-377 GGIFTFNNQTNPTNS
+377 Q
-392 AQHPQILFENS
+392 NS

-411 LKGSATFEQAFN
+411 LKGSVIFQQAFN
-423 NSNHQLTIQNASFD
+423 NSNHQLTIQNASFN

-454 FNNTSFNTPVDT
+454 FNNTTFNTSVDA
-466 NNMSVTGSVTLS
+466 NNMTISGGVTLS

-490 FGSSKITLAQGATF
+490 FGSSKITLTQGTTF

-537 TNALKTTESSS
+537 TNALKTTESPS

-577 PKNTDSSPS
+577 SKNTDSSPS
-586 APTKDSPQVY
+586 KSSTNSTQVY

-602 GDTIYKLQETFSPNS
+602 GDTIYKLQETFGPNS

-629 PPPTI
+629 PPPVI
-634 SGSQFD
+634 NGSKFD
-640 LSASNYINANMP
+640 LSASNYINADMP

-692 TNGSNLVIGYNA
+692 ASNSNLVIGYNS

-714 GTVSFG
+714 DTVSFG

-728 GHCGPWPYYQCIGT
+728 GHCGPWPYYQCTGT
-742 TNGAYSAYHVYITAN
+742 TNGTYSAYHVYITAN

-771 LVFNGVDSINIANA
+771 LIFNGVDSINIANA
-785 TITQHNAGAY
+785 TITQHNAGIY
-795 SSSMTFSTQNM
+795 SSSMTFSTQSM
-806 DSSQNLNGLNAN
+806 DNSQNLNGLNAN
-818 GKLSVYGA
+818 GTLSVYGA
-826 TFTNQAK
+826 TFTNEAK

-839 NAGQATF
+839 NAGQAVF

-906 FVGDFTNAN
+906 FMGDFTNAN

-927 NSTNSDGSQNTAN
+927 NSTNSDGSQNNAN
-940 FNNTGSVNIAGN
+940 FNNTGSVNISGN
-952 ATFDN
+952 ATFDHV
-957 MAFNG
+957 AFNG

-984 PLSFGDGMINF
+984 PLSFGDGTITF
-995 SAHSVINIGEAIT
+995 SAHSVINIGETIT

-1041 GASSEKLVSSAGN
+1041 GASSEKLVSSVGN
-1054 GIYDVVYSFNNQ
+1054 GVYDVVYSFNNQ

-1071 EVFSPNSIS
+1071 EVFSQNSIS
-1080 IRRLGVGMVFD
+1080 IRRLGVSMVFD
-1091 YVDMEK
+1091 YMDMEK
-1097 SDHLYYQNALG
+1097 SDHLYYKDVVG

-1120 LGNLN
+1120 LGNAN
-1125 NTIYYYDKS
+1125 NTIYYYDNS

-1152 TLTGQNSAI
+1152 TFTGQNSAI
-1161 VFGAKNIWTNASDA
+1161 VFGAKSIWTNASDA
-1175 PQSNTI
+1175 PQSNVI
-1181 IRFGDNKGAGSNDA
+1181 IRFGDNKGVGSNDA

-1306 FRGYVGQTQS
+1306 FRGYVGTTQS

-1364 NAISLSQNASI
+1364 NAINLSQNASI
-1375 NASNHSTLEL
+1375 NASNHSTLDL
-1385 SGDLNLNDTSSLNLN
+1385 QGDLNLNDTSSLNLN
-1400 QSAINVS
+1400 QSTINVS

-1440 TSLSDS
+1440 TSLSNS

-1461 LSNNSFLDFQ
+1461 LSNNSSLDFQ

-1485 NNAFSQSPITFHQA
+1485 DNAFSQSPITFHQA
-1499 LDIKAPLSLGGNLLN
+1499 LDVKAPLSLGGNLLN
-1514 PNNSSVLNLKNS
+1514 PNNSSVLDLKNS

-1558 QADMNSNWYERISF
+1558 QADMNNNWYERISF

-1675 SNNTTKNNNLTSES
+1675 SNNTTKNNNISSES
-1689 SVISQTYNAQ
+1689 SIISQTYNAQ
-1699 GNPISALHVYNKGY
+1699 GNPISALHIYNKGY

-1745 SNLKGDALNQLTKL
+1745 SDLKGDALNQLTKL

-1781 NFNNGA
+1781 NFNNGT

-1796 QTNTNSTVVFGGL
+1796 QTDTNSAVVFGGL
-1809 GYQKPCDYTDIVC
+1809 GYQTPCDYTDIVC

-1842 YIDTTFNAKE
+1842 YINTTFNAKE

-1911 AGLANILGEVA
+1911 AGLANILGEVV

-1931 LGNLIVNTLGSGSV
+1931 LGNLIVNTLGSNSV

-2068 QMIGEFLGQDML
+2068 QMIGEFLGQDTL

-2109 EQGLGDLIPNLGK
+2109 EQGLGDLIPNLGN

-2130 LSQVWQRGDFSFNAQ
+2130 LSQVWQKGDFSFNAQ

-2186 TLNLLSNQVSN
+2186 TLQLLSNQVSN
-2197 INITTLD
+2197 INITTLN

-2231 VQQSDPI
+2231 AQQSDPTTAS
-2238 TTNTANPCA
+2238 TTNPCT
-2247 LSAQSANGASSN
+2247 LSAQNANGASSN
-2259 NASNNA
+2259 SASSNA

-2270 NNDESLMVTANDFN
+2270 NNDESLIITANGFN

-2301 GSANIKNL
+2301 GSANVKNL

-2335 FVTNNLNIQGA
+2335 FVTNNLNIQGV
-2346 FNNNATQKIGVLQNL
+2346 FNNNATQKIEVLQNL

-2378 GGALNNFGAIHF
+2378 GGALNNLGTIHF
-2390 NLENIQTPAPLI
+2390 NLENSQTPVNPLI
-2402 QAEGIINLNTTQT
+2402 QAEGIINLNATQT
-2415 PFINV
+2415 PFMNV
-2420 NNSMANN
+2420 SVANGG
-2427 TTYTLLKSSR
+2427 TYTLLKSSR
-2437 YIDYNINPNSL
+2437 YINYNINPDSL

-2490 ALPNSNNASPNNI
+2490 ALPDSNNASQNHI

-2510 NQVKMSY
+2510 DQIKMSY
-2517 GDKVMDFTPPTLQ
+2517 GDKAMDFTPPTLQ

-2545 EAIGGNN
+2545 EAIGGNS
-2552 AIKWLSTLMIKTK
+2552 AINWLSTLMIKTK

-2612 ASYTQQTS
+2612 AGYTQQTS

-2653 PSEIFVKYSQP
+2653 PSEVFVKYSQLS
-2664 NKHPNNLWVQGVG
+2664 KHQNNLWIQGVG

-2695 YDRLVKNVIL
+2695 YDRLVKNMIL
-2705 GGYVAYGYSG
+2705 GGYVAYGYSN

-2747 NETYGGNASHINSSN
+2747 NETYGGNASHINSFN

-2844 ESRKYFGK
+2844 ESRKYFGQ

-2863 RDLLIKAKG
+2863 RDLLIKSKG
-2872 DNMVRFVGENTL
+2872 GNTVRFVGENTL

>member
-1 MKQFKKKPKKIKR
+1 MKKFKKKPKSIKR
-14 SQKIILKRPLWLM
+14 SHQKTILKRPLWLA
-27 PLLIGGF
+27 PLLISGF
-34 ASGVYADGTDI
+34 ASGVYANGTDI
-45 LGLSWGEKSQKV
+45 LGLSWGEKSQRV
-57 CVHRPWYAL
+57 CVHHPWYAL

-72 EEKTQQFTG
+72 EEKTQQYTG

-145 NLGANSGNSF
+145 NLGASSGNSF

-191 HTGTATLNLNANKV
+191 HTGIATLNLNANKV
-205 TINSN
+205 NINSN
-210 INAYKTSQ
+210 ISAYKTSQ

-225 SAITINSVSLSG
+225 SAITINSVSLNG
-237 DTCSSLAKIGSGAN
+237 DTCSSLASVGVGAN
-251 CSSSGPSYSF
+251 CSNSGPSYSF
-261 KGTTSAT
+261 KGTTNAT
-268 NTTFSNASG
+268 NTTFSNANG
-277 SFTFEES
+277 SFTFEDN
-284 ANFSGAKLNGGAFTF
+284 AAFSGAKWNGGAFTF
-299 NKGFNATNNTAFN
+299 NKEFSATNNTVFN
-312 SGSFTFKGTSSFNNA
+312 SGSFNFKGASSFNGA
-327 TFSNASYTFDN
+327 SFSNASYTFNN

-362 SAQHPQILFENSSFN
+362 SAQHPQILFENSSF
-377 GGIFTFNNQTNPTNS
+377 
-392 AQHPQILFENS
+392 
-403 SFSGSTTT
+403 SGSTTT
-411 LKGSATFEQAFN
+411 LKGFVIFQQAFN

-454 FNNTSFNTPVDT
+454 FNNTSFNTSVDT
-466 NNMSVTGSVTLS
+466 NNMTITGGVTLS
-478 GKNDLKNGSTLD
+478 GKNDLENGSTLD
-490 FGSSKITLAQGATF
+490 FGSSKITLTQGTTF
-504 NLTSLGSEKSVTIL
+504 NLTSLSSEKSVTIL

-530 NHALNSL
+530 NHAINSL
-537 TNALKTTESSS
+537 TNALKTNESPS

-558 DMITYNGVTG
+558 DIITYNGVTG
-568 QLLSENAAT
+568 QLLNENAAT
-577 PKNTDSSPS
+577 SKPTDSSPS
-586 APTKDSPQVY
+586 KSSTNSTQVY

-602 GDTIYKLQETFSPNS
+602 GDTIYKLQETFSHNS

-629 PPPTI
+629 PPPVI
-634 SGSQFD
+634 NGSKFD
-640 LSASNYINANMP
+640 LSASNYINADMP

-692 TNGSNLVIGYNA
+692 ANGSNLVIGYNS
-704 TWTGNSVSSS
+704 TWTDHNVSSS

-728 GHCGPWPYYQCIGT
+728 GHCGPWPYYQCTGT
-742 TNGAYSAYHVYITAN
+742 TNGTYSAYHVYITAN
-757 LRSGNRIGTGGAAN
+757 LRSGNRMGTGGAAN
-771 LVFNGVDSINIANA
+771 LVFNGVDSVNIANA
-785 TITQHNAGAY
+785 TITQHNAGIY
-795 SSSMTFSTQNM
+795 SSSMTFSTQSM
-806 DSSQNLNGLNAN
+806 DNSQNLNGLNAN
-818 GKLSVYGA
+818 GTLSVYGT

-839 NAGQATF
+839 NAGQAVF

-887 ANFNNSAS
+887 ANFNNSVS

-906 FVGDFTNAN
+906 FMGDFTNAN

-927 NSTNSDGSQNTAN
+927 NSTNSDGSQNNAN

-957 MAFNG
+957 VVFNS

-984 PLSFGDGMINF
+984 PLSFGDGTISF
-995 SAHSVINIGEAIT
+995 SAHSVINIDQAIT
-1008 NGNPITLVSSSKEI
+1008 NGNPITLVSSSKTI

-1041 GASSEKLVSSAGN
+1041 GASSEKLVSSVGN
-1054 GIYDVVYSFNNQ
+1054 GVYDVVYSFNNQ

-1071 EVFSPNSIS
+1071 EIFSPNSIS

-1097 SDHLYYQNALG
+1097 SDRLYYKDVVG

-1120 LGNLN
+1120 LGNAN
-1125 NTIYYYDKS
+1125 NTIYYYDNS

-1152 TLTGQNSAI
+1152 TFTGQNSAI
-1161 VFGAKNIWTNASDA
+1161 VFGAKNIWTSVSDA
-1175 PQSNTI
+1175 PQSNVI

-1265 FISNSAN
+1265 FVSNSAN

-1332 NLSSGLYQISAKSVL
+1332 NLSSGLYQMQAKSVL

-1364 NAISLSQNASI
+1364 NAINLSQNASI

-1385 SGDLNLNDTSSLNLN
+1385 QGDLNLNDTSSLNLN
-1400 QSAINVS
+1400 QSTINIS
-1407 NNATINDYASL
+1407 NNATINDYAGL
-1418 IASNGSHL
+1418 IASNNAHI
-1426 NFNGAVN
+1426 NFNGTTN

-1452 ASSLGGQFN
+1452 ASFLGGQFN
-1461 LSNNSFLDFQ
+1461 LSNNSSLDFQ

-1485 NNAFSQSPITFHQA
+1485 GNAFSQSPITFHQA

-1514 PNNSSVLNLKNS
+1514 PNNSSVLDLKNS

-1648 DDAQGVFYLTSSVK
+1648 DDAEGVFYLTSSVK

-1675 SNNTTKNNNLTSES
+1675 SNNTTKNNNITSES
-1689 SVISQTYNAQ
+1689 SVISQTYDAQ
-1699 GNPISALHVYNKGY
+1699 GNPISTLHVYNKGY

-1730 EIKKILGNDFSLSSL
+1730 EIKKVLGNDFSLSSL
-1745 SNLKGDALNQLTKL
+1745 SDLKGDALNQLTKL

-1787 LIIGATKIG
+1787 LIVGATKIG
-1796 QTNTNSTVVFGGL
+1796 QTNTNSAVVFGGL

-2053 KPSEALQNDVVALGK
+2053 KPSEALQNDVAALGK
-2068 QMIGEFLGQDML
+2068 QMIGEFLGQDTL

-2103 GLGPIY
+2103 GLGSIY

-2130 LSQVWQRGDFSFNAQ
+2130 LSQAWQKGDFSFNVQ

-2186 TLNLLSNQVSN
+2186 TLQLLSNQVSN
-2197 INITTLD
+2197 ISITTLD

-2211 NAANNNVSV
+2211 NAANNNISV

-2231 VQQSDPI
+2231 AQQSDP
-2238 TTNTANPCA
+2238 TTASATNPCA
-2247 LSAQSANGASSN
+2247 LTTQNNASSS

-2270 NNDESLMVTANDFN
+2270 NNDESLMITANGFN

-2361 VIASNASLSTGI
+2361 VIASNASLSTGV

-2390 NLENIQTPAPLI
+2390 NLENSQTPINPLI

-2415 PFINV
+2415 PFMNV
-2420 NNSMANN
+2420 SVANGG
-2427 TTYTLLKSSR
+2427 TYTLLKSGR
-2437 YIDYNINPNSL
+2437 YIDYNINPDSL

-2454 YTLININGNHIEE
+2454 YTLININGNHMEE

-2490 ALPNSNNASPNNI
+2490 ALPNSNNASQNNI

-2510 NQVKMSY
+2510 NQIKMSY
-2517 GDKVMDFTPPTLQ
+2517 GNKIMDFTPPTLQ
-2530 DYIVGIQGQSALNQI
+2530 DYIAGIQGQSALNQI
-2545 EAIGGNN
+2545 EAIGGSS
-2552 AIKWLSTLMIKTK
+2552 AINWLSTLMMKTK

-2653 PSEIFVKYSQP
+2653 PSEVFVKYSQP

-2747 NETYGGNASHINSSN
+2747 NETYGGNASNINSSN

>member
-1 MKQFKKKPKKIKR
+1 MKKFKKKPKSIKR
-14 SQKIILKRPLWLM
+14 SYQKTILKRPLWLA

-57 CVHRPWYAL
+57 CVHHPWYAL

-126 GGEYNGGNLD
+126 GGENNGGNLN

-205 TINSN
+205 NVNSN

-225 SAITINSVSLSG
+225 SAITIGSVSLSG
-237 DTCSSLAKIGSGAN
+237 DTCSSLASVGIGAN
-251 CSSSGPSYSF
+251 CSTSGPSYSF
-261 KGTTSAT
+261 KGTTNAT

-277 SFTFEES
+277 SFTFEEN
-284 ANFSGAKLNGGAFTF
+284 ATFSGAKWNGGAFTF
-299 NKGFNATNNTAFN
+299 NKGFSATNNTAFN
-312 SGSFTFKGTSSFNNA
+312 SGSFNFKGASSFNGANFNNA
-327 TFSNASYTFDN
+327 TYTFNN

-352 TFNNQSNPTN
+352 TFNDQNNQ
-362 SAQHPQILFENSSFN
+362 SAQHPQI
-377 GGIFTFNNQTNPTNS
+377 Q
-392 AQHPQILFENS
+392 NS
-403 SFSGSTTT
+403 SFSGSATT
-411 LKGSATFEQAFN
+411 LKGSVIFQQAFN
-423 NSNHQLTIQNASFD
+423 NSNQQLTIQNASFD

-490 FGSSKITLAQGATF
+490 FGSAKVTLTQGATF

-518 NSSGGITYNHLL
+518 NSSGGITYSGLL

-537 TNALKTTESSS
+537 TNALKTNESPS

-568 QLLSENAAT
+568 QPLSENATT
-577 PKNTDSSPS
+577 PKPANASPS

-602 GDTIYKLQETFSPNS
+602 GDTIYKLQETFSHNS

-629 PPPTI
+629 PPPVI
-634 SGSQFD
+634 SGSKFD
-640 LSASNYINANMP
+640 LSASNYINADMP

-658 YIPKSQNFTESGT
+658 YIPKSQNFIESGT

-692 TNGSNLVIGYNA
+692 ASNSNLVIGYNA

-714 GTVSFG
+714 DTVSFG
-720 DTSGSALN
+720 DISGSALN
-728 GHCGPWPYYQCIGT
+728 GHCGPWPYYQCTGT
-742 TNGAYSAYHVYITAN
+742 TNGTYSAYHVYITAN

-771 LVFNGVDSINIANA
+771 LVFNGIDSVNIANA
-785 TITQHNAGAY
+785 TITQHNAGIY
-795 SSSMTFSTQNM
+795 SSSMTFSTQSM
-806 DSSQNLNGLNAN
+806 DNSQNLNGLNSN
-818 GKLSVYGA
+818 GKLLVYGT

-906 FVGDFTNAN
+906 FIGDFTNAN

-940 FNNTGSVNIAGN
+940 FNNTGSVNISGN

-957 MAFNG
+957 VVFNG

-984 PLSFGDGMINF
+984 SLSFGDGTIVF
-995 SAHSVINIGEAIT
+995 SAHSVINIDQAIT
-1008 NGNPITLVSSSKEI
+1008 NGNPITLVSSSKAI

-1097 SDHLYYQNALG
+1097 SDRLYYKDVVG

-1125 NTIYYYDKS
+1125 NTIYYYDNS

-1152 TLTGQNSAI
+1152 TFTGQNSAI
-1161 VFGAKNIWTNASDA
+1161 VFGAKNIWTSVSDA
-1175 PQSNTI
+1175 PQSNVI

-1265 FISNSAN
+1265 FVSNSAN

-1316 VFKFNAVNAI
+1316 VFKFNAANTI

-1332 NLSSGLYQISAKSVL
+1332 NLSSGLYQMQAKSVL

-1364 NAISLSQNASI
+1364 NAINLSQNASI

-1385 SGDLNLNDTSSLNLN
+1385 QGDLNLNDTSSLNLN

-1426 NFNGAVN
+1426 NFNGAVH

-1440 TSLSDS
+1440 TSLSNS

-1452 ASSLGGQFN
+1452 AVSLGGQFN
-1461 LSNNSFLDFQ
+1461 LSNHSSLDFQ

-1485 NNAFSQSPITFHQA
+1485 DNAFSQSPIAFHQA
-1499 LDIKAPLSLGGNLLN
+1499 LDVKAPLSLGGNLLN

-1546 LNDNKNRVYNII
+1546 LNGNKNRVYNII
-1558 QADMNSNWYERISF
+1558 QADMNGNWYERINF

-1648 DDAQGVFYLTSSVK
+1648 DDAEGVFYLTSSVK

-1675 SNNTTKNNNLTSES
+1675 SNNTTKNNNLSSES

-1713 NFNNIKA
+1713 NFSNIKV

-1745 SNLKGDALNQLTKL
+1745 NDLNSNALNQLTKL

-1787 LIIGATKIG
+1787 LIVGATKIG
-1796 QTNTNSTVVFGGL
+1796 QTNTNSAVVFGGL
-1809 GYQKPCDYTDIVC
+1809 GYQTPCDYTDIVC

-1931 LGNLIVNTLGSGSV
+1931 LGNLIADTLGSNSV

-2053 KPSEALQNDVVALGK
+2053 KPSSALKNDVVALGK
-2068 QMIGEFLGQDML
+2068 QMIGEFLGQDTL

-2130 LSQVWQRGDFSFNAQ
+2130 LSQVWQKGDFSFNAQ

-2211 NAANNNVSV
+2211 NATNNNISV
-2220 SQGNLFINASC
+2220 SQGDLFINASC
-2231 VQQSDPI
+2231 TQQSDPI

-2270 NNDESLMVTANDFN
+2270 NNDESLMVTANGFN

-2301 GSANIKNL
+2301 GSANVKNL

-2346 FNNNATQKIGVLQNL
+2346 FNNNATQKIEVLQNL

-2378 GGALNNFGAIHF
+2378 GGALNNFGAIRF
-2390 NLENIQTPAPLI
+2390 NLENSQTPVNPLI

-2420 NNSMANN
+2420 NNSMTNN

-2490 ALPNSNNASPNNI
+2490 ALPNSNNAHQNNI
-2503 LSLSVLH
+2503 LSLSVLYD
-2510 NQVKMSY
+2510 QIKMSY
-2517 GDKVMDFTPPTLQ
+2517 GNKIMDFTPPTLQ
-2530 DYIVGIQGQSALNQI
+2530 DYIAGIQGQSALNQI

-2552 AIKWLSTLMIKTK
+2552 AIKWLSTLMMDTK

-2570 APIYLENHSLN
+2570 APIYLKNHSLN
-2581 EILDATKDLQNTASL
+2581 EILGVTKDLQNTASL
-2596 ISNPNFRDNAT
+2596 ISNPNFRNNAT

-2653 PSEIFVKYSQP
+2653 PGEVFVKYTQP
-2664 NKHPNNLWVQGVG
+2664 NKHPNNLWVQGIG
-2677 GASFISGGNGTLY
+2677 GASFIAGGNGTLY

-2705 GGYVAYGYSG
+2705 GGYVAYGYSD
-2715 FNGNIMRSLGNNVD
+2715 FNGNIMHSLANNVD

-2747 NETYGGNASHINSSN
+2747 NETYGGNATSINSSN

-2814 KGKMQNPAYQQF
+2814 KGKMNDAAYKQF
-2826 VMHSN
+2826 LMHSN

-2844 ESRKYFGK
+2844 ESRKYFGQ

-2863 RDLLIKAKG
+2863 RDLLIKSKG
-2872 DNMVRFVGENTL
+2872 GNMVRFVGENTL

-2889 EIFNTFASV
+2889 EVFNTFASV
-2898 ITGGEMHLWRLMYV
+2898 ITGGEMHLWRLVYV

-2925 DLNITGNV
+2925 DINITGNV

>member
-1 MKQFKKKPKKIKR
+1 MYANNLWDLLNPKVGGEYVHWVKG
-14 SQKIILKRPLWLM
+14 SQYCAWWEFAGCLKN
-27 PLLIGGF
+27 
-34 ASGVYADGTDI
+34 V
-45 LGLSWGEKSQKV
+45 WGANHKG
-57 CVHRPWYAL
+57 YDA
-66 WSCDKW
+66 
-72 EEKTQQFTG
+72 
-81 NQLITKTWAG
+81 
-91 GNAANYYH
+91 GNAANYLS
-99 SQNNQDITANL
+99 SQNYQAISVGSGNETGI
-110 KNDNGT
+110 
-116 YFLSGLYNYT
+116 YSLSGFTNYV
-126 GGEYNGGNLD
+126 GGNLT
-136 IELGSNATF
+136 I
-145 NLGANSGNSF
+145 NLGNSVVLDLSGSNSF
-155 TSWYPNGHTNVTF
+155 TSYQGYNQGKDDVSFNVGAINLNG
-168 SAGTINVNNSV
+168 AL
-179 EVGNRVGSGAGT
+179 EVGNRVGSGAGA

-205 TINSN
+205 NINSN
-210 INAYKTSQ
+210 ISAFKTSQ

-225 SAITINSVSLSG
+225 SAITIGSVSLSG
-237 DTCSSLAKIGSGAN
+237 DTCSSLASVGVGAN
-251 CSSSGPSYSF
+251 CSTSGPSYSF
-261 KGTTSAT
+261 KGTTSTT
-268 NTTFSNASG
+268 NTAFSNANG
-277 SFTFEES
+277 SFTFKEN
-284 ANFSGAKLNGGAFTF
+284 ATFSGAELNGGAFTF
-299 NKGFNATNNTAFN
+299 NKEFNATNNTAFN
-312 SGSFTFKGTSSFNNA
+312 SGSFNFKGASSFNGA
-327 TFSNASYTFDN
+327 TFSDASYTFND

-352 TFNNQSNPTN
+352 TFNNQTN
-362 SAQHPQILFENSSFN
+362 Q
-377 GGIFTFNNQTNPTNS
+377 TNS

-403 SFSGSTTT
+403 SFSGNATTF
-411 LKGSATFEQAFN
+411 KGFVNFQQAFN
-423 NSNHQLTIQNASFD
+423 NSNHQLIMQNASFN
-437 NATFNNTGKITI
+437 NANFNNTGKITI
-449 EKDAS
+449 NESTS
-454 FNNTSFNTPVDT
+454 FNNTTFNTSVNT
-466 NNMSVTGSVTLS
+466 SNMTITGSVTLS

-490 FGSSKITLAQGATF
+490 FGSSQVTLTQGTTF
-504 NLTSLGSEKSVTIL
+504 NLTSLGDKNSVTIL
-518 NSSGGITYNHLL
+518 NSSGGITYNNLL

-537 TNALKTTESSS
+537 TNALKTNESSS
-548 KPQSFAQGLW
+548 DPQSFAQGLW

-568 QLLSENAAT
+568 QLLSADAAAS
-577 PKNTDSSPS
+577 KSADSSLSKSSTNP
-586 APTKDSPQVY
+586 AQVY

-602 GDTIYKLQETFSPNS
+602 GDIIYKLQETFSHNS

-629 PPPTI
+629 PPPII
-634 SGSQFD
+634 SGSKFD
-640 LSASNYINANMP
+640 LSASNYINSDMP

-679 WGSYTNSFKQTFS
+679 WGSYTNSFKQIFS
-692 TNGSNLVIGYNA
+692 ASGSNLVIGYNS
-704 TWTGNSVSSS
+704 TWTDHNVSSS
-714 GTVSFG
+714 DTVSFG

-728 GHCGPWPYYQCIGT
+728 GHCGPWPYYQCTGT
-742 TNGAYSAYHVYITAN
+742 TNGTYSAYHVYITAN

-771 LVFNGVDSINIANA
+771 LVFNGVDSVNIANA
-785 TITQHNAGAY
+785 TITQHNAGIY
-795 SSSMTFSTQNM
+795 SSSMTFSTQSM

-818 GKLSVYGA
+818 GTLSVYGA

-839 NAGQATF
+839 NAGKAVF

-872 SGSFEISAKNASFNN
+872 SGSFEIGAKNASFDN

-900 SNATTS
+900 SSATTS

-920 AGNAVFG
+920 AGSAVFG
-927 NSTNSDGSQNTAN
+927 NSANGSQNNAN
-940 FNNTGSVNIAGN
+940 FNNTGSVNISGN
-952 ATFDN
+952 ATFN
-957 MAFNG
+957 NVVFNS
-962 PTNTSVKGQVT
+962 PTNMSVKGQVT

-984 PLSFGDGMINF
+984 PLSFGDGTITFN
-995 SAHSVINIGEAIT
+995 AHSVINIAEAIT

-1054 GIYDVVYSFNNQ
+1054 GVYDVVYSFNNQ

-1071 EVFSPNSIS
+1071 EIFSQNSIS

-1091 YVDMEK
+1091 YMDMEK
-1097 SDHLYYQNALG
+1097 SDHLYYKDVAG

-1120 LGNLN
+1120 LGNSN
-1125 NTIYYYDKS
+1125 NTIYYYDNS

-1152 TLTGQNSAI
+1152 TFTGQNSVI
-1161 VFGAKNIWTNASDA
+1161 VFGAKSIWTNASDV

-1200 NLQCIGFITGHY
+1200 NLQCIGFIAGHY
-1212 EAQKIYITG
+1212 EVQKIYITG

-1235 SLNFNGL
+1235 SLNFNGI

-1265 FISNSAN
+1265 FTSNSAN

-1284 AQNKGNPNFSFNA
+1284 AQNGGNPNFSFNA

-1316 VFKFNAVNAI
+1316 VFKFNAANAI
-1326 SFTNSS
+1326 SFTNST
-1332 NLSSGLYQISAKSVL
+1332 NLSSGLYQMQAKSVS

-1364 NAISLSQNASI
+1364 NAINLSQNASI

-1385 SGDLNLNDTSSLNLN
+1385 QGDLNLNDTSSLNLN
-1400 QSAINVS
+1400 QSTINIS

-1418 IASNGSHL
+1418 IVNDGSRL
-1426 NFNGAVN
+1426 NFNGTTH

-1440 TSLSDS
+1440 TSLNNS

-1452 ASSLGGQFN
+1452 AISLGGQFN
-1461 LSNNSFLDFQ
+1461 LSNNSSLDFQ

-1485 NNAFSQSPITFHQA
+1485 DNAFSQSPITFHQA
-1499 LDIKAPLSLGGNLLN
+1499 LDIKAPLSLGGNLLT

-1558 QADMNSNWYERISF
+1558 QADINNNWYERINF
-1572 FGMRINDGIYD
+1572 FGMRINDGVYD
-1583 AKNQTYS
+1583 AINQTYS

-1630 IFNYQKVY
+1630 VFNYQKVY

-1648 DDAQGVFYLTSSVK
+1648 DDAEGVFYLTSNVK

-1675 SNNTTKNNNLTSES
+1675 SNNTTKNNNLTSDS

-1699 GNPISALHVYNKGY
+1699 GNPISALHIYNKGY

-1745 SNLKGDALNQLTKL
+1745 SDLNSNALNQLTKL
-1759 ITPSDWKNIN
+1759 IAPNDWKNIN
-1769 ELIDNANNSVVQ
+1769 EFIDNANNSVVQ
-1781 NFNNGA
+1781 NFNNGT
-1787 LIIGATKIG
+1787 LIVGAAKIG
-1796 QTNTNSTVVFGGL
+1796 QTDTNSAVVFGGL

-1879 SLILN
+1879 SLVLN

-1931 LGNLIVNTLGSGSV
+1931 LGNLIADTLGSNSV

-2046 VMLQDIV
+2046 VILQDIV
-2053 KPSEALQNDVVALGK
+2053 KPSNALKNDIAALGK
-2068 QMIGEFLGQDML
+2068 QMIGEFLGQDTL

-2103 GLGPIY
+2103 GLGSIY
-2109 EQGLGDLIPNLGK
+2109 EQGLGDLMPNLGK

-2130 LSQVWQRGDFSFNAQ
+2130 LSQVWQKGDFSFNAQ

-2159 GGTLSFNAGNSLIF
+2159 GGVLSFNAGNSLIF
-2173 AGNNHIAFTNHSG
+2173 AGNNHISFTNHVG

-2197 INITTLD
+2197 INITTLN

-2211 NAANNNVSV
+2211 NATNNNVSV

-2231 VQQSDPI
+2231 VGQNNP
-2238 TTNTANPCA
+2238 TTANIANPCT
-2247 LSAQSANGASSN
+2247 LSTQSANGASSS

-2265 PIALN
+2265 QIALN
-2270 NNDESLMVTANDFN
+2270 NNDESLMVMANDFN

-2293 VVDFSKIK
+2293 VVDLSKIK
-2301 GSANIKNL
+2301 GSASIKNL

-2324 SNQAVLEKNAS
+2324 SNQAVLEKNAN
-2335 FVTNNLNIQGA
+2335 FTANNLNIQGA
-2346 FNNNATQKIGVLQNL
+2346 FNNNATRKIEVLQNL
-2361 VIASNASLSTGI
+2361 TIASNASLSTGI

-2390 NLENIQTPAPLI
+2390 NLEKIQTPTPLI

-2415 PFINV
+2415 PFMNV

-2437 YIDYNINPNSL
+2437 YIDYHINPNSL
-2448 QSYLKL
+2448 QSYLNL

-2490 ALPNSNNASPNNI
+2490 ALPNPNNAHQNNI

-2510 NQVKMSY
+2510 NQIKMSY

-2552 AIKWLSTLMIKTK
+2552 AIKWLSTLMMETK

-2570 APIYLENHSLN
+2570 APIYLKNHSLH
-2581 EILDATKDLQNTASL
+2581 EILGVAKDLLNTASL
-2596 ISNPNFRDNAT
+2596 ISNPNFRNNAT

-2633 ESNFSER
+2633 ESDFSKR

-2653 PSEIFVKYSQP
+2653 PSEVFVKYSQP
-2664 NKHPNNLWVQGVG
+2664 NKHPNNLWVQGIG

-2715 FNGNIMRSLGNNVD
+2715 FNGNIMHSLANNVD

-2737 LKRNEFTLSA
+2737 LKRNEFTLST
-2747 NETYGGNASHINSSN
+2747 NETYEGNASNINSSN
-2762 SLLSVLNQRYN
+2762 PLLSVLNQRYS

-2814 KGKMQNPAYQQF
+2814 KGKMNDAAYKQF
-2826 VMHSN
+2826 LMHSN

-2863 RDLLIKAKG
+2863 RDLLIKSKG
-2872 DNMVRFVGENTL
+2872 DNVVRFVGENTL

-2889 EIFNTFASV
+2889 EVFNTFASV

-2925 DLNITGNV
+2925 DINITGNV

>member
-1 MKQFKKKPKKIKR
+1 MKKFKKKPKNIKR
-14 SQKIILKRPLWLM
+14 SHQKTILKRPLWLA

-34 ASGVYADGTDI
+34 ASGVYANNLWDLLNPKVGGEYVHWVKGSQYCAWWEFAGC
-45 LGLSWGEKSQKV
+45 LKNVWGANHKG
-57 CVHRPWYAL
+57 YDA
-66 WSCDKW
+66 
-72 EEKTQQFTG
+72 
-81 NQLITKTWAG
+81 
-91 GNAANYYH
+91 GNAANYLS
-99 SQNNQDITANL
+99 SQNYQAISVGSGNET
-110 KNDNGT
+110 GT
-116 YFLSGLYNYT
+116 YSLSGFTNYV
-126 GGEYNGGNLD
+126 GGNLT
-136 IELGSNATF
+136 I
-145 NLGANSGNSF
+145 NLGNSVVLDLSGSNSF
-155 TSWYPNGHTNVTF
+155 TSYQGYNQGKDDVSFNVGVINLNG
-168 SAGTINVNNSV
+168 AL

-191 HTGTATLNLNANKV
+191 HTGTAALNLNANKV
-205 TINSN
+205 NINSS
-210 INAYKTSQ
+210 ISAFKTSQ

-225 SAITINSVSLSG
+225 SAITIGSVSLSG
-237 DTCSSLAKIGSGAN
+237 DTCSSLARVGVGAN
-251 CSSSGPSYSF
+251 CSTSGPSYSF
-261 KGTTSAT
+261 KGTTNAT
-268 NTTFSNASG
+268 NTAFSNASG
-277 SFTFEES
+277 SFTFEEN
-284 ANFSGAKLNGGAFTF
+284 ATFSGAKLNGGAFTF
-299 NKGFNATNNTAFN
+299 NKEFSATNNTAFN
-312 SGSFTFKGTSSFNNA
+312 SGSFNFKGASSFNGASFSDA
-327 TFSNASYTFDN
+327 TYTFNN
-338 QATFQNSSF
+338 QATFNNSSF

-352 TFNNQSNPTN
+352 TFNNQ
-362 SAQHPQILFENSSFN
+362 
-377 GGIFTFNNQTNPTNS
+377 NNQS

-403 SFSGSTTT
+403 SFSGNATT
-411 LKGSATFEQAFN
+411 LKGFVHFQQAFN
-423 NSNHQLTIQNASFD
+423 NSNHQLMVQNASFN
-437 NATFNNTGKITI
+437 NANFNNTGKITI
-449 EKDAS
+449 NESAS
-454 FNNTSFNTPVDT
+454 FNDTTFNTSTNT
-466 NNMSVTGSVTLS
+466 NNMIITGSVTLS

-490 FGSSKITLAQGATF
+490 FGSSQVTLTQGTTF
-504 NLTSLGSEKSVTIL
+504 NLTSLGDKNSVTIL
-518 NSSGGITYNHLL
+518 NSSGGITYNNLL

-537 TNALKTTESSS
+537 TNALKTNESSL
-548 KPQSFAQGLW
+548 KPQSFTQGLW

-568 QLLSENAAT
+568 QLLNENIAT
-577 PKNTDSSPS
+577 SKPTDSSPS
-586 APTKDSPQVY
+586 KSSTNSAQVY

-602 GDTIYKLQETFSPNS
+602 GDTIYKLQETFSHNS

-629 PPPTI
+629 PPPVI
-634 SGSQFD
+634 SGSKFD

-692 TNGSNLVIGYNA
+692 ASGSNLVIGYNA
-704 TWTGNSVSSS
+704 TWTDHNISSS
-714 GTVSFG
+714 DTVSFG
-720 DTSGSALN
+720 DTSGSTLN
-728 GHCGPWPYYQCIGT
+728 GHCGPWPYYQCTGT
-742 TNGAYSAYHVYITAN
+742 TDGTYNAYHVYITAN

-771 LVFNGVDSINIANA
+771 LIFNGADSVNIANA
-785 TITQHNAGAY
+785 TITQHNAGIY
-795 SSSMTFSTQNM
+795 SSSMTFSTQGM
-806 DSSQNLNGLNAN
+806 DNSQNLNDLNAN
-818 GKLSVYGA
+818 GTLSVYGA

-839 NAGQATF
+839 NAGQAVF
-846 ENTNFNGGSYQFSGD
+846 ENTNFNGGSYQFNGD

-866 NNNQFN
+866 NDNQFN
-872 SGSFEISAKNASFNN
+872 SGSFEINAKSASFNN

-900 SNATTS
+900 SSATTS
-906 FVGDFTNAN
+906 FVGDFTNAH

-920 AGNAVFG
+920 AGSAVFR
-927 NSTNSDGSQNTAN
+927 NSNNGSQNNAN
-940 FNNTGSVNIAGN
+940 FNNTGSVNISGN

-957 MAFNG
+957 VVFNG

-984 PLSFGDGMINF
+984 PLSFGDGTITFN
-995 SAHSVINIGEAIT
+995 AHSVINIAEAIT

-1054 GIYDVVYSFNNQ
+1054 GVYDVVYSFNNQ

-1091 YVDMEK
+1091 YMDMEK
-1097 SDHLYYQNALG
+1097 SDHLYYQNAFG
-1108 FMTYMPNSYNNN
+1108 FVTYMPNSYNNN
-1120 LGNLN
+1120 LGNSN
-1125 NTIYYYDKS
+1125 NTIYYYDNS

-1152 TLTGQNSAI
+1152 TFTGQNSAI
-1161 VFGAKNIWTNASDA
+1161 VFGAKSIWTNASDA

-1265 FISNSAN
+1265 FISNDAN

-1306 FRGYVGQTQS
+1306 FRGYVGTTQS

-1326 SFTNSS
+1326 NFTNST
-1332 NLSSGLYQISAKSVL
+1332 NLSSGLYQISANSVL

-1364 NAISLSQNASI
+1364 NAINLSQNASI

-1385 SGDLNLNDTSSLNLN
+1385 QGDLNLNDTSSLNLN

-1407 NNATINDYASL
+1407 NNATINDHASL
-1418 IASNGSHL
+1418 IVNDGSRL

-1433 FNSANIT
+1433 FNSENIT
-1440 TSLSDS
+1440 TSLNHS

-1452 ASSLGGQFN
+1452 AISLGGQFN
-1461 LSNNSFLDFQ
+1461 LSDNSSLDFQ

-1485 NNAFSQSPITFHQA
+1485 DSAFSQSPITFHQA

-1558 QADMNSNWYERISF
+1558 QAGMNGNWYERINF
-1572 FGMRINDGIYD
+1572 FGMRISDGIYD
-1583 AKNQTYS
+1583 ATNQTYS

-1630 IFNYQKVY
+1630 VFNYQKVY

-1648 DDAQGVFYLTSSVK
+1648 DDAEGVFYLTSNVK

-1713 NFNNIKA
+1713 NLNNIKA

-1730 EIKKILGNDFSLSSL
+1730 EIKKILGNDFSPSSL
-1745 SNLKGDALNQLTKL
+1745 NALNSNALNQLTKL
-1759 ITPSDWKNIN
+1759 ITPNDWKNIN

-1781 NFNNGA
+1781 NFNNGT
-1787 LIIGATKIG
+1787 LIVGATKIG
-1796 QTNTNSTVVFGGL
+1796 QTNTNSAVVFGGL

-1822 QKFRGT
+1822 QKFRDT
-1828 YLGQLLESSSADLG
+1828 YLGQFLESSSADLG

-1879 SLILN
+1879 SLVLN

-1931 LGNLIVNTLGSGSV
+1931 LGNLIADTLGSNSV
-1945 IGGYLTPE
+1945 IGGRLTPE

-1975 GLNTAI
+1975 GLNAAI

-2030 QITGFISANDI
+2030 QITGFISVNDI

-2053 KPSEALQNDVVALGK
+2053 KPSETLQKDVAALGK
-2068 QMIGEFLGQDML
+2068 QMIGEFLGQDTL

-2103 GLGPIY
+2103 GLGSIY

-2130 LSQVWQRGDFSFNAQ
+2130 LSQVWQKGDFSFNAQ

-2173 AGNNHIAFTNHSG
+2173 AGNNHISFTNHAG
-2186 TLNLLSNQVSN
+2186 TLQLLSNQVSN
-2197 INITTLD
+2197 INITTLN

-2231 VQQSDPI
+2231 VGQNNP
-2238 TTNTANPCA
+2238 TTANIANPCV
-2247 LSAQSANGASSN
+2247 LSTQSANDASSN

-2265 PIALN
+2265 QIALN
-2270 NNDESLMVTANDFN
+2270 NNDESLIVTANDFN

-2293 VVDFSKIK
+2293 VVDLSKIK
-2301 GSANIKNL
+2301 DSANVKNL

-2346 FNNNATQKIGVLQNL
+2346 FNNNATRKIEVLQNL
-2361 VIASNASLSTGI
+2361 TIASNASLSTGI

-2378 GGALNNFGAIHF
+2378 GGALNHFGVIHF
-2390 NLENIQTPAPLI
+2390 NLENTQTPTPLI

-2415 PFINV
+2415 PFMNI

-2427 TTYTLLKSSR
+2427 MTYTLLKSSR

-2467 KNGVLTYLGQR
+2467 KNGALTYLGQR

-2490 ALPNSNNASPNNI
+2490 VLPDSNNAHQNNI
-2503 LSLSVLH
+2503 LSLSVLY
-2510 NQVKMSY
+2510 NQIKMSY
-2517 GDKVMDFTPPTLQ
+2517 GDKVMDFTTSTLQ

-2545 EAIGGNN
+2545 ESVGGNN
-2552 AIKWLSTLMIKTK
+2552 AIKWLSILMMETK

-2570 APIYLENHSLN
+2570 APIYLKNHSLN
-2581 EILDATKDLQNTASL
+2581 EVLGVAKDLLNTASL
-2596 ISNPNFRDNAT
+2596 ISNPNFRNNAT
-2607 NLLEL
+2607 SLLEL

-2620 RLTKLSDFRAREG
+2620 RLTKLSDLRSREG
-2633 ESNFSER
+2633 ESDFSER

-2653 PSEIFVKYSQP
+2653 PGEVFVKYSQLS
-2664 NKHPNNLWVQGVG
+2664 KHPNNLWAQGIG

-2715 FNGNIMRSLGNNVD
+2715 FNGNIMHSLANNVD

-2737 LKRNEFTLSA
+2737 LKRNEFTLST
-2747 NETYGGNASHINSSN
+2747 NEIYGGNASNINSSN

-2802 GLSYHFIGLSGM
+2802 GLSYYFIGLSGM
-2814 KGKMQNPAYQQF
+2814 KGKMNDAAYKQF
-2826 VMHSN
+2826 LMHSN

-2863 RDLLIKAKG
+2863 RDLLIKSKG
-2872 DNMVRFVGENTL
+2872 GNVVRFVGENTL

-2889 EIFNTFASV
+2889 EVFNTFASV
-2898 ITGGEMHLWRLMYV
+2898 ITGGEMHLWRLIYV

-2925 DLNITGNV
+2925 DINITGNV

>member
-1 MKQFKKKPKKIKR
+1 
-14 SQKIILKRPLWLM
+14 M

-34 ASGVYADGTDI
+34 ASGAYADGTDI

-57 CVHRPWYAL
+57 CVHHPWYAL

-81 NQLITKTWAG
+81 NQLITKNWAG

-99 SQNNQDITANL
+99 SQNNQSITANL

-126 GGEYNGGNLD
+126 GGENNGGNLD

-145 NLGANSGNSF
+145 NLGASSGNSF

-205 TINSN
+205 NVNSN

-225 SAITINSVSLSG
+225 SAITIGSVSLSG

-251 CSSSGPSYSF
+251 CSTSGPSYSF
-261 KGTTSAT
+261 KGTTNAT

-277 SFTFEES
+277 SFTFEEN
-284 ANFSGAKLNGGAFTF
+284 ATFSGAKWNGGAFTF
-299 NKGFNATNNTAFN
+299 NKGFSATNNTAFN
-312 SGSFTFKGTSSFNNA
+312 SGSFTFKDTSSFNGASFNNA
-327 TFSNASYTFDN
+327 AYTFDN

-362 SAQHPQILFENSSFN
+362 SAQHPQILFENSSF
-377 GGIFTFNNQTNPTNS
+377 
-392 AQHPQILFENS
+392 
-403 SFSGSTTT
+403 SGSAIT
-411 LKGSATFEQAFN
+411 LKGFATFEQAFN
-423 NSNHQLTIQNASFD
+423 NSNHQLTIQNASFND
-437 NATFNNTGKITI
+437 ATFNNTGKITI
-449 EKDAS
+449 NESAI
-454 FNNTSFNTPVDT
+454 FNNTSFNTPIDA
-466 NNMSVTGSVTLS
+466 NNMTISGGVTLS

-490 FGSSKITLAQGATF
+490 FGSSKVTLAQGTTF
-504 NLTSLGSEKSVTIL
+504 NLTSLSSEKSVTIL

-537 TNALKTTESSS
+537 TNALKTTESPS

-568 QLLSENAAT
+568 QLLSESAAT
-577 PKNTDSSPS
+577 SKPADSSPS
-586 APTKDSPQVY
+586 KSSTNSTQVY

-602 GDTIYKLQETFSPNS
+602 GDTIYKLQETFGPNS

-629 PPPTI
+629 PPPVI
-634 SGSQFD
+634 NGSKFD
-640 LSASNYINANMP
+640 LSASNYINADMP

-692 TNGSNLVIGYNA
+692 ANGSNLVIGYNS

-720 DTSGSALN
+720 DISGSALN
-728 GHCGPWPYYQCIGT
+728 GHCGPWPYYQCTGT

-833 DGKFIF
+833 DGKFTF

-872 SGSFEISAKNASFNN
+872 SGSFEIGAKNALFNN

-900 SNATTS
+900 FSATTS

-957 MAFNG
+957 VVFNS
-962 PTNTSVKGQVT
+962 PTNTSVKGKVT

-984 PLSFGDGMINF
+984 PLSFGDGTISF
-995 SAHSVINIGEAIT
+995 SAHSVINIDEAII

-1120 LGNLN
+1120 LGNPN
-1125 NTIYYYDKS
+1125 NTIYYYDNS

-1152 TLTGQNSAI
+1152 TFTGQNSAI
-1161 VFGAKNIWTNASDA
+1161 VFGAKNIWTSVSDV
-1175 PQSNTI
+1175 PQSNVI

-1212 EAQKIYITG
+1212 EAQKIYITA

-1265 FISNSAN
+1265 FVSNSAN

-1284 AQNKGNPNFSFNA
+1284 AQNGGNPNFSFNA

-1306 FRGYVGQTQS
+1306 FRGYVGKTQS

-1332 NLSSGLYQISAKSVL
+1332 NLSSGLYQMQAKSVL

-1364 NAISLSQNASI
+1364 NAINLSQNASI

-1385 SGDLNLNDTSSLNLN
+1385 QGDLNLNDTSSLNLN

-1440 TSLSDS
+1440 TSLNNS

-1452 ASSLGGQFN
+1452 SVSLGGQFN
-1461 LSNNSFLDFQ
+1461 LSNNSSLDFQ

-1485 NNAFSQSPITFHQA
+1485 DNAFSQSPITFHQA
-1499 LDIKAPLSLGGNLLN
+1499 LDVKAPLSLGGNLLN
-1514 PNNSSVLNLKNS
+1514 PNNNSVLNLKNS

-1558 QADMNSNWYERISF
+1558 QADMNGNWYERINF

-1662 GYYNPNQSYQASG
+1662 GYYNPNQSYQANG
-1675 SNNTTKNNNLTSES
+1675 SNNTTKNNNLSSES

-1713 NFNNIKA
+1713 NFSNIKA

-1796 QTNTNSTVVFGGL
+1796 QTNTNSAVVFGGL
-1809 GYQKPCDYTDIVC
+1809 GYQTPCDYTDIVC

-2030 QITGFISANDI
+2030 QITSFISANDI

-2053 KPSEALQNDVVALGK
+2053 KPSDALQNDVAALGK
-2068 QMIGEFLGQDML
+2068 QMIGEFLGQDTL
-2080 NSLESLLQNQQIKSV
+2080 NSLESLLQNQQIRSV

-2130 LSQVWQRGDFSFNAQ
+2130 LSQVWQKGDFSFNAQ

-2173 AGNNHIAFTNHSG
+2173 AGNNHIAFTNHFG
-2186 TLNLLSNQVSN
+2186 TLNLLSDQVSN

-2211 NAANNNVSV
+2211 NAGSNNVSV

-2231 VQQSDPI
+2231 AQQSDP
-2238 TTNTANPCA
+2238 TAASATNPCA
-2247 LSAQSANGASSN
+2247 LTTQNNASSS
-2259 NASNNA
+2259 NASNNV

-2270 NNDESLMVTANDFN
+2270 NNDESLVVAANGFN

-2301 GSANIKNL
+2301 GSANVKNL

-2346 FNNNATQKIGVLQNL
+2346 FNNNATQKIEVLQNL

-2373 YGLEV
+2373 YGLGV
-2378 GGALNNFGAIHF
+2378 GGALNNLGTIHF
-2390 NLENIQTPAPLI
+2390 NLENSQTPVNPLI

-2437 YIDYNINPNSL
+2437 YINYNINPNSL

-2503 LSLSVLH
+2503 LSLSVLY
-2510 NQVKMSY
+2510 NQIKMSY
-2517 GDKVMDFTPPTLQ
+2517 GNKAMDFTPPTLQ
-2530 DYIVGIQGQSALNQI
+2530 DYIAGIQGQSALNQI
-2545 EAIGGNN
+2545 EAIGGNS
-2552 AIKWLSTLMIKTK
+2552 AINWLSTLMMDIK

-2570 APIYLENHSLN
+2570 APIYLKNHSLN
-2581 EILDATKDLQNTASL
+2581 EILGVTKDLQNTASL

-2653 PSEIFVKYSQP
+2653 PSEVFVKYSQP

-2695 YDRLVKNVIL
+2695 YDRLVKNMIL

-2715 FNGNIMRSLGNNVD
+2715 FNGNIMHSLANNVD

-2863 RDLLIKAKG
+2863 RDLLIKSKG
-2872 DNMVRFVGENTL
+2872 GNTVRFVGENTL

-2925 DLNITGNV
+2925 DINITGNV

>member
-1 MKQFKKKPKKIKR
+1 MKKFKKKPKSIKR
-14 SQKIILKRPLWLM
+14 SHQKTILKRPLWLA

-126 GGEYNGGNLD
+126 GGENNGGNLN

-145 NLGANSGNSF
+145 DLGAQNGNSF

-168 SAGTINVNNSV
+168 STGTINVNNSV
-179 EVGNRVGSGAGT
+179 EVGNRVGTGAGT
-191 HTGTATLNLNANKV
+191 HTGTATLNLNADKV
-205 TINSN
+205 NINSN
-210 INAYKTSQ
+210 ISAFKTSQ

-237 DTCSSLAKIGSGAN
+237 DTCSSLASVGVGAN
-251 CSSSGPSYSF
+251 CSTSGPSYSF
-261 KGTTSAT
+261 KGTTNAT

-277 SFTFEES
+277 SFTFEEN
-284 ANFSGAKLNGGAFTF
+284 AAFSGAKWNGGTYTF
-299 NKGFNATNNTAFN
+299 NKEFNATNNTAFN

-327 TFSNASYTFDN
+327 TFSNASYTFSN

-352 TFNNQSNPTN
+352 TFNNQTN
-362 SAQHPQILFENSSFN
+362 QSAQHPQIR
-377 GGIFTFNNQTNPTNS
+377 
-392 AQHPQILFENS
+392 FENS
-403 SFSGSTTT
+403 SFSGNATT
-411 LKGSATFEQAFN
+411 LKGFVDFQQAFN
-423 NSNHQLTIQNASFD
+423 NSNHQLTIQNASFN

-454 FNNTSFNTPVDT
+454 FNSTTFNTSINT
-466 NNMSVTGSVTLS
+466 NNMSVTGGVTLS
-478 GKNDLKNGSTLD
+478 GKNDLNNGSTLD
-490 FGSSKITLAQGATF
+490 FWSSKITLTQGTTF
-504 NLTSLGSEKSVTIL
+504 NLTSLGDKKSVTIL

-530 NHALNSL
+530 NHAINSL
-537 TNALKTTESSS
+537 TNALKTNESSS
-548 KPQSFAQGLW
+548 NPQSFAQGLW
-558 DMITYNGVTG
+558 EMITYNGVTG
-568 QLLSENAAT
+568 QLLSGNAT
-577 PKNTDSSPS
+577 TSKNTDSSPPKS
-586 APTKDSPQVY
+586 SSNSTQVY

-602 GDTIYKLQETFSPNS
+602 GDTIYKLQETFGPNS

-629 PPPTI
+629 PPPVI
-634 SGSQFD
+634 SGSKFD
-640 LSASNYINANMP
+640 LSASNYINADMP
-652 WYDHKY
+652 WYDHKS

-692 TNGSNLVIGYNA
+692 ASGSNLVIGYNS

-714 GTVSFG
+714 DTVSFG

-728 GHCGPWPYYQCIGT
+728 GHCGPWPYYQCTGT
-742 TNGAYSAYHVYITAN
+742 TDGTYSAYHVYITAN

-785 TITQHNAGAY
+785 TITQHNAGIY

-806 DSSQNLNGLNAN
+806 DSSQNLSGLNAN
-818 GKLSVYGA
+818 GKLLVYGT

-839 NAGQATF
+839 NAGQAVF

-861 SLNFS
+861 RLNFS

-900 SNATTS
+900 SSATTS
-906 FVGDFTNAN
+906 FMGDFTNAH

-927 NSTNSDGSQNTAN
+927 NSTNGSQNTAN
-940 FNNTGSVNIAGN
+940 FNNTGSVNISGN

-957 MAFNG
+957 VVFNG

-984 PLSFGDGMINF
+984 PLSFGDGTISF
-995 SAHSVINIGEAIT
+995 STHSVINIGEAIT

-1054 GIYDVVYSFNNQ
+1054 GVYDVVYSFNNQ

-1071 EVFSPNSIS
+1071 EIFSPNSIS

-1097 SDHLYYQNALG
+1097 SDHLYYKDVVG

-1120 LGNLN
+1120 LGNAN
-1125 NTIYYYDKS
+1125 NTIYYYDNS

-1152 TLTGQNSAI
+1152 TFTGQNSAI
-1161 VFGAKNIWTNASDA
+1161 VFGAKNIWTSLSDA
-1175 PQSNTI
+1175 PQSNVI

-1212 EAQKIYITG
+1212 ETQKIYITG

-1265 FISNSAN
+1265 FVSNSAN

-1284 AQNKGNPNFSFNA
+1284 AQNGGNPNFSFNA

-1306 FRGYVGQTQS
+1306 FRGYVGATQS
-1316 VFKFNAVNAI
+1316 VFKFNAKNAI
-1326 SFTNSS
+1326 SFTNST
-1332 NLSSGLYQISAKSVL
+1332 NLSSGLYQMQAKSVS

-1364 NAISLSQNASI
+1364 NAINLSQNASI
-1375 NASNHSTLEL
+1375 NASNHSTLDL
-1385 SGDLNLNDTSSLNLN
+1385 QGDLNLNDTSSLNLN
-1400 QSAINVS
+1400 QSTINVS

-1418 IASNGSHL
+1418 IVNDGSHL

-1440 TSLSDS
+1440 TSLSNS

-1452 ASSLGGQFN
+1452 AVSLGGQFN
-1461 LSNNSFLDFQ
+1461 LSNNSSLDFQ

-1485 NNAFSQSPITFHQA
+1485 DNAFSQSPITFHQA
-1499 LDIKAPLSLGGNLLN
+1499 LDVKAPLSLGGNLLN
-1514 PNNSSVLNLKNS
+1514 PNSSSVLDLKNS
-1526 QLVFS
+1526 QLVFG

-1558 QADMNSNWYERISF
+1558 QADMNDNWYERISF
-1572 FGMRINDGIYD
+1572 FGMHINDGIYD

-1648 DDAQGVFYLTSSVK
+1648 DDAQGVFYLTSNVK
-1662 GYYNPNQSYQASG
+1662 GYYNPNQSYQANG

-1699 GNPISALHVYNKGY
+1699 GNPISALHIYNKGY

-1745 SNLKGDALNQLTKL
+1745 SGLKGDALNQLTKL

-1769 ELIDNANNSVVQ
+1769 EFIDNANNSVVQ
-1781 NFNNGA
+1781 NFNNGT
-1787 LIIGATKIG
+1787 LIMGATKIG
-1796 QTNTNSTVVFGGL
+1796 QTDTNSAVVFGGL
-1809 GYQKPCDYTDIVC
+1809 GYQTPCDYTDIVC

-1905 NKVFNQ
+1905 NKIFNQ

-1922 MQSINKAGG
+1922 VQSINKAGG
-1931 LGNLIVNTLGSGSV
+1931 LGNLIVNTLGSNSV

-2053 KPSEALQNDVVALGK
+2053 KPSEALQNDVAALGK
-2068 QMIGEFLGQDML
+2068 QMIGEFLGQDTL
-2080 NSLESLLQNQQIKSV
+2080 NSLESLLQNQQIRSV

-2109 EQGLGDLIPNLGK
+2109 EQGLGDLIPNLGN

-2130 LSQVWQRGDFSFNAQ
+2130 LSQAWQKGDFSFNAQ

-2173 AGNNHIAFTNHSG
+2173 AGNNHIAFTNHFG

-2231 VQQSDPI
+2231 AQQSDP
-2238 TTNTANPCA
+2238 TAASATNPCA
-2247 LSAQSANGASSN
+2247 LSTTQN
-2259 NASNNA
+2259 NASSSNASSNA

-2270 NNDESLMVTANDFN
+2270 NNDESLVVTANDFN

-2378 GGALNNFGAIHF
+2378 GGTLNNLGTIHF
-2390 NLENIQTPAPLI
+2390 NLENIQTPTPLI
-2402 QAEGIINLNTTQT
+2402 QAEEIINLNTTQT

-2510 NQVKMSY
+2510 DQIKMSY
-2517 GDKVMDFTPPTLQ
+2517 GNKIMDFTPPTLQ
-2530 DYIVGIQGQSALNQI
+2530 DYIAGIQGQSALNQI

-2552 AIKWLSTLMIKTK
+2552 AIKWLSTLMMETK

-2570 APIYLENHSLN
+2570 APIYLENHSLH
-2581 EILDATKDLQNTASL
+2581 EILGVAKDLLNTASL
-2596 ISNPNFRDNAT
+2596 ISNPNFRNNAT
-2607 NLLEL
+2607 NLLEM

-2620 RLTKLSDFRAREG
+2620 RLTKLSDFRSREG
-2633 ESNFSER
+2633 ESDFSER
-2640 LLELKNKRFSDPN
+2640 LLELKNKRFSDSN
-2653 PSEIFVKYSQP
+2653 PSALEVFVKYSQP

-2695 YDRLVKNVIL
+2695 YDRLVKNVIF

-2715 FNGNIMRSLGNNVD
+2715 FNGRIMHSLANNVD

-2747 NETYGGNASHINSSN
+2747 NETYGGNASNINSSN
-2762 SLLSVLNQRYN
+2762 SLLSVLNQRYS

-2814 KGKMQNPAYQQF
+2814 KGKMNDAAYKQF
-2826 VMHSN
+2826 LMHSN

-2863 RDLLIKAKG
+2863 RDLLIKSKG
-2872 DNMVRFVGENTL
+2872 DNVVRFVGENTL

-2889 EIFNTFASV
+2889 EVFNTFASV
-2898 ITGGEMHLWRLMYV
+2898 ITGGEMHLWRLVYV

-2925 DLNITGNV
+2925 DINITGNV

>member
-1 MKQFKKKPKKIKR
+1 MKKFKKKLKNIKR
-14 SQKIILKRPLWLM
+14 SHQKTILKRPLWLM

-57 CVHRPWYAL
+57 CVHHPWYAI

-72 EEKTQQFTG
+72 EEKTQQYTG

-126 GGEYNGGNLD
+126 GGEYNGGNLN

-191 HTGTATLNLNANKV
+191 HTGTATLNLNANQV
-205 TINSN
+205 NINSN

-237 DTCSSLAKIGSGAN
+237 DICSSSVSVGIGAN

-261 KGTTSAT
+261 KGMTNAT

-277 SFTFEES
+277 SFTFEEN
-284 ANFSGAKLNGGAFTF
+284 ATFSGAKWNGGAFTF
-299 NKGFNATNNTAFN
+299 NKEFNATNNTAFN
-312 SGSFTFKGTSSFNNA
+312 SGSFTFKGTSSFNNVS
-327 TFSNASYTFDN
+327 FSNASYTFEN

-352 TFNNQSNPTN
+352 TFSNQ
-362 SAQHPQILFENSSFN
+362 I
-377 GGIFTFNNQTNPTNS
+377 NPTNS

-403 SFSGSTTT
+403 SFSGNATT

-423 NSNHQLTIQNASFD
+423 NSNHQLTIQNASFN

-449 EKDAS
+449 NEGAS
-454 FNNTSFNTPVDT
+454 FNNTTFNTSVDT
-466 NNMSVTGSVTLS
+466 NNMSVTGGVTLS
-478 GKNDLKNGSTLD
+478 GKNDLNNGSTLD
-490 FGSSKITLAQGATF
+490 FGSSKITLTQGATF

-537 TNALKTTESSS
+537 TNALKTNESSS

-568 QLLSENAAT
+568 QLLSESAAT
-577 PKNTDSSPS
+577 SKNTDSSPPKS
-586 APTKDSPQVY
+586 STNSTQVY

-629 PPPTI
+629 PPPVI
-634 SGSQFD
+634 NGSKFD
-640 LSASNYINANMP
+640 LSASNYINADMP

-692 TNGSNLVIGYNA
+692 ASGSNLVIGYNA

-728 GHCGPWPYYQCIGT
+728 GHCGPWPYYQCTGT
-742 TNGAYSAYHVYITAN
+742 TNGTYSAYHVYITAN

-785 TITQHNAGAY
+785 TITQHNAGIY

-806 DSSQNLNGLNAN
+806 DNSQNLNGLNAN
-818 GKLSVYGA
+818 GTLSVYGA

-927 NSTNSDGSQNTAN
+927 NSTNSDGSQNNAN
-940 FNNTGSVNIAGN
+940 FNNTGSVNISGN

-957 MAFNG
+957 VAFNG

-984 PLSFGDGMINF
+984 PLSFGDGMISF

-1054 GIYDVVYSFNNQ
+1054 GVYDVVYSFNNQ

-1080 IRRLGVGMVFD
+1080 IRRLGVSMVFD

-1120 LGNLN
+1120 LGNPN
-1125 NTIYYYDKS
+1125 NTIYYYDNS

-1152 TLTGQNSAI
+1152 TFTGQNSAI
-1161 VFGAKNIWTNASDA
+1161 VFGAKSIWTNASDA
-1175 PQSNTI
+1175 PQSNTV

-1265 FISNSAN
+1265 FVSNSAN

-1306 FRGYVGQTQS
+1306 FRGYVGATQS

-1326 SFTNSS
+1326 SFTNST
-1332 NLSSGLYQISAKSVL
+1332 NLSSGLYQMQANSVL

-1364 NAISLSQNASI
+1364 NAINLSQNASI

-1385 SGDLNLNDTSSLNLN
+1385 QGDLNLNDTSSLNLN
-1400 QSAINVS
+1400 QSTINVS

-1440 TSLSDS
+1440 TSLSNS

-1452 ASSLGGQFN
+1452 AVSLGGQFN
-1461 LSNNSFLDFQ
+1461 LSNNSSLDFQ

-1485 NNAFSQSPITFHQA
+1485 DNAFSQSPITFHQA

-1514 PNNSSVLNLKNS
+1514 PNKNSVLNLKNS

-1599 KITESFKDNQLS
+1599 KITESFKNNQLS

-1618 GIKNTLYNIGSE
+1618 GIKNTLYNISSE

-1675 SNNTTKNNNLTSES
+1675 SNNTTKNNNITSEP

-1699 GNPISALHVYNKGY
+1699 GNPISALHIYNKGY

-1730 EIKKILGNDFSLSSL
+1730 EIKKILGNDFSPSSL
-1745 SNLKGDALNQLTKL
+1745 NDLNSNALNQLTKL

-1769 ELIDNANNSVVQ
+1769 EFIDNANNSVVQ

-1796 QTNTNSTVVFGGL
+1796 QTNTNSAVVFGGL
-1809 GYQKPCDYTDIVC
+1809 GYQTPCDYTDIVC

-1922 MQSINKAGG
+1922 MQFINKAGG
-1931 LGNLIVNTLGSGSV
+1931 LGNLIVNTLGSNSV

-1953 QKNQTLSQLLG
+1953 QKSQTLSQLLG

-2068 QMIGEFLGQDML
+2068 QMIGEFLGQDTL

-2109 EQGLGDLIPNLGK
+2109 KQGLGDLIPNLGK

-2130 LSQVWQRGDFSFNAQ
+2130 LSQVWQKGDFSFNAQ

-2173 AGNNHIAFTNHSG
+2173 AGNNRIAFTNHSG

-2211 NAANNNVSV
+2211 NAGSNNISV
-2220 SQGNLFINASC
+2220 SQGDLFINASC
-2231 VQQSDPI
+2231 AQQGTP
-2238 TTNTANPCA
+2238 TTANATNPCA

-2259 NASNNA
+2259 SMSNNA

-2270 NNDESLMVTANDFN
+2270 NNDESLIITANDFN

-2301 GSANIKNL
+2301 GSANVKNL

-2346 FNNNATQKIGVLQNL
+2346 FNNNATQKIEVLQNL

-2373 YGLEV
+2373 YGLGV
-2378 GGALNNFGAIHF
+2378 GGALNNLGTIHF
-2390 NLENIQTPAPLI
+2390 NLENSQTPVNPLI

-2420 NNSMANN
+2420 SVANGG
-2427 TTYTLLKSSR
+2427 TYTLLKSSR

-2490 ALPNSNNASPNNI
+2490 VLPNSNSASQNNI

-2510 NQVKMSY
+2510 DQIKMSY
-2517 GDKVMDFTPPTLQ
+2517 GNKIMDFTPPTLQ
-2530 DYIVGIQGQSALNQI
+2530 DYIVGIQGQSVLNQI
-2545 EAIGGNN
+2545 EAIGGNS
-2552 AIKWLSTLMIKTK
+2552 AIKWLSTLMMETK

-2581 EILDATKDLQNTASL
+2581 EILGVTKDLQNTASL
-2596 ISNPNFRDNAT
+2596 ISNPNFRNNAT

-2612 ASYTQQTS
+2612 AGYTQQTS

-2633 ESNFSER
+2633 ESDFS

-2653 PSEIFVKYSQP
+2653 PSALEVFVKHSQLS
-2664 NKHPNNLWVQGVG
+2664 KHPNNLWVQGVG

-2705 GGYVAYGYSG
+2705 GGYVAYGYSD

-2747 NETYGGNASHINSSN
+2747 NETYGGNASNINSSN

-2781 NGNYGYDFMFKQ
+2781 NGNYGYDFMFKH

-2814 KGKMQNPAYQQF
+2814 KGKMNDAAYKQF
-2826 VMHSN
+2826 LMHSN

-2844 ESRKYFGK
+2844 ESRKYFGQ

-2863 RDLLIKAKG
+2863 RDLLIKSKG
-2872 DNMVRFVGENTL
+2872 GNTVRFVGENTL

-2898 ITGGEMHLWRLMYV
+2898 ITGGEMHLWRLVYV

-2925 DLNITGNV
+2925 DINITGNV

>member
-1 MKQFKKKPKKIKR
+1 MKKFKKKPKSIKR
-14 SQKIILKRPLWLM
+14 SHQKTILKRPLWLA
-27 PLLIGGF
+27 PLLISGF
-34 ASGVYADGTDI
+34 ASGVYANNLWDLLNPKVGGEYVHWVKGSRYCAWWEFGGC
-45 LGLSWGEKSQKV
+45 LRNVWGANHKG
-57 CVHRPWYAL
+57 YDA
-66 WSCDKW
+66 
-72 EEKTQQFTG
+72 
-81 NQLITKTWAG
+81 
-91 GNAANYYH
+91 GNAANYLS
-99 SQNNQDITANL
+99 SQNYQAIFVGSGNET
-110 KNDNGT
+110 GT
-116 YFLSGLYNYT
+116 YSLSGFTNYV
-126 GGEYNGGNLD
+126 GGNLT
-136 IELGSNATF
+136 I
-145 NLGANSGNSF
+145 NLGNSVVLDLSGSNSF
-155 TSWYPNGHTNVTF
+155 TSYQGYNQGKDDVSFNVGAINLNGTL
-168 SAGTINVNNSV
+168 

-205 TINSN
+205 NINSN
-210 INAYKTSQ
+210 ISAFKTSQ
-218 VNIGNAN
+218 VNVGNAN
-225 SAITINSVSLSG
+225 SVITIGSVSLSG
-237 DTCSSLAKIGSGAN
+237 DTCSSLASVGVGAN
-251 CSSSGPSYSF
+251 CSNSGPSYSF
-261 KGTTSAT
+261 KGTTNAT
-268 NTTFSNASG
+268 NTAFSNASG
-277 SFTFEES
+277 SFTFEEN
-284 ANFSGAKLNGGAFTF
+284 ATFSGAKWNGGTYTF
-299 NKGFNATNNTAFN
+299 NKEFKATNNTAFN
-312 SGSFTFKGTSSFNNA
+312 SGSFTFKGTSSFNGAN
-327 TFSNASYTFDN
+327 FSNASYTFND

-352 TFNNQSNPTN
+352 TFNNQTN
-362 SAQHPQILFENSSFN
+362 QSAQHPQI
-377 GGIFTFNNQTNPTNS
+377 Q
-392 AQHPQILFENS
+392 NS
-403 SFSGSTTT
+403 SFSGNAIT
-411 LKGSATFEQAFN
+411 LKGFVNFQQAFN
-423 NSNHQLTIQNASFD
+423 NSNHQLTIQNASFN

-449 EKDAS
+449 NESAS
-454 FNNTSFNTPVDT
+454 FNNTTFNTSINT

-478 GKNDLKNGSTLD
+478 GKNDLNNGSTLD
-490 FGSSKITLAQGATF
+490 FGSSKITLTQGTTF

-518 NSSGGITYNHLL
+518 NSSGGITYNNLL

-537 TNALKTTESSS
+537 TSALKTNESSS
-548 KPQSFAQGLW
+548 RPQSFAQGLW
-558 DMITYNGVTG
+558 EMITYNGVTG
-568 QLLSENAAT
+568 QLLNENIAASK
-577 PKNTDSSPS
+577 PADSSPLKS
-586 APTKDSPQVY
+586 STNSTQVY

-629 PPPTI
+629 PPPVI
-634 SGSQFD
+634 NGSKFD
-640 LSASNYINANMP
+640 LSASNYINADMP

-692 TNGSNLVIGYNA
+692 ASNSNLVIGYNS

-728 GHCGPWPYYQCIGT
+728 GHCGPWPYYQCTGT
-742 TNGAYSAYHVYITAN
+742 TNGTYSAYHMYITAN

-785 TITQHNAGAY
+785 TITQHNAGIY
-795 SSSMTFSTQNM
+795 SSSMTFSTQGM
-806 DSSQNLNGLNAN
+806 DNSQNLNGLNSN
-818 GKLSVYGA
+818 GKLLVYGT

-887 ANFNNSAS
+887 ANFNNSTS

-900 SNATTS
+900 SSATTS
-906 FVGDFTNAN
+906 FIGDFTNAH

-940 FNNTGSVNIAGN
+940 FNNTGSVNISGN

-957 MAFNG
+957 VVFNS

-984 PLSFGDGMINF
+984 PLSFGDGTIAF
-995 SAHSVINIGEAIT
+995 STHSVINIGEAIT

-1041 GASSEKLVSSAGN
+1041 GASSEKLVSSVGN
-1054 GIYDVVYSFNNQ
+1054 GVYDVVYSFNNQ

-1071 EVFSPNSIS
+1071 EIFSPNSIS

-1091 YVDMEK
+1091 YMDMEK
-1097 SDHLYYQNALG
+1097 SDHLYYKDVVG

-1120 LGNLN
+1120 LGNAN
-1125 NTIYYYDKS
+1125 NTIYYYDNS

-1152 TLTGQNSAI
+1152 TFTGQNSAI
-1161 VFGAKNIWTNASDA
+1161 VFGAKSIWTNASDA
-1175 PQSNTI
+1175 PQSNAI

-1212 EAQKIYITG
+1212 EAQKIYITA
-1221 SIESGNRISSGGGA
+1221 SIESGNRISSGGGT

-1284 AQNKGNPNFSFNA
+1284 AQNGGNPNFSFNA

-1306 FRGYVGQTQS
+1306 FRGYVGKTQS
-1316 VFKFNAVNAI
+1316 VFKFNAKNAI
-1326 SFTNSS
+1326 SFTNST
-1332 NLSSGLYQISAKSVL
+1332 NLSSGLYQMQAKSVS

-1364 NAISLSQNASI
+1364 NAINLSQNTSI

-1385 SGDLNLNDTSSLNLN
+1385 QGDLNLNDTSSLNLN
-1400 QSAINVS
+1400 QSTINIS

-1433 FNSANIT
+1433 FNSENIT
-1440 TSLSDS
+1440 TSLNNS

-1452 ASSLGGQFN
+1452 AISLGGQFN
-1461 LSNNSFLDFQ
+1461 LSDNSSLDFQ

-1485 NNAFSQSPITFHQA
+1485 DNAFSQSPITFHQA

-1514 PNNSSVLNLKNS
+1514 PNNSSVLDLKNS

-1558 QADMNSNWYERISF
+1558 QADMNSNWYERINF

-1583 AKNQTYS
+1583 AINQTYS

-1648 DDAQGVFYLTSSVK
+1648 DDAEGVFYLTSNVK

-1699 GNPISALHVYNKGY
+1699 GNPISTLHIYNKGY

-1745 SNLKGDALNQLTKL
+1745 SGLNPDVLNQLTKL
-1759 ITPSDWKNIN
+1759 ITPNDWKNIN

-1781 NFNNGA
+1781 NFNNGT
-1787 LIIGATKIG
+1787 LIVGATKIG
-1796 QTNTNSTVVFGGL
+1796 QTDTNSAVVFGGL

-1879 SLILN
+1879 SLVLN

-1922 MQSINKAGG
+1922 VQSINKAGG
-1931 LGNLIVNTLGSGSV
+1931 LGNLIADMLGSDSV
-1945 IGGYLTPE
+1945 IGGHLTPE

-1975 GLNTAI
+1975 GLNAAI

-2053 KPSEALQNDVVALGK
+2053 KPSEALQNDVAALGK
-2068 QMIGEFLGQDML
+2068 QMIGEFLGQDAL

-2130 LSQVWQRGDFSFNAQ
+2130 LSYVWQKGDFSFNAQ
-2145 GNVFVQNSTFSNAN
+2145 GNIFVQNSTFSNAN

-2173 AGNNHIAFTNHSG
+2173 AGNNHISFTNHAG
-2186 TLNLLSNQVSN
+2186 ALQLLSNQVSN

-2231 VQQSDPI
+2231 VKQSDPT
-2238 TTNTANPCA
+2238 TTNIINPCA
-2247 LSAQSANGASSN
+2247 LSAQSANGAS

-2265 PIALN
+2265 PIALS
-2270 NNDESLMVTANDFN
+2270 NNDESLMVMANDFN

-2309 YLYNNAQFQANNLTI
+2309 YLYNNAQFQANNLII

-2335 FVTNNLNIQGA
+2335 FMANNLNIQGA
-2346 FNNNATQKIGVLQNL
+2346 FNNNATRKIEVLQNL
-2361 VIASNASLSTGI
+2361 TIASNASLSTGI

-2390 NLENIQTPAPLI
+2390 NLENIQTPTPLI

-2415 PFINV
+2415 PFMNV

-2427 TTYTLLKSSR
+2427 TTYTLLKSRR

-2448 QSYLKL
+2448 QSYLNL

-2490 ALPNSNNASPNNI
+2490 ALPDSNNAHQNNI
-2503 LSLSVLH
+2503 LSLSVLYD
-2510 NQVKMSY
+2510 QIKMSY
-2517 GDKVMDFTPPTLQ
+2517 GDKAMDFTPPTLQ

-2545 EAIGGNN
+2545 EAVGGN
-2552 AIKWLSTLMIKTK
+2552 AIKWLSTLMMETK

-2570 APIYLENHSLN
+2570 APIYLKNHSLN
-2581 EILDATKDLQNTASL
+2581 EVLGVAKDLLNTASL

-2620 RLTKLSDFRAREG
+2620 RLTKLSDFRDREG
-2633 ESNFSER
+2633 ESDFS

-2653 PSEIFVKYSQP
+2653 PGEVFVKYSQLS
-2664 NKHPNNLWVQGVG
+2664 KHQNNLWAQGIG

-2690 GLNVG
+2690 GLNAG

-2705 GGYVAYGYSG
+2705 GGYVAYGYSD
-2715 FNGNIMRSLGNNVD
+2715 FNGNIMRSLANNVD

-2747 NETYGGNASHINSSN
+2747 NETYGGNATSINSSN
-2762 SLLSVLNQRYN
+2762 PLLSVLNQRYS

-2814 KGKMQNPAYQQF
+2814 KGNDAAYKQF
-2826 VMHSN
+2826 LMHSN

-2863 RDLLIKAKG
+2863 RDLLIKSKG
-2872 DNMVRFVGENTL
+2872 GNTVRFVGENTL

-2889 EIFNTFASV
+2889 EVFNTFASV

-2925 DLNITGNV
+2925 DINITGNV

>member
-1 MKQFKKKPKKIKR
+1 MKKFKKKPKKIKR

-27 PLLIGGF
+27 PLLISGF
-34 ASGVYADGTDI
+34 ASGAYADGTDI

-57 CVHRPWYAL
+57 CVHRPWYAI

-72 EEKTQQFTG
+72 EEKTQQYTG

-99 SQNNQDITANL
+99 TQNNQNITANL

-126 GGEYNGGNLD
+126 GGENNGGNLN
-136 IELGSNATF
+136 IELGNNATF
-145 NLGANSGNSF
+145 DLGAHSGNSF

-210 INAYKTSQ
+210 ISTYKTSQ

-225 SAITINSVSLSG
+225 SAITINSVSLNG
-237 DTCSSLAKIGSGAN
+237 DTCSSLASVGVGAN
-251 CSSSGPSYSF
+251 CSTSGPSYSF
-261 KGTTSAT
+261 KGTTNAT
-268 NTTFSNASG
+268 NTTFSNSNG
-277 SFTFEES
+277 SFTFEEN
-284 ANFSGAKLNGGAFTF
+284 ATFSGAKLNGGAFTF
-299 NKGFNATNNTAFN
+299 NKEFKATNNTAFN
-312 SGSFTFKGTSSFNNA
+312 SGSFTFKGVSSFNGA
-327 TFSNASYTFDN
+327 SFSNASYTFDN

-352 TFNNQSNPTN
+352 TFNNQTNPAN
-362 SAQHPQILFENSSFN
+362 SAQHPQI
-377 GGIFTFNNQTNPTNS
+377 Q
-392 AQHPQILFENS
+392 NS
-403 SFSGSTTT
+403 SFSGNAIT
-411 LKGSATFEQAFN
+411 LKGSVNFQQAFN
-423 NSNHQLTIQNASFD
+423 NSNHQLTIQNAFFN

-454 FNNTSFNTPVDT
+454 FNNTTFNTSVDT
-466 NNMSVTGSVTLS
+466 NNMSVTGGVTLS

-490 FGSSKITLAQGATF
+490 FGSSKITLTQGTTF
-504 NLTSLGSEKSVTIL
+504 NLTSLGDKNSVTIL

-537 TNALKTTESSS
+537 TNALKTNESSS

-558 DMITYNGVTG
+558 DMITYDGVTG
-568 QLLSENAAT
+568 QLLSENATT
-577 PKNTDSSPS
+577 PKPADSSPS

-602 GDTIYKLQETFSPNS
+602 GDTIYKLQETFGPNS

-640 LSASNYINANMP
+640 LSASNYINADMP

-692 TNGSNLVIGYNA
+692 ANGSNLVIGYNS

-728 GHCGPWPYYQCIGT
+728 GHCGPWPYYQCTGT

-785 TITQHNAGAY
+785 TITQHNAGIY

-806 DSSQNLNGLNAN
+806 DNSQNLSGLNAN
-818 GKLSVYGA
+818 GKLSVYGT

-839 NAGQATF
+839 NAGQAVF

-872 SGSFEISAKNASFNN
+872 SGSFEIGAKNASFNN
-887 ANFNNSAS
+887 AHFNNSAS

-900 SNATTS
+900 SSATTS
-906 FVGDFTNAN
+906 FIGDFTNAN

-927 NSTNSDGSQNTAN
+927 NSTNGSQNTAN
-940 FNNTGSVNIAGN
+940 FNNTGSVNISGN

-957 MAFNG
+957 VVFNS
-962 PTNTSVKGQVT
+962 PTNTSVKGKVT

-984 PLSFGDGMINF
+984 PLSFGDGTISF
-995 SAHSVINIGEAIT
+995 SAHSVINIDEAIT

-1041 GASSEKLVSSAGN
+1041 GVSSEKLVSSAGN
-1054 GIYDVVYSFNNQ
+1054 GVYDVVYSFNNQ

-1091 YVDMEK
+1091 YMDMEK
-1097 SDHLYYQNALG
+1097 SDRLYYKDVVG

-1125 NTIYYYDKS
+1125 NTIYYYDNS

-1152 TLTGQNSAI
+1152 TFTGQNSAI
-1161 VFGAKNIWTNASDA
+1161 VFGAKSIWTSLSDA
-1175 PQSNTI
+1175 PQSNVI

-1235 SLNFNGL
+1235 NLNFNGI

-1265 FISNSAN
+1265 FVSNSAN

-1316 VFKFNAVNAI
+1316 VFKFNATNAI

-1332 NLSSGLYQISAKSVL
+1332 NLSSGLYQMQAKSVL

-1364 NAISLSQNASI
+1364 NAINLSQNASI
-1375 NASNHSTLEL
+1375 NTSNHSTLEL
-1385 SGDLNLNDTSSLNLN
+1385 QGDLNVNDTSSLNLN
-1400 QSAINVS
+1400 QSAINIS
-1407 NNATINDYASL
+1407 NNATINDYAIL

-1426 NFNGAVN
+1426 NFNGTTH

-1440 TSLSDS
+1440 TSLNDS

-1452 ASSLGGQFN
+1452 AISLGGQFN
-1461 LSNNSFLDFQ
+1461 LSNNSSLDFQ

-1485 NNAFSQSPITFHQA
+1485 DNAFSQSPITFHQA
-1499 LDIKAPLSLGGNLLN
+1499 LDIKAPLSLGGNLLT
-1514 PNNSSVLNLKNS
+1514 PNNSSVLDLKNS
-1526 QLVFS
+1526 QLVFG

-1558 QADMNSNWYERISF
+1558 QADMNDNWYERISF

-1599 KITESFKDNQLS
+1599 KITESFKNNQLS

-1630 IFNYQKVY
+1630 VFNYQKVY

-1648 DDAQGVFYLTSSVK
+1648 DDAEGVFYLTSSVK
-1662 GYYNPNQSYQASG
+1662 GYYNPNQSYQANG

-1699 GNPISALHVYNKGY
+1699 GNPISALHIYNKGY
-1713 NFNNIKA
+1713 NFSNIKA

-1745 SNLKGDALNQLTKL
+1745 SDLKGDALNQLTKL

-1796 QTNTNSTVVFGGL
+1796 QTDTNSAVVFGGL
-1809 GYQKPCDYTDIVC
+1809 GYQTPCDYTDIVC

-1865 GTGGSASVTFNSQT
+1865 GTGGSTSVTFNSQT

-1922 MQSINKAGG
+1922 VQSINKAGG
-1931 LGNLIVNTLGSGSV
+1931 LGNLIVNTLGSNSV

-2053 KPSEALQNDVVALGK
+2053 KPSNALQNDIVALGK
-2068 QMIGEFLGQDML
+2068 QMIGEFLGQDTL

-2109 EQGLGDLIPNLGK
+2109 EQGLGDLIPNLGN

-2130 LSQVWQRGDFSFNAQ
+2130 LSQAWQKGDFSFNAQ

-2197 INITTLD
+2197 ISITTLN

-2211 NAANNNVSV
+2211 NAASNNVSV
-2220 SQGNLFINASC
+2220 SQGDLFINASC
-2231 VQQSDPI
+2231 AQQGTP
-2238 TTNTANPCA
+2238 TTASATNPCA
-2247 LSAQSANGASSN
+2247 LSTQNNASSS

-2270 NNDESLMVTANDFN
+2270 NNDESLMVTANGFN

-2301 GSANIKNL
+2301 GSANVKNL

-2346 FNNNATQKIGVLQNL
+2346 FNNNATQKIEVLQNL
-2361 VIASNASLSTGI
+2361 VIASNASLSTGV

-2378 GGALNNFGAIHF
+2378 GGVLNNLGAIHF

-2402 QAEGIINLNTTQT
+2402 QVGGIINLNTAQT

-2437 YIDYNINPNSL
+2437 YINYNINPNSL

-2510 NQVKMSY
+2510 NQIKMSY
-2517 GDKVMDFTPPTLQ
+2517 GNKVMDFTPPTLQ

-2552 AIKWLSTLMIKTK
+2552 AINWLSTLMIKTK

-2653 PSEIFVKYSQP
+2653 PSEVFVKYSQP
-2664 NKHPNNLWVQGVG
+2664 NKHPNNLWIQGVG

-2705 GGYVAYGYSG
+2705 GGYVAYGYSD

-2889 EIFNTFASV
+2889 EVFNTFASV

>member
-1 MKQFKKKPKKIKR
+1 MKKFKKKPKKIIRK
-14 SQKIILKRPLWLM
+14 QKTILKRPLWLA
-27 PLLIGGF
+27 PLLISGF
-34 ASGVYADGTDI
+34 ASGVYANNNLWDLLNPKVGGEYVHWVKGSQYCAWWEFVGC
-45 LGLSWGEKSQKV
+45 LKNVWGANHKG
-57 CVHRPWYAL
+57 YDA
-66 WSCDKW
+66 
-72 EEKTQQFTG
+72 
-81 NQLITKTWAG
+81 
-91 GNAANYYH
+91 GNAANYLS
-99 SQNNQDITANL
+99 SQNYQAISVGSGNET
-110 KNDNGT
+110 GT
-116 YFLSGLYNYT
+116 YSLSGFTNYV
-126 GGEYNGGNLD
+126 GGNLT
-136 IELGSNATF
+136 I
-145 NLGANSGNSF
+145 NLGNSVVLDLSGSNSF
-155 TSWYPNGHTNVTF
+155 TSYQGYNQGKDDVSFNVGAINLNGTL
-168 SAGTINVNNSV
+168 

-191 HTGTATLNLNANKV
+191 HTGIATLNLNANKV
-205 TINSN
+205 NINSN
-210 INAYKTSQ
+210 ISAYKTSQ
-218 VNIGNAN
+218 VNVGNAN
-225 SAITINSVSLSG
+225 SVITIGSVSLSG
-237 DTCSSLAKIGSGAN
+237 DTCSSLASVGVGAN
-251 CSSSGPSYSF
+251 CSTSGPSYSF
-261 KGTTSAT
+261 KGTTNAT

-277 SFTFEES
+277 SFTFEEN
-284 ANFSGAKLNGGAFTF
+284 ATFSGAKWNGGTYTF
-299 NKGFNATNNTAFN
+299 NKEFKATNNTAFN
-312 SGSFTFKGTSSFNNA
+312 SGSFNFKGASSFNGA
-327 TFSNASYTFDN
+327 SFSNASYTFDN

-352 TFNNQSNPTN
+352 TFNNQTNPAN
-362 SAQHPQILFENSSFN
+362 SAQHPQI
-377 GGIFTFNNQTNPTNS
+377 Q
-392 AQHPQILFENS
+392 NS
-403 SFSGSTTT
+403 SFSGNAIT
-411 LKGSATFEQAFN
+411 LKGFVNFQQAFN
-423 NSNHQLTIQNASFD
+423 NSNHQLTIQNASFN

-449 EKDAS
+449 DESAS
-454 FNNTSFNTPVDT
+454 FNDTTFNTSVDT
-466 NNMSVTGSVTLS
+466 NNMSVTGGVTLS
-478 GKNDLKNGSTLD
+478 GKNDLNNGSTLD
-490 FGSSKITLAQGATF
+490 FGSSKITLAQGTTF

-518 NSSGGITYNHLL
+518 NSSGGITYNNLL
-530 NHALNSL
+530 NHAINSL
-537 TNALKTTESSS
+537 TNALKTNESSS

-568 QLLSENAAT
+568 QLLNENAT
-577 PKNTDSSPS
+577 TSKPTDSSPS

-602 GDTIYKLQETFSPNS
+602 GDTIYKLQETFSHNS

-629 PPPTI
+629 PPPVI
-634 SGSQFD
+634 SGSKFD
-640 LSASNYINANMP
+640 LSASNYINADMP
-652 WYDHKY
+652 WYNHKY
-658 YIPKSQNFTESGT
+658 YIPKSQKFTESGT

-692 TNGSNLVIGYNA
+692 ASNSNLVIGYNS
-704 TWTGNSVSSS
+704 TWTDHNVSSS

-728 GHCGPWPYYQCIGT
+728 GHCGPWPYYQCTGT
-742 TNGAYSAYHVYITAN
+742 TDGTYSAYHVYITAN

-785 TITQHNAGAY
+785 TITQHNAGIY
-795 SSSMTFSTQNM
+795 SSSMTFSTQSM
-806 DSSQNLNGLNAN
+806 DNSQNLSGLNSN
-818 GKLSVYGA
+818 GKLLVYGT
-826 TFTNQAK
+826 TFTNEAK

-866 NNNQFN
+866 NSNQFN

-900 SNATTS
+900 SSATTS
-906 FVGDFTNAN
+906 FVGDFTNAH

-927 NSTNSDGSQNTAN
+927 NPTNSNGSQNNAN
-940 FNNTGSVNIAGN
+940 FNNTGSVNISGN

-957 MAFNG
+957 VVFNS

-984 PLSFGDGMINF
+984 PLSFGDGTITFN
-995 SAHSVINIGEAIT
+995 AHSVINIDESIT

-1041 GASSEKLVSSAGN
+1041 GASSEKLVSSVGN
-1054 GIYDVVYSFNNQ
+1054 GVYDVVYSFNNQ

-1071 EVFSPNSIS
+1071 EIFSPNSIS
-1080 IRRLGVGMVFD
+1080 IRRLGVSMVFD
-1091 YVDMEK
+1091 YMDMEK

-1120 LGNLN
+1120 LGNSN
-1125 NTIYYYDKS
+1125 NTIYYYDNS

-1152 TLTGQNSAI
+1152 TFTGQNSAI
-1161 VFGAKNIWTNASDA
+1161 VFGAKSIWTNASDA
-1175 PQSNTI
+1175 PQSNAI

-1200 NLQCIGFITGHY
+1200 NLQCIGFITGNY

-1235 SLNFNGL
+1235 NLNFNGL

-1265 FISNSAN
+1265 FTSNSAN

-1284 AQNKGNPNFSFNA
+1284 AQNGGNPNFSFNA

-1306 FRGYVGQTQS
+1306 FRGYVGKTQS
-1316 VFKFNAVNAI
+1316 VFKFNAANAI
-1326 SFTNSS
+1326 SFTNST
-1332 NLSSGLYQISAKSVL
+1332 NLSSGLYQMQANSVL

-1364 NAISLSQNASI
+1364 NAINLSQNASI

-1385 SGDLNLNDTSSLNLN
+1385 QGDLNLNDTSSLNLN
-1400 QSAINVS
+1400 QSTINIS

-1418 IASNGSHL
+1418 IASNNAHI
-1426 NFNGAVN
+1426 NFNGTTN

-1452 ASSLGGQFN
+1452 ASFLGGQFN
-1461 LSNNSFLDFQ
+1461 LSNNSSLDFQ

-1485 NNAFSQSPITFHQA
+1485 DNAFSQSPITFHQA

-1514 PNNSSVLNLKNS
+1514 PNNSSVLDLKNS

-1558 QADMNSNWYERISF
+1558 QADMNNNWYERISF

-1583 AKNQTYS
+1583 ATNQTYS

-1599 KITESFKDNQLS
+1599 KITESFKNNQLS

-1630 IFNYQKVY
+1630 VFNYQKVY

-1662 GYYNPNQSYQASG
+1662 GYYNPNQSYQANG
-1675 SNNTTKNNNLTSES
+1675 SNNTTKNNNLSSES
-1689 SVISQTYNAQ
+1689 SVISQTYNVQ
-1699 GNPISALHVYNKGY
+1699 GNPISALHIYNKGY

-1745 SNLKGDALNQLTKL
+1745 SDLNSNALNQLTKL

-1787 LIIGATKIG
+1787 LIVGATKIG
-1796 QTNTNSTVVFGGL
+1796 QTDTNSAVVFGGL
-1809 GYQKPCDYTDIVC
+1809 GYQTPCDYTDIVC

-1895 IFSMLGQEGI
+1895 IFSMLGQDGI
-1905 NKVFNQ
+1905 NKIFNQ

-1922 MQSINKAGG
+1922 VQSINKAGG

-1986 QKLGFWTGLVGG
+1986 QKLGFWIGLVGG

-2046 VMLQDIV
+2046 VVLQDIV
-2053 KPSEALQNDVVALGK
+2053 KPSNALKNDVVALGK
-2068 QMIGEFLGQDML
+2068 QMIGEFLGQDTL

-2109 EQGLGDLIPNLGK
+2109 EQGLGDLIPSLGK

-2130 LSQVWQRGDFSFNAQ
+2130 LSQVWQKGDFNFNAQ

-2159 GGTLSFNAGNSLIF
+2159 GGALSFNAGNSLIF
-2173 AGNNHIAFTNHSG
+2173 AGNNHIAFTNHFG
-2186 TLNLLSNQVSN
+2186 TLQLLSNQVSN

-2211 NAANNNVSV
+2211 NAGSNNVSV

-2231 VQQSDPI
+2231 VQLSTP
-2238 TTNTANPCA
+2238 TAASATNPCT

-2301 GSANIKNL
+2301 GSANVKNL
-2309 YLYNNAQFQANNLTI
+2309 YLYNNAQFQSNNLII
-2324 SNQAVLEKNAS
+2324 SNQAVLENNAS

-2346 FNNNATQKIGVLQNL
+2346 FNNNATQKIEVLQNL

-2378 GGALNNFGAIHF
+2378 GGVLNNFGAIHF
-2390 NLENIQTPAPLI
+2390 NLENSQTPVNPLI

-2467 KNGVLTYLGQR
+2467 KNGALTYLGQR

-2490 ALPNSNNASPNNI
+2490 ALPDSNNASQNNI

-2510 NQVKMSY
+2510 DQIKMSY
-2517 GDKVMDFTPPTLQ
+2517 GNKIMDFTPPTLQ
-2530 DYIVGIQGQSALNQI
+2530 GYITGIQGQSALNQI
-2545 EAIGGNN
+2545 EAVGRN
-2552 AIKWLSTLMIKTK
+2552 AIKWLSTLMMETK

-2570 APIYLENHSLN
+2570 APIYLKNHSLN
-2581 EILDATKDLQNTASL
+2581 EILGVAKDLQNTASL

-2620 RLTKLSDFRAREG
+2620 RLTKLSDFRTRER
-2633 ESNFSER
+2633 ESDFSER

-2653 PSEIFVKYSQP
+2653 PGEVFVKHSQLS
-2664 NKHPNNLWVQGVG
+2664 KHQNNLWVQGIG

-2705 GGYVAYGYSG
+2705 GGYVAYGYSD
-2715 FNGNIMRSLGNNVD
+2715 FNGNIMHSLGNNVD

-2747 NETYGGNASHINSSN
+2747 NETYGGNATSINSSN

-2814 KGKMQNPAYQQF
+2814 KGKMNDAAYKQF
-2826 VMHSN
+2826 LMHSN

-2844 ESRKYFGK
+2844 ESRKYFGQ

-2863 RDLLIKAKG
+2863 RDLLIKSKG
-2872 DNMVRFVGENTL
+2872 DNVVRFVGENTL

-2889 EIFNTFASV
+2889 EVFNTFASV

-2925 DLNITGNV
+2925 DINITGNV

>member
-1 MKQFKKKPKKIKR
+1 MKKFKKKPKKITRK
-14 SQKIILKRPLWLM
+14 QKTILKRPLWLA

-34 ASGVYADGTDI
+34 ASGVYANNLWDLLNPKVG
-45 LGLSWGEKSQKV
+45 GEYVHWVKGSQYCSW
-57 CVHRPWYAL
+57 
-66 WSCDKW
+66 W
-72 EEKTQQFTG
+72 EFGGCLRNVWGANHKG
-81 NQLITKTWAG
+81 YDA
-91 GNAANYYH
+91 GNAANYLS
-99 SQNNQDITANL
+99 SQNYQAISVGNGNET
-110 KNDNGT
+110 GT
-116 YFLSGLYNYT
+116 YSLSGFTNYV
-126 GGEYNGGNLD
+126 GGNLTID
-136 IELGSNATF
+136 LG
-145 NLGANSGNSF
+145 NSVVLDLSGSNSF
-155 TSWYPNGHTNVTF
+155 TSYQGYNQGKDDVSFNVGAINLNG
-168 SAGTINVNNSV
+168 AL

-191 HTGTATLNLNANKV
+191 HTGIATLNLNANKV

-210 INAYKTSQ
+210 ISAYKTSQ

-225 SAITINSVSLSG
+225 SAITIGSVSLNG
-237 DTCSSLAKIGSGAN
+237 DTCSSLATVGSGAN
-251 CSSSGPSYSF
+251 CSTSGPSYSF

-268 NTTFSNASG
+268 NTTFSNANG
-277 SFTFEES
+277 SFTFEEN
-284 ANFSGAKLNGGAFTF
+284 ATFSGAKWNGGAFTF
-299 NKGFNATNNTAFN
+299 NKEFSATNNTAFN
-312 SGSFTFKGTSSFNNA
+312 SGSFTFKGTSSFNGANFNNA
-327 TFSNASYTFDN
+327 TYTFN
-338 QATFQNSSF
+338 NKATFQNSSF

-352 TFNNQSNPTN
+352 TFNNQ
-362 SAQHPQILFENSSFN
+362 
-377 GGIFTFNNQTNPTNS
+377 TNPTNS
-392 AQHPQILFENS
+392 AQHPQIQNS
-403 SFSGSTTT
+403 SFSGNAIT

-423 NSNHQLTIQNASFD
+423 NSNHQLTIQNASFN

-449 EKDAS
+449 NEGAS
-454 FNNTSFNTPVDT
+454 FNNTTFNTSVDT

-504 NLTSLGSEKSVTIL
+504 NLTNLGDKNSVTIL

-530 NHALNSL
+530 NHAINSL
-537 TNALKTTESSS
+537 TNALKTNESSS
-548 KPQSFAQGLW
+548 NPQSFAQGLW
-558 DMITYNGVTG
+558 ETITYDGVTG
-568 QLLSENAAT
+568 QLLSGNAAT
-577 PKNTDSSPS
+577 SKNTDSSPS
-586 APTKDSPQVY
+586 KSSSNSTQVY

-602 GDTIYKLQETFSPNS
+602 GDTIYKLQETFGPNS

-629 PPPTI
+629 PPPVI
-634 SGSQFD
+634 NGSKFD
-640 LSASNYINANMP
+640 LSASNYINVDMP

-692 TNGSNLVIGYNA
+692 ASGSNLVIGYNS

-714 GTVSFG
+714 DTVSFG
-720 DTSGSALN
+720 DISGSALN
-728 GHCGPWPYYQCIGT
+728 GHCGPWLYYQCTGT
-742 TNGAYSAYHVYITAN
+742 TNGTYSAYHVYITAN

-785 TITQHNAGAY
+785 TITQHNAGIY

-806 DSSQNLNGLNAN
+806 DNSQNLSGLNAN

-839 NAGQATF
+839 NAGQAVF

-872 SGSFEISAKNASFNN
+872 SGSFEIRAKNASFSN

-940 FNNTGSVNIAGN
+940 FNNTGSVNISGN

-957 MAFNG
+957 VVFNS

-984 PLSFGDGMINF
+984 PLSFGDGKITFN
-995 SAHSVINIGEAIT
+995 AHSVINIGEAIA

-1054 GIYDVVYSFNNQ
+1054 GVYDVVYSFNNQ

-1080 IRRLGVGMVFD
+1080 IRRLGVSMVFD

-1120 LGNLN
+1120 LGNAN
-1125 NTIYYYDKS
+1125 NTIYYYDNS

-1152 TLTGQNSAI
+1152 TFTGQNSAI
-1161 VFGAKNIWTNASDA
+1161 VFGAKSIWTSVSDA

-1181 IRFGDNKGAGSNDA
+1181 VRFGDNKGAGSNDA

-1235 SLNFNGL
+1235 SLNFNGI

-1306 FRGYVGQTQS
+1306 FRGYVGTTQS

-1326 SFTNSS
+1326 SFTNST
-1332 NLSSGLYQISAKSVL
+1332 NLSSGLYQMQAQSVL

-1364 NAISLSQNASI
+1364 SAINLSQNASI

-1385 SGDLNLNDTSSLNLN
+1385 QGDLNLNDTSSLNLN

-1418 IASNGSHL
+1418 IASNNAHI

-1433 FNSANIT
+1433 FNSANTT

-1452 ASSLGGQFN
+1452 AVSLGGQFN
-1461 LSNNSFLDFQ
+1461 LSNNSSLNFQ

-1485 NNAFSQSPITFHQA
+1485 DNAFSQSPITFHQA

-1526 QLVFS
+1526 QLVFG

-1558 QADMNSNWYERISF
+1558 QAGMNSNWYERISF

-1662 GYYNPNQSYQASG
+1662 GYYDPNQSYQASG
-1675 SNNTTKNNNLTSES
+1675 NNNTIINNNISSDS

-1699 GNPISALHVYNKGY
+1699 GNPISALHIYNKGY

-1745 SNLKGDALNQLTKL
+1745 SDLNSNALNQLTKL

-1796 QTNTNSTVVFGGL
+1796 QTDTNSAVVFGGL
-1809 GYQKPCDYTDIVC
+1809 GYQTPCDYTDIVC

-1922 MQSINKAGG
+1922 VQSINKAGG

-2046 VMLQDIV
+2046 VVLQDIV
-2053 KPSEALQNDVVALGK
+2053 KPSNALKNDVAALGK
-2068 QMIGEFLGQDML
+2068 QMIGEFLGQDTL
-2080 NSLESLLQNQQIKSV
+2080 NSLESLLQNQQIKSI

-2103 GLGPIY
+2103 GLGSIY

-2130 LSQVWQRGDFSFNAQ
+2130 LSQVWQKGDFNFNAQ

-2173 AGNNHIAFTNHSG
+2173 AGNNHIAFTNHFG
-2186 TLNLLSNQVSN
+2186 TLQLLSNQVSN
-2197 INITTLD
+2197 INITTLN

-2211 NAANNNVSV
+2211 NAVNNNVSV
-2220 SQGNLFINASC
+2220 SQGDLFINASC
-2231 VQQSDPI
+2231 AQQSDP
-2238 TTNTANPCA
+2238 TTANTANPCA
-2247 LSAQSANGASSN
+2247 LSAQSANGTSSS

-2270 NNDESLMVTANDFN
+2270 NNDESLIITANDFN

-2346 FNNNATQKIGVLQNL
+2346 FNNNATQKIEVLQNL

-2378 GGALNNFGAIHF
+2378 GGALNNLGAIHF
-2390 NLENIQTPAPLI
+2390 NLENSQTPVNPLI
-2402 QAEGIINLNTTQT
+2402 QAEGIINLSTTQT

-2420 NNSMANN
+2420 NNVMANN

-2490 ALPNSNNASPNNI
+2490 ALPDSNNASQNNI

-2510 NQVKMSY
+2510 DQIKMSY
-2517 GDKVMDFTPPTLQ
+2517 GDKIMDFTPPTLQ
-2530 DYIVGIQGQSALNQI
+2530 DYIAGIQGQSALNQI
-2545 EAIGGNN
+2545 EAVGGN
-2552 AIKWLSTLMIKTK
+2552 AIKWLSTLMMETK

-2570 APIYLENHSLN
+2570 APIYLKNHSLN
-2581 EILDATKDLQNTASL
+2581 EILGVTKDLQNTASL

-2633 ESNFSER
+2633 ESDFS

-2653 PSEIFVKYSQP
+2653 PSEVFVKHSQLS
-2664 NKHPNNLWVQGVG
+2664 KHPNNLWVQGVG

-2690 GLNVG
+2690 GLNAG

-2715 FNGNIMRSLGNNVD
+2715 FNGNIMHSLGNNVD
-2729 VGMYARAF
+2729 VGMYVRAF

-2747 NETYGGNASHINSSN
+2747 NETYGGNATSINSSN

-2814 KGKMQNPAYQQF
+2814 KGRMNDATYKQF
-2826 VMHSN
+2826 LMHSN

-2844 ESRKYFGK
+2844 ESRKYFGQ

-2863 RDLLIKAKG
+2863 RDLLIKSKG
-2872 DNMVRFVGENTL
+2872 GNTVRFVGENTL

-2898 ITGGEMHLWRLMYV
+2898 ITGGEMHLWRLVYV
-2912 NAGVGLKMGLQYQ
+2912 SAGVGLKMGLQYQ
-2925 DLNITGNV
+2925 DINITGNV

>member
-1 MKQFKKKPKKIKR
+1 MKKFKKKPKSIKR
-14 SQKIILKRPLWLM
+14 SHQKTILKRPLWLA

-57 CVHRPWYAL
+57 CVHRPWYAI

-72 EEKTQQFTG
+72 EEKTQRFTG

-145 NLGANSGNSF
+145 NLGASSGNSF

-205 TINSN
+205 NINSN
-210 INAYKTSQ
+210 ISAFKTSQ

-225 SAITINSVSLSG
+225 SAITIGSVSLSG
-237 DTCSSLAKIGSGAN
+237 DVCSSLASVGVGAN
-251 CSSSGPSYSF
+251 CSTSGPSYSF

-268 NTTFSNASG
+268 NTAFSNANG
-277 SFTFEES
+277 SFTFEEN
-284 ANFSGAKLNGGAFTF
+284 ATFSGAKLNGGAFTF
-299 NKGFNATNNTAFN
+299 NKEFSTTNNTAFN
-312 SGSFTFKGTSSFNNA
+312 SGSFNFKGASSFNGA
-327 TFSNASYTFDN
+327 LFSNASYTFNN

-352 TFNNQSNPTN
+352 TFNDQNNQ
-362 SAQHPQILFENSSFN
+362 SAQHPQI
-377 GGIFTFNNQTNPTNS
+377 Q
-392 AQHPQILFENS
+392 NS
-403 SFSGSTTT
+403 SFSGNATT
-411 LKGSATFEQAFN
+411 LKGFVNFQQAFN
-423 NSNHQLTIQNASFD
+423 NSNHQLTVQNASF
-437 NATFNNTGKITI
+437 NGANFSNTGKITI
-449 EKDAS
+449 NESAS
-454 FNNTSFNTPVDT
+454 FNNTTFNTSVNT
-466 NNMSVTGSVTLS
+466 SNMTITGSVTLS

-490 FGSSKITLAQGATF
+490 FGSSQVTLTQGTTF
-504 NLTSLGSEKSVTIL
+504 NLTSLGDKNSVTIL
-518 NSSGGITYNHLL
+518 NSSGGITYNNFL

-537 TNALKTTESSS
+537 TSALKTNESSL
-548 KPQSFAQGLW
+548 KPQSFTQGLW

-568 QLLSENAAT
+568 QLLSTDAT
-577 PKNTDSSPS
+577 TSKPADSSPS
-586 APTKDSPQVY
+586 KSFTNPAQVY

-602 GDTIYKLQETFSPNS
+602 GDIIYKLQETFSHNS

-629 PPPTI
+629 PPPVI
-634 SGSQFD
+634 SGSKFD
-640 LSASNYINANMP
+640 LSASNYIDSNMP
-652 WYDHKY
+652 WYDHKS

-692 TNGSNLVIGYNA
+692 ASNSNLVIGYNA
-704 TWTGNSVSSS
+704 TWTDHNVSSS
-714 GTVSFG
+714 DTVSFG
-720 DTSGSALN
+720 DTSGSALK
-728 GHCGPWPYYQCIGT
+728 GHCGPWPYYQCTGT
-742 TNGAYSAYHVYITAN
+742 TDGTYSAYHVYITAN

-771 LVFNGVDSINIANA
+771 LVFNGADSVNIANA
-785 TITQHNAGAY
+785 TITQHNAGIY
-795 SSSMTFSTQNM
+795 SSSMTFSTQIM
-806 DSSQNLNGLNAN
+806 DNSQNLNDLNAN
-818 GKLSVYGA
+818 GTLSVYGA

-839 NAGQATF
+839 NAGKAVF

-872 SGSFEISAKNASFNN
+872 SGSFEISAKSASFNN

-900 SNATTS
+900 SSATTS
-906 FVGDFTNAN
+906 FVGDFTNAH

-920 AGNAVFG
+920 AGSAVFG
-927 NSTNSDGSQNTAN
+927 NSNNGSQNNAN
-940 FNNTGSVNIAGN
+940 FNNTGSVNISGN

-957 MAFNG
+957 VVFNG
-962 PTNTSVKGQVT
+962 PTNMSVKGQVI

-984 PLSFGDGMINF
+984 PLSFGDGTITFN
-995 SAHSVINIGEAIT
+995 AHSVINIAEAIT

-1041 GASSEKLVSSAGN
+1041 GASSEKLVSSTGN
-1054 GIYDVVYSFNNQ
+1054 GVYDVVYSFNNQ

-1071 EVFSPNSIS
+1071 EIFSQNSIS

-1091 YVDMEK
+1091 YMDMEK
-1097 SDHLYYQNALG
+1097 SDHLYYKDVAG

-1120 LGNLN
+1120 LGNSN
-1125 NTIYYYDKS
+1125 NTIYYYDNS

-1152 TLTGQNSAI
+1152 TFTGQNSAI

-1235 SLNFNGL
+1235 SLNFNAL

-1265 FISNSAN
+1265 FTSNSAN
-1272 IQAQNSYFIDDT
+1272 IQTQNSYFIDDT

-1316 VFKFNAVNAI
+1316 VFKFNAKNAI
-1326 SFTNSS
+1326 SFTNST
-1332 NLSSGLYQISAKSVL
+1332 NLSSGLYQMQAKSVL

-1364 NAISLSQNASI
+1364 NAINLSQNASI

-1385 SGDLNLNDTSSLNLN
+1385 QGDLNLNDTSSLNLN
-1400 QSAINVS
+1400 QSTINVS

-1418 IASNGSHL
+1418 IVNDGSRL
-1426 NFNGAVN
+1426 NFNGTTN

-1440 TSLSDS
+1440 TSLNHS

-1452 ASSLGGQFN
+1452 AISLGGQFN
-1461 LSNNSFLDFQ
+1461 LSNNSSLDFQ

-1485 NNAFSQSPITFHQA
+1485 DSTFSQSPIIFHQT

-1514 PNNSSVLNLKNS
+1514 PNNSGVLNLKNS

-1558 QADMNSNWYERISF
+1558 QAGMNNNWYERINF
-1572 FGMRINDGIYD
+1572 FSMRINDGVYD
-1583 AKNQTYS
+1583 AINQTYS

-1630 IFNYQKVY
+1630 VFNYQKVY

-1648 DDAQGVFYLTSSVK
+1648 DDAEGVFYLTSNVK
-1662 GYYNPNQSYQASG
+1662 GYYNPNQSYQANG

-1730 EIKKILGNDFSLSSL
+1730 EIKKILGNDFSLSNL
-1745 SNLKGDALNQLTKL
+1745 SDLNPDVLNQLAKL
-1759 ITPSDWKNIN
+1759 ITPNDWKNIN

-1781 NFNNGA
+1781 NFNNGT
-1787 LIIGATKIG
+1787 LIVGATKIG
-1796 QTNTNSTVVFGGL
+1796 QTDTNSAVVFGGL

-1884 QANIVSSQTDG
+1884 QANIVSSQTDE

-1931 LGNLIVNTLGSGSV
+1931 LGNLIADMLGSDGV
-1945 IGGYLTPE
+1945 IGGHLTPE

-1975 GLNTAI
+1975 GLNAAI

-2013 IGSMSINDL
+2013 IGSMSVNDL

-2053 KPSEALQNDVVALGK
+2053 KPSKALQNDVAALGK
-2068 QMIGEFLGQDML
+2068 QMIGEFLGQDTL

-2103 GLGPIY
+2103 GLGSIY
-2109 EQGLGDLIPNLGK
+2109 EQGLGDLIPSLGK

-2130 LSQVWQRGDFSFNAQ
+2130 LSQVWQKGDFNFNAQ

-2173 AGNNHIAFTNHSG
+2173 AGNNHISFTNHAG
-2186 TLNLLSNQVSN
+2186 TLQLLSNQVSN
-2197 INITTLD
+2197 INITTLN

-2211 NAANNNVSV
+2211 NAANNNVLV
-2220 SQGNLFINASC
+2220 SQGNLFVNASC
-2231 VQQSDPI
+2231 TQQSDP
-2238 TTNTANPCA
+2238 TTANITNPCT
-2247 LSAQSANGASSN
+2247 LNAQSANGASS

-2293 VVDFSKIK
+2293 VVDFSRIK

-2335 FVTNNLNIQGA
+2335 FMANNLNIQGA
-2346 FNNNATQKIGVLQNL
+2346 FNNNATRKIEVLQNL
-2361 VIASNASLSTGI
+2361 TIASNASLSTGI

-2390 NLENIQTPAPLI
+2390 NLENIQTPTPLI
-2402 QAEGIINLNTTQT
+2402 QVEGIINLSTTQT
-2415 PFINV
+2415 PFMNA

-2448 QSYLKL
+2448 QSYLNL
-2454 YTLININGNHIEE
+2454 YTLININGSHIEE
-2467 KNGVLTYLGQR
+2467 KNGALTYLGQR

-2490 ALPNSNNASPNNI
+2490 ALPDSNSAHQNNI
-2503 LSLSVLH
+2503 LSLSVLY
-2510 NQVKMSY
+2510 NQIKMSY
-2517 GDKVMDFTPPTLQ
+2517 GNKVMDFTPPTLQ

-2545 EAIGGNN
+2545 ESVGGNN
-2552 AIKWLSTLMIKTK
+2552 AIKWLSTLMMETK

-2570 APIYLENHSLN
+2570 APIYLKNHSLN
-2581 EILDATKDLQNTASL
+2581 EILGVAKDLLNTASL
-2596 ISNPNFRDNAT
+2596 ISNPNFRNNAT

-2620 RLTKLSDFRAREG
+2620 RLTKLSDFRSREG
-2633 ESNFSER
+2633 ESDFSER

-2653 PSEIFVKYSQP
+2653 PGEVFVKYSQP
-2664 NKHPNNLWVQGVG
+2664 NKHPNNLWVQGIG

-2715 FNGNIMRSLGNNVD
+2715 FNGNIMRSLANNVD

-2747 NETYGGNASHINSSN
+2747 NEIYGGNASNINSSN
-2762 SLLSVLNQRYN
+2762 SLLSVLNQRYS

-2814 KGKMQNPAYQQF
+2814 KGNDAAYKQF
-2826 VMHSN
+2826 LMHSN

-2863 RDLLIKAKG
+2863 RDLLIKSKG

-2889 EIFNTFASV
+2889 EVFNTFASV

-2925 DLNITGNV
+2925 DINITGNV

>member
-1 MKQFKKKPKKIKR
+1 MKKFKKKPKSIKR
-14 SQKIILKRPLWLM
+14 SHQKTILKRPLWLA
-27 PLLIGGF
+27 PLLISGF
-34 ASGVYADGTDI
+34 ASGVYANNLWD
-45 LGLSWGEKSQKV
+45 LLNPKV
-57 CVHRPWYAL
+57 
-66 WSCDKW
+66 
-72 EEKTQQFTG
+72 
-81 NQLITKTWAG
+81 
-91 GNAANYYH
+91 
-99 SQNNQDITANL
+99 
-110 KNDNGT
+110 
-116 YFLSGLYNYT
+116 
-126 GGEYNGGNLD
+126 GGEYVHWVKGSQYCAWWEFAGCLKNVWGANHKGYDAGNATNYLSSQNYQAISVGSGNETGTYSLSGFTNYVGGNLT
-136 IELGSNATF
+136 I
-145 NLGANSGNSF
+145 NLGNSVVLDLSDSNSF
-155 TSWYPNGHTNVTF
+155 TSYQGYNQGKDDVSFNVGAINLNGTL
-168 SAGTINVNNSV
+168 
-179 EVGNRVGSGAGT
+179 EVGNRVGSGAST
-191 HTGTATLNLNANKV
+191 HTGTATLNLNANQV
-205 TINSN
+205 NINSN
-210 INAYKTSQ
+210 ISAFKTSQ

-225 SAITINSVSLSG
+225 STITIGSVSLSG
-237 DTCSSLAKIGSGAN
+237 DTCSSLASVGVGAN
-251 CSSSGPSYSF
+251 CSTSGPGYSF
-261 KGTTSAT
+261 KGTTNAT
-268 NTTFSNASG
+268 NTAFSNANG
-277 SFTFEES
+277 SFIFEEN
-284 ANFSGAKLNGGAFTF
+284 ATFSGAKLNGGAFTF

-312 SGSFTFKGTSSFNNA
+312 SGSFNFKGASSFNGA
-327 TFSNASYTFDN
+327 TFSDASYTFNN

-352 TFNNQSNPTN
+352 TFNDQTNQTN
-362 SAQHPQILFENSSFN
+362 STQHPQI
-377 GGIFTFNNQTNPTNS
+377 Q
-392 AQHPQILFENS
+392 NS
-403 SFSGSTTT
+403 SFSGNATT
-411 LKGSATFEQAFN
+411 LKGFVDFQQAFN
-423 NSNHQLTIQNASFD
+423 NSSHQLMVQNASFN
-437 NATFNNTGKITI
+437 NANFNNTGKITI
-449 EKDAS
+449 NESAS
-454 FNNTSFNTPVDT
+454 FNNTTFNTSVNT
-466 NNMSVTGSVTLS
+466 NNMTITGSATLS

-490 FGSSKITLAQGATF
+490 FGSSQVALTQGTTF

-518 NSSGGITYNHLL
+518 NSSGGITYNNLL
-530 NHALNSL
+530 NHVLNSL
-537 TNALKTTESSS
+537 TNALKTNESSS
-548 KPQSFAQGLW
+548 RPQSFAQGLW

-568 QLLSENAAT
+568 QLLSANIAISKPA
-577 PKNTDSSPS
+577 DSSPS
-586 APTKDSPQVY
+586 KSSTNSTQVY

-602 GDTIYKLQETFSPNS
+602 GDIIYKLQETFSHNS

-629 PPPTI
+629 PPPVI
-634 SGSQFD
+634 SGSKFD
-640 LSASNYINANMP
+640 LSASNYIDSDMP
-652 WYDHKY
+652 WYDHKS

-692 TNGSNLVIGYNA
+692 ASGSNLVIGYNS
-704 TWTGNSVSSS
+704 TWTDHNVSSS
-714 GTVSFG
+714 DTVSFG

-728 GHCGPWPYYQCIGT
+728 GHCGPWPYYQCTGT
-742 TNGAYSAYHVYITAN
+742 TNGVYSAYHVYITAN

-771 LVFNGVDSINIANA
+771 LVFNGVDSVNIANA
-785 TITQHNAGAY
+785 TITQHNAGIY
-795 SSSMTFSTQNM
+795 SSSMTFSTQSM
-806 DSSQNLNGLNAN
+806 DSSQNLKGLNSN
-818 GKLSVYGA
+818 GKLLVYGT

-839 NAGQATF
+839 NAGKAVF

-872 SGSFEISAKNASFNN
+872 SGSFEIGAKNASFDN

-920 AGNAVFG
+920 AGSAVFG
-927 NSTNSDGSQNTAN
+927 NSANSSQNNAN
-940 FNNTGSVNIAGN
+940 FNNTGSVNISGN

-957 MAFNG
+957 VVFNS
-962 PTNTSVKGQVT
+962 PTNMSVKGQVI

-984 PLSFGDGMINF
+984 PLSFGDGTITFN
-995 SAHSVINIGEAIT
+995 AHSVINIAEAIT

-1041 GASSEKLVSSAGN
+1041 EASSEKLVSSAGN
-1054 GIYDVVYSFNNQ
+1054 GVYDVVYSFNNQ

-1071 EVFSPNSIS
+1071 EIFSQNSIS

-1091 YVDMEK
+1091 YMDMEK
-1097 SDHLYYQNALG
+1097 SDHLYYKDVAG

-1120 LGNLN
+1120 LGKLN
-1125 NTIYYYDKS
+1125 NTIYYYDNS

-1152 TLTGQNSAI
+1152 TFTGQNSAI
-1161 VFGAKNIWTNASDA
+1161 VFGAKSIWTNASDV

-1272 IQAQNSYFIDDT
+1272 IQTQNSYFIDDT
-1284 AQNKGNPNFSFNA
+1284 AQNGGNPNFSFNA
-1297 LNLDFSNSS
+1297 LNLDFSNSA

-1316 VFKFNAVNAI
+1316 VFKFNAANAI
-1326 SFTNSS
+1326 NFTNST
-1332 NLSSGLYQISAKSVL
+1332 NLSSGLYQMQAKSVS
-1347 FDNSNLSVSVGT
+1347 FDNSSLSVSVGT

-1364 NAISLSQNASI
+1364 NAINLSQNASI
-1375 NASNHSTLEL
+1375 NASNHSILEL
-1385 SGDLNLNDTSSLNLN
+1385 QGDLNLNDTSSLNLN

-1418 IASNGSHL
+1418 IVNDGSRL
-1426 NFNGAVN
+1426 NFNGTTN

-1440 TSLSDS
+1440 TSLNHS

-1452 ASSLGGQFN
+1452 AISLGGQFN
-1461 LSNNSFLDFQ
+1461 LSNNSSLDFQ
-1471 GSSAITSNTAFNFY
+1471 GSSAIISNTAFNFY
-1485 NNAFSQSPITFHQA
+1485 DNAFSQSPITFHQA

-1546 LNDNKNRVYNII
+1546 LNDNRNRVYNII
-1558 QADMNSNWYERISF
+1558 QADMNNNNNWYERINF
-1572 FGMRINDGIYD
+1572 FGMRINDGVYD
-1583 AKNQTYS
+1583 AINQTYS
-1590 FTNPLNNAL
+1590 FTNPLNNTL

-1630 IFNYQKVY
+1630 VFNYQKVY
-1638 NNANGVYSYS
+1638 NNANGVYFYS
-1648 DDAQGVFYLTSSVK
+1648 DDAEGVFYLTSNVK
-1662 GYYNPNQSYQASG
+1662 GYYNPNQSYQANG

-1745 SNLKGDALNQLTKL
+1745 SDLNPNALNQLTKL
-1759 ITPSDWKNIN
+1759 ITPNDWKNIN

-1781 NFNNGA
+1781 NFNNGT
-1787 LIIGATKIG
+1787 LIVGATKIG
-1796 QTNTNSTVVFGGL
+1796 QTNTNSAVVFGGL

-1879 SLILN
+1879 SLVLN

-1931 LGNLIVNTLGSGSV
+1931 LGNLIADMLGSNSV
-1945 IGGYLTPE
+1945 IGGHLTPE

-2046 VMLQDIV
+2046 VILQDIV
-2053 KPSEALQNDVVALGK
+2053 KPSSTLKNDVVTLGK
-2068 QMIGEFLGQDML
+2068 QMIGEFLGQDTL

-2103 GLGPIY
+2103 GLGSIY
-2109 EQGLGDLIPNLGK
+2109 EQGLGDLMPNLGK

-2130 LSQVWQRGDFSFNAQ
+2130 LSQVWQKGDFSFNAQ

-2159 GGTLSFNAGNSLIF
+2159 GGTLSFNAGDTLIF
-2173 AGNNHIAFTNHSG
+2173 AGNNRISFTNHAG
-2186 TLNLLSNQVSN
+2186 VLNLLSDQVSN
-2197 INITTLD
+2197 INITTLN

-2211 NAANNNVSV
+2211 NASNNNVSV

-2231 VQQSDPI
+2231 VGQNDP
-2238 TTNTANPCA
+2238 TTANIANSCA
-2247 LSAQSANGASSN
+2247 LSAQSANGASSS

-2265 PIALN
+2265 QIALN

-2293 VVDFSKIK
+2293 VVDLSKIK

-2335 FVTNNLNIQGA
+2335 FTANNLNIQGA
-2346 FNNNATQKIGVLQNL
+2346 FNNNATRKIEVLQNL
-2361 VIASNASLSTGI
+2361 TIASNASLSTGI

-2390 NLENIQTPAPLI
+2390 NLENIQTPTPLI
-2402 QAEGIINLNTTQT
+2402 QARGIINLNTTQT
-2415 PFINV
+2415 PFMNV

-2448 QSYLKL
+2448 QSYLNL

-2490 ALPNSNNASPNNI
+2490 ALPNPNNAHQNNI
-2503 LSLSVLH
+2503 LSLSVLY

-2545 EAIGGNN
+2545 EAAGGNN
-2552 AIKWLSTLMIKTK
+2552 AIKWLSTLMMETK

-2570 APIYLENHSLN
+2570 APIYLKNHSLH
-2581 EILDATKDLQNTASL
+2581 EILGVAKDLLNTANL
-2596 ISNPNFRDNAT
+2596 ISNPNFRNNAT

-2620 RLTKLSDFRAREG
+2620 RLTKLSDFRSREG
-2633 ESNFSER
+2633 ESDFSKR

-2653 PSEIFVKYSQP
+2653 PGEVFVKYSQP
-2664 NKHPNNLWVQGVG
+2664 NKHPNNLWVQGIG

-2715 FNGNIMRSLGNNVD
+2715 FNGNIMHSLANNVD

-2737 LKRNEFTLSA
+2737 LKKNEFTLSA
-2747 NETYGGNASHINSSN
+2747 NETYEGNASSINSSN
-2762 SLLSVLNQRYN
+2762 SLLSVLNQRYS

-2802 GLSYHFIGLSGM
+2802 GLSYYFIGLSGM
-2814 KGKMQNPAYQQF
+2814 KGKMNDAAYKQF
-2826 VMHSN
+2826 LMHSN

-2863 RDLLIKAKG
+2863 RDLLIKSKG

-2889 EIFNTFASV
+2889 EVFNTFVSV
-2898 ITGGEMHLWRLMYV
+2898 ITGGEMHLWHLMYV

-2925 DLNITGNV
+2925 DINITGNV